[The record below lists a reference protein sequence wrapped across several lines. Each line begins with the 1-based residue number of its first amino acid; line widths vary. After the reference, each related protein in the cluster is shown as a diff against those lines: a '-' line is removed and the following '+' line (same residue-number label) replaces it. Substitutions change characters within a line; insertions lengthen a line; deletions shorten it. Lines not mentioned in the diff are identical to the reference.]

1 MGNKSIQKFFAD
13 QNSVIDLSSL
23 GNAKGAK
30 VSLSGPDMNITTPR
44 GSVIIVNGALY
55 SSIKGNN
62 LAVKF
67 KDKTITGAKILGSVD
82 LKDIQLER
90 IDSSL
95 VDSAQVEKKGNGKR
109 RNKKEEEELKKQLD
123 DAENAKKEADKAKEE
138 AEKAKEAAEK
148 ALNEAFEVQNSSK
161 QIEEMLQNF
170 LADNVAKDN
179 LAQQSDASQQNTQAK
194 ATQASKQND
203 AEKVLPQPINKN
215 TSTGKSNSSKNE
227 ENKLDAESVKE
238 PLKVT
243 LALAAE
249 SNSGSKD
256 DSITNFTKP
265 QFVGSTAPNA
275 TVIIKINGIAVGQAV
290 ADSLGNFTFT
300 APETLTD
307 GTYNLEAEAKTADGS
322 GSAKLV
328 ITIDSVTDKPTFEL
342 SPESSV
348 SGHKGLTPTL
358 TPSIVG
364 TAEENAKVDIYVDN
378 KLVASVD
385 VDKDGNWSYEFKDNE
400 LSEGENSIKVVA
412 VDKAGNKNETTD
424 SIITDTIAPEKPT
437 IELDDSSDSGIKNDN
452 ITNSTLPTFI
462 GVAEPGSTVSIYLG
476 LKHLGEVI
484 VAKDGTWS
492 YTLTTPLKDGE
503 YNITATAT
511 DIAGHTSATANLPFT
526 IDTRISYFSA
536 EIETTND
543 SGIVGDNV
551 TNNTRPT
558 FTGKT
563 EPNAIISVIN
573 SETGE
578 EVIFKANDKGEWTF
592 NFTSDSVEGI
602 NNLTFTV
609 EDVAGNKKDFS
620 FSYVIDTIA
629 PVPPT
634 VSLEDY
640 VVLPN
645 GIILSG
651 NDLPA
656 LVGTAEPKS
665 TILLMR
671 DGKLYDSIEVDSNG
685 TWNYQFSNKFLQ
697 GAYDIEIIS
706 QDAAGNK
713 SSTVK
718 YSFTIQTE
726 VVPPKAELDASDDSG
741 AKGDWI
747 TNKHNAL
754 TLLGTADRFA
764 TVNILIDGKTIGVTT
779 ADADGNWN
787 FDISRNL
794 SDNVYKITVE
804 SIDPLGRTSSVDY
817 QLTIDSFTPIPTVML
832 HDSADSGVKGDM
844 ITKINTPLFTGMA
857 EANAKV
863 SIYVDGVLSGEAIAG
878 DDGVWNF
885 QFTTALSDGSHDV
898 TVKVEDIAGNTASS
912 SAYNFQIVTQTQKP
926 TIELVNDTGV
936 DNTDHIINEKNPAL
950 TGTAAPYSTVKL
962 YIDGA
967 LIAEVRTNKDGRW
980 EYTLKADQGLVDGDH
995 RITASVEDIAGN
1007 IAHSDPF
1014 LISVDTAISIPIVS
1028 LSPDSDSGIS
1038 DDNLTNIVKP
1048 TLHLKDIDPDIISV
1062 QVWDAMSDTQIGVA
1076 TQQPDG
1082 SWAYTFTSDLT
1093 EGLHQVY
1100 VKVED
1105 IAGNKANSAI
1115 FDFTIDTTV
1124 STPVISLLSKDDT
1137 GVTGDNLTNINKPGF
1152 AISGV
1157 DADAHRVVVQVMHN
1171 GVSEEIELSHLN
1183 GSWLFIPGNT
1193 WADGSYTLTVKVE
1206 DKAGNTNYSAP
1217 LTVVIDTQ
1225 IAIDGVELVNDS
1237 GVKGDNMTND
1247 DRPHFRVTVPTDVN
1261 EVRLS
1266 IDGGNSWVQATPGVA
1281 GSWEYIWPTDLAD
1294 GQYTL
1299 TVEATDKAGNTVTK
1313 TIDFA
1318 VDTTL
1323 SVPVIV
1329 LDSADDTGIQGDNMT
1344 NSTQPTFALQHIDD
1358 DAVRVTVS
1366 VEHGG
1371 VTTTFDATKGT
1382 GGWTFTPPTSW
1393 ADGDYTL
1400 SVSVEDKAGN
1410 TSHSASLT
1418 VTVDTQIAINNIE
1431 LVNDSGIPDD
1441 NLTNN
1446 VRPHFQVTVPTDVNV
1461 VRLSIDGGKTWFNA
1475 TQSATPGVW
1484 DYIWPD
1490 DVADGGYTLTVEA
1503 TDEAGNKATQTLD
1516 FTIDTTLS
1524 VPTLSL
1530 DSADDSGIA
1539 GDNITNVKTPGFT
1552 LNNIDTDVS
1561 RVIVEVMHNG
1571 IKQEVPLVQT
1581 GGQWRFAPTSD
1592 WADGDYILTV
1602 KVEDR
1607 AGNVKQSAPLTVTVD
1622 THIAID
1628 RIELV
1633 NDSGIPG
1640 DNLTNEARPHFQV
1653 TVPAD
1658 VNGVRLSIDGGKT
1671 WFDATQSATSGVWD
1685 YTWLTNVANGPHTLM
1700 VEASDKA
1707 GNKTTQKLDFTID
1720 TILSEPTIT
1729 LDSADDSA
1737 AGDNITNVKMPG
1749 FTLGNI
1755 DADVTKV
1762 VVTVAHDGKNQQI
1775 ELIKNGGVWRFTPGA
1790 AWTDGDYTLTVKV
1803 EDKAGNT
1810 NYSAPLTVTID
1821 TQTSIDRIELLNDTG
1836 IVGDNLTNEARP
1848 QFHITVPTDV
1858 NSVQLSLDGGINWV
1872 NATLTSDGVWEYI
1885 WPTDLVENTYTLTVK
1900 ATDVAGNT
1908 ATETLNFI
1916 IDTTLSTPTITLDSA
1931 DDSGTANDNKTN
1943 VKTPGFIIGG
1953 IDSDVTQVVVQV
1965 MRDGHSEEVEL
1976 TQTNGQWRF
1985 VPGSAWTD
1993 GDYTLTVTVK
2003 DEAGNIRHSAP
2014 LTVTIDTQITID
2026 HIELVNDSGI
2036 PDDNLTNN
2044 VRPHFQVTVPTDVN
2058 VVRLSIDGGKTWFNA
2073 TQSATPGV
2081 WDYTWLADVGEGKH
2095 TLTVEAT
2102 DKAGNKTTQQLD
2114 FIIDTLLSEPTIV
2127 LDNTDD
2133 SGTKGDHL
2141 TNVNKPTFLLGNIDA
2156 DARYV
2161 TVEVQH
2167 GGTKEVLTATK
2178 DATGNWSVTPT
2189 GTWADGDYTLT
2200 VRVEDEAGNEKHSA
2214 SLTVTVDT
2222 QITIDVIELV
2232 NDNGIP
2238 GDNMTNDAHP
2248 QFRVTVPGDVNEV
2261 SLSIDGGVTWVKA
2274 TQSATP
2280 GVWNYTWPGTVPD
2293 GDYTLNVKATDNAGN
2308 TVTETLHFTIDTTL
2322 STPVI
2327 VLDSADDSGVH
2338 GDNMTNH
2345 TQPTFALQ
2353 HIDDDAVRVTVSV
2366 EHGGVT
2372 TTFDATKDAGGWTFT
2387 PTGAWADGDYTL
2399 SVSVEDKAGN
2409 TSHSAS
2415 LTVTVDTQ
2423 IAINNIEL
2431 VNDSGIPDDNLTN
2444 NVRPHFQV
2452 TVPTDVNV
2460 VRLSIDGG
2468 KTWFNATQSATP
2480 GVWDYIWPDDVA
2492 DGGYTLTVEA
2502 TDEAGNKATQ
2512 TLDFTIDTTL
2522 SVPTLSLD
2530 SADDSGIAGDN
2541 ITNVKTPGFT
2551 LNNIDT
2557 DVSRV
2562 IVEVMH
2568 NGIKQEV
2575 PLVQTGGQWRF
2586 APTSDWADGDYI
2598 LTVKVEDRAGNVK
2611 QSAPLTVTVD
2621 THIAIDR
2628 IELVNDS
2635 GIPGDN
2641 LTNEARP
2648 HFQVTVPA
2656 DVNGVRLSI
2665 DGGKTW
2671 FDATQSATS
2680 GVWDYTWLTNVANG
2694 PHTLMVEASDKAGN
2708 KTTQKLDFTIDTILS
2723 EPTIT
2728 LDSADDS
2735 AAGDN
2740 ITNVKMPGF
2749 TLGNIDADVTK
2760 VVVTVAHDGKN
2771 QQIELIKNGGVWRFT
2786 PGAAWTDGDYTLTVK
2801 VEDKAGNT
2809 NYSAPLTVTIDTQT
2823 SIDRIELLND
2833 TGIVGDN
2840 LTNEARPQ
2848 FHITVPTD
2856 VNSVQLSL
2864 DGGINWVNATLT
2876 SDGVWEYI
2884 WPTDL
2889 VENTYTLTVK
2899 ATDVAGNTATE
2910 TLNFIIDTTLSTP
2923 TITLDSADDSGTAND
2938 NKTNVKTP
2946 GFIIGGIDSDVTQV
2960 VVQVMRDG
2968 HSEEVELTQTNGQ
2981 WRFVPG
2987 SAWTDG
2993 DYTLTVTVKDEAGNI
3008 RHSAPLTVTID
3019 TQITIDHIELVNDS
3033 GIPDDNLTNNVRPHF
3048 QVTVPTDVNVVRLSI
3063 DGGKTW
3069 FNATQSATPGVWDY
3083 TWLADVGEGKH
3094 TLTVEATDK
3103 AGNKTTQQLD
3113 FIIDTLLSEPTIVL
3127 DNTDDSGTKGD
3138 NLTNVNKPTFL
3149 LGNIDA
3155 DARYVTVEVQH
3166 GGTKEVLTAT
3176 KGATGIWSVTP
3187 TGTWA
3192 DGDYTLTVRV
3202 EDDAGNVKYS
3212 APLTVT
3218 VDTQITIDVIELVND
3233 NGIPGD
3239 NLTNDVRPHFRVTVP
3254 GDVNE
3259 VRLSI
3264 DGGNTWVRATQG
3276 TAGIW
3281 DYTWPK
3287 DVTDGLHTLTVE
3299 ATDKAGNKTTQTL
3312 DFTIDT
3318 RLSTPT
3324 IAMDSRDDTGAIGDH
3339 ITSVKRPGFTIGN
3352 IDADAHSVILRIT
3365 QGGNSQE
3372 VTLTQVGGQWRFTPD
3387 ADWADGSYT
3396 LTVEVTDNA
3405 GNVRQ
3410 STPLVVTVD
3419 TQTSITDITLVNDH
3433 GVPDDNLT
3441 NSTRPQFEI
3450 TVPADVNSVQLS
3462 IDGGANWVSAT
3473 QGIEGVWGYTWPT
3486 DMGDG
3491 KHTLT
3496 VMVTDRAGNTATQT
3510 LEFFIDTRLSTP
3522 TIALDSTDDTGT
3534 PGDDMTN
3541 RTRPTFILQNID
3553 SDVINVTVSV
3563 THNGTTTSFT
3573 ATQGAGGWS
3582 FTPPAPWG
3590 DGDYTLTVT
3599 VEDRAGN
3606 TRPSTPLTVTVDTQ
3620 IAIDRIELVNDSGVP
3635 GDNVTKH
3642 VRPQFQIS
3650 VPDDVEKVLL
3660 SIDGGTTWVTAIK
3673 SSTAGIWDYT
3683 WPTDMPEGQHTLTV
3697 EVTDGAGNKMT
3708 ETLNFTI
3715 DITLLTPTIELAPDQ
3730 DTGQNKNDNLTSV
3743 TQPVFVLGS
3752 IDKDVRHVELSI
3764 EHNGTFKT
3772 VVLTESADGWRYR
3785 PDSALADGSYTF
3797 TVTVTDVAGNQQ
3809 TSAPLKVTI
3818 DGTLTTPVI
3827 ELAAGED
3834 SGTVGDRLTNH
3845 DRPVFDIHQVD
3856 SDVTRVM
3863 VKVTYNGKTHEE
3875 AAVFTNGQW
3884 RFTPSASWADGSYQL
3899 AVVVEDLA
3907 GNVKESAP
3915 FEVRID
3921 TTTTI
3926 NNIVLLNDTGVQ
3938 NDQLTN
3944 VAKPSFRIDVPGDV
3958 VQVRV
3963 TLDGGAN
3970 WNVIRKNADG
3980 QWIFDSPNTLVD
3992 GTYTLRVEATDE
4004 AGNIANKDLVFN
4016 IDTNIQVPTIA
4027 LDAGQDTGA
4036 NTADNITNISRP
4048 TFTIGNVDPDVIK
4061 VVVTI
4066 DGHDY
4071 NATKVGAG
4079 WQFTPGNAIPD
4090 GSYNITVTVEDKAGN
4105 TATSKPLPVV
4115 IDTTA
4120 EIESVTLVTDSGDSD
4135 VDNIT
4140 KVDKPQFSIVTA
4152 DDITHV
4158 RVKID
4163 NAANW
4168 IELTKGGDGRWI
4180 FNVGSALPDGQHTLL
4195 VDVTD
4200 IAGNVAQETLQFTID
4215 TTLREPTIVLDPT
4228 HDTGDDT
4235 NDNLTRINKPVFIIG
4250 NVDNDVSHIVVH
4262 IDGRDYTI
4270 ENTGGN
4276 LTFTPD
4282 QPLSDGQHTIS
4293 VTVTDIAGNTKT
4305 SAELRIEIDTQ
4316 VQIDSVTLTT
4326 DSGVNDHDNVTNAT
4340 RPSFEIATPD
4350 DVTSVLVSFDGV
4362 NWTPISKNAAGQW
4375 EFTAGSALPD
4385 GHYTLHVQAT
4395 DRAGNTANSTL
4406 GFTVDTQIDGLSV
4419 VMLDD
4424 AGKDSTDGITNITS
4438 PRFEISARE
4447 PLQSVTVILN
4457 GKSSTLTQGAGN
4469 KWLFTP
4475 DTPLVDGTY
4484 KIEIVAEDIAGNKIS
4499 KEVSFTIDT
4508 IVSDPSI
4515 DLLDADDTGES
4526 AVDNITSVTTPRFVI
4541 GNVPADIDTVVI
4553 RINGVSYSVTA
4564 NGNNLWEF
4572 QVPVALNDG
4581 VYEAVVVFRDIAGN
4595 TSETK
4600 LPFTIDTTTSV
4611 SVRMEPA
4618 SDTGNSNSDNLTNKQ
4633 NPKFEG
4639 TAEPNA
4645 KLVITIVDDK
4655 SGREVLKQTITVG
4668 ADGNWSVTPNI
4679 LPDGM
4684 YTINV
4689 VATDVAGNTAQT
4701 QERFT
4706 IDTVTID
4713 PTIRLSDPSIDDQ
4726 HEATSLRPEFKGFAE
4741 AFSTIMIQWDGKVV
4755 GSANANA
4762 NGEWSWTP
4770 PSVLAPGSYVVSIVA
4785 KDKAGN
4791 ESSQVDFPVVIP
4803 VIDVTPPTIKLS
4815 EESDSG
4821 ALGDFTTNNKTPT
4834 LIGSTLPNTIVSI
4847 YVDGVKVG
4855 EATADTAGR
4864 YTFQLSEMKDGHY
4877 VVQVGIVNPRDN
4889 SELRSTAVDVTIDT
4903 EVAELVWNIS
4913 GMHEGGYINT
4923 VTPEIG
4929 GTSEPNSKITIFV
4942 NGVEKAIA
4950 YTTGAGHWGVV
4961 LPALGNDG
4969 NYELTFKVE
4978 DVAGNIREFGPQNV
4992 ILDTVIS
4999 PLTVVLR
5006 EADDSGKVGD
5016 WITNKSHVT
5025 IDGTA
5030 EAGSTLTIRN
5040 PQGVVIATLVVGN
5053 DGRWSAE
5060 LDLREGSN
5068 AFVVVSEDKA
5078 GNSQQKE
5085 ILIEHDTQIEISD
5098 ISLSRDT
5105 NSGDKYDLITNNK
5118 SPVLVAMT
5126 DPGATVQVYINGV
5139 LQGTVEA
5146 SSSGNISYTMPA
5158 NSADGEYQVQFVATD
5173 TAGNRVESAITTV
5186 TIDSQI
5192 AVFDIDEDSLPA
5204 LSNNRAL
5211 SVSGVGEA
5219 GSQVSIFVD
5228 GKLVNVVMVEADGT
5242 WRAPILLQDDGTFNI
5257 HFSITDVA
5265 GNTEVSKDYSVDV
5278 DSSTDFPTLNLEDAS
5293 NSGSLDDLITNH
5305 NKPVLVGTAEAGA
5318 TIHIYVDEK
5327 IVANV
5332 LVLEDG
5338 TWSYQFDNALKDGEY
5353 SIRVVAEDPAGN
5365 TAESPR
5371 LLVTIDTSTFID
5383 NPAMVAGS
5391 DNGIFSND
5399 SITSQTRP
5407 TFSIFGEM
5415 NQSVQIFIDGVLVD
5429 TITVTDRN
5437 QVYRPESPL
5446 GDGSHSIYYV
5456 ITDKAGNTATSKTL
5470 NFTIDTFNTTPVA
5483 IDSIGGQTL
5492 AEMTGSD
5499 GKIYITDTTRN
5510 LLFSGS
5516 AEPNSKIEIIINGLN
5531 VGEVWVNEKGHWQM
5545 PVNPLYFTEGQLD
5558 ITVKSTDRAGNVNQE
5573 KYSIWVDTHIKVFT
5587 SELDDN
5593 KSSSKTEWWSNSD
5606 LITMRGTGEIG
5617 ATVSLIV
5624 AGVTLATAV
5633 VAATGRWELSTDKL
5647 PEGTYDI
5654 SLVIE
5659 DSAGNRWEDVR
5670 EIFIDRTPPNAPVVT
5685 YSDIVNDLI
5694 IMQGTAEAKSQLI
5707 ITDSEGN
5714 TYTLTVPDNGKWSMA
5729 IPYPS
5734 EGKFTITS
5742 VDAIGNRSDDVP
5754 LDIMKEVPVISLSP
5768 DSDSGTVGDNITRDK
5783 QPTFI
5788 IGNLESDVVV
5798 VQVDINGTV
5807 YNAEKNADGVWFFT
5821 PGTPLADGSY
5831 TISVIASDAAGNQKN
5846 SLPITV
5852 TIDSTLTVPE
5862 IALAAGEDNG
5872 ASDSDNVTNHTQPKF
5887 TLQHI
5892 DADVTGVTVN
5902 VTHNGV
5908 TDIYQATQGA
5918 DGWTF
5923 TPPAAWN
5930 DGNYTLS
5937 VTVVDRAGNS
5947 QQSASLAVTVDSTV
5961 TVTADSQHDDASDDA
5976 TATAVTPPESET
5988 VNAESATHLRTEPSA
6003 AEESVVKVTAY
6014 SITLLNADSGD
6025 EIDRSISQTPSF
6037 EISVPENIVN
6047 VSIMFE
6053 GEEFTLPITNQKAI
6067 FEVPLSLEDGEYTM
6081 DVKFIDKDNDFL
6093 IKEKTF
6099 SVDHSSA
6106 DIVNAMNVRGKT
6118 EDDINDSPS
6127 TSSVGHNN
6135 NGAIDVFAVNEV
6147 TLPVDN
6153 QEEHA

>member
-1028 LSPDSDSGIS
+1028 LSPDSDSGIA

-1062 QVWDAMSDTQIGVA
+1062 QVWDAASDTQIGVA

-1105 IAGNKANSAI
+1105 IAGNKANSAV

-1382 GGWTFTPPTSW
+1382 GGWSFTPTGAW

-1475 TQSATPGVW
+1475 TQSATPGAW

-1503 TDEAGNKATQTLD
+1503 TDKAGNKTTQELD

-1633 NDSGIPG
+1633 NDSGIPD

-1700 VEASDKA
+1700 VEATDKA

-1790 AWTDGDYTLTVKV
+1790 AWTDGNYTLTVKV

-2014 LTVTIDTQITID
+2014 LTVTIDTQI
-2026 HIELVNDSGI
+2026 
-2036 PDDNLTNN
+2036 
-2044 VRPHFQVTVPTDVN
+2044 
-2058 VVRLSIDGGKTWFNA
+2058 A
-2073 TQSATPGV
+2073 
-2081 WDYTWLADVGEGKH
+2081 
-2095 TLTVEAT
+2095 
-2102 DKAGNKTTQQLD
+2102 
-2114 FIIDTLLSEPTIV
+2114 
-2127 LDNTDD
+2127 
-2133 SGTKGDHL
+2133 
-2141 TNVNKPTFLLGNIDA
+2141 
-2156 DARYV
+2156 
-2161 TVEVQH
+2161 
-2167 GGTKEVLTATK
+2167 
-2178 DATGNWSVTPT
+2178 
-2189 GTWADGDYTLT
+2189 
-2200 VRVEDEAGNEKHSA
+2200 
-2214 SLTVTVDT
+2214 
-2222 QITIDVIELV
+2222 
-2232 NDNGIP
+2232 
-2238 GDNMTNDAHP
+2238 
-2248 QFRVTVPGDVNEV
+2248 
-2261 SLSIDGGVTWVKA
+2261 
-2274 TQSATP
+2274 
-2280 GVWNYTWPGTVPD
+2280 
-2293 GDYTLNVKATDNAGN
+2293 
-2308 TVTETLHFTIDTTL
+2308 
-2322 STPVI
+2322 
-2327 VLDSADDSGVH
+2327 
-2338 GDNMTNH
+2338 
-2345 TQPTFALQ
+2345 
-2353 HIDDDAVRVTVSV
+2353 
-2366 EHGGVT
+2366 
-2372 TTFDATKDAGGWTFT
+2372 
-2387 PTGAWADGDYTL
+2387 
-2399 SVSVEDKAGN
+2399 
-2409 TSHSAS
+2409 
-2415 LTVTVDTQ
+2415 
-2423 IAINNIEL
+2423 
-2431 VNDSGIPDDNLTN
+2431 
-2444 NVRPHFQV
+2444 
-2452 TVPTDVNV
+2452 
-2460 VRLSIDGG
+2460 
-2468 KTWFNATQSATP
+2468 
-2480 GVWDYIWPDDVA
+2480 
-2492 DGGYTLTVEA
+2492 
-2502 TDEAGNKATQ
+2502 
-2512 TLDFTIDTTL
+2512 
-2522 SVPTLSLD
+2522 
-2530 SADDSGIAGDN
+2530 
-2541 ITNVKTPGFT
+2541 
-2551 LNNIDT
+2551 
-2557 DVSRV
+2557 
-2562 IVEVMH
+2562 
-2568 NGIKQEV
+2568 
-2575 PLVQTGGQWRF
+2575 
-2586 APTSDWADGDYI
+2586 
-2598 LTVKVEDRAGNVK
+2598 
-2611 QSAPLTVTVD
+2611 
-2621 THIAIDR
+2621 
-2628 IELVNDS
+2628 
-2635 GIPGDN
+2635 
-2641 LTNEARP
+2641 
-2648 HFQVTVPA
+2648 
-2656 DVNGVRLSI
+2656 
-2665 DGGKTW
+2665 
-2671 FDATQSATS
+2671 
-2680 GVWDYTWLTNVANG
+2680 
-2694 PHTLMVEASDKAGN
+2694 
-2708 KTTQKLDFTIDTILS
+2708 
-2723 EPTIT
+2723 
-2728 LDSADDS
+2728 
-2735 AAGDN
+2735 
-2740 ITNVKMPGF
+2740 
-2749 TLGNIDADVTK
+2749 
-2760 VVVTVAHDGKN
+2760 
-2771 QQIELIKNGGVWRFT
+2771 
-2786 PGAAWTDGDYTLTVK
+2786 
-2801 VEDKAGNT
+2801 
-2809 NYSAPLTVTIDTQT
+2809 
-2823 SIDRIELLND
+2823 
-2833 TGIVGDN
+2833 
-2840 LTNEARPQ
+2840 
-2848 FHITVPTD
+2848 
-2856 VNSVQLSL
+2856 
-2864 DGGINWVNATLT
+2864 
-2876 SDGVWEYI
+2876 
-2884 WPTDL
+2884 
-2889 VENTYTLTVK
+2889 
-2899 ATDVAGNTATE
+2899 
-2910 TLNFIIDTTLSTP
+2910 
-2923 TITLDSADDSGTAND
+2923 
-2938 NKTNVKTP
+2938 
-2946 GFIIGGIDSDVTQV
+2946 
-2960 VVQVMRDG
+2960 
-2968 HSEEVELTQTNGQ
+2968 
-2981 WRFVPG
+2981 
-2987 SAWTDG
+2987 
-2993 DYTLTVTVKDEAGNI
+2993 
-3008 RHSAPLTVTID
+3008 
-3019 TQITIDHIELVNDS
+3019 IDHIELVNDS

-3176 KGATGIWSVTP
+3176 KDATGNWSVTPTGTWADGDYTLTVRVEDEAGNEKHSASLTVTVDTQITIDAIELVNDNGIPGDNMTNDAHPQFRVTVPGDVNEVSLSIDGGVTWVKATQSATPGVWNYTWPGTVPDGDYTLNVKATDNAGNTVTETLHFTIDTTLSVPVIVLNSADDTGVQGDNMTNSTQPTFALQHIDDDAVRVTVSVEHGGVTTTFDATKGVGGWSFTPTGAWADGDYTLSVSVEDKAGNTSHSASLTVTVDTQIAINNIELVNDSGIPDDNLTNNVRPHFQVKVPTDVNEVRLSIDGGKTWFNATQSATPGVWDYTWLADVGEGKHTLTVEATDKAGNQTTQKLDFIIDTMLSEPTIVLDSTDDSGTKGDNLTNANKPTFILGNIDADARYVTVEVQYGGTKEVLTATKGATGIWSVTP

-3192 DGDYTLTVRV
+3192 DGDYMLTVRV

-3324 IAMDSRDDTGAIGDH
+3324 ITMDSRDDTGAIGDH

-3352 IDADAHSVILRIT
+3352 IDSDAQSVILRIT

-3410 STPLVVTVD
+3410 STPLIVTVD

-3462 IDGGANWVSAT
+3462 IDGGANWVSAA

-3620 IAIDRIELVNDSGVP
+3620 IAIDHIELVNDSGVP

-3715 DITLLTPTIELAPDQ
+3715 DITLMTPTIELAPDQ

-3845 DRPVFDIHQVD
+3845 DRPVFDIRQVD

-4305 SAELRIEIDTQ
+4305 SAELKIEIDTQ

-4447 PLQSVTVILN
+4447 SLQSVTVILN

-4526 AVDNITSVTTPRFVI
+4526 AVDNITSVTKPRFVI

-4553 RINGVSYSVTA
+4553 RINGVSYPVTA

-4834 LIGSTLPNTIVSI
+4834 LVGNTLPNAIVSI

-4969 NYELTFKVE
+4969 NYVLTFKVE

-5030 EAGSTLTIRN
+5030 EAGSTLTIRS

-5078 GNSQQKE
+5078 GNSQQKD

-5407 TFSIFGEM
+5407 TFSISGEM

-5531 VGEVWVNEKGHWQM
+5531 VGEVWVNDKGHWQM

-5573 KYSIWVDTHIKVFT
+5573 KYSIWVDTHIQVFT

-5593 KSSSKTEWWSNSD
+5593 KSSSKTDWWSNSST
-5606 LITMRGTGEIG
+5606 ITMRGMGEIG

-5633 VAATGRWELSTDKL
+5633 VAANGQWELSTDQL
-5647 PEGTYDI
+5647 PEGKYDI
-5654 SLVIE
+5654 TLSIE
-5659 DSAGNRWEDVR
+5659 DNAGNRKEEVH

-5707 ITDSEGN
+5707 ITDSNGN

-5988 VNAESATHLRTEPSA
+5988 VNAESATHLRTVPSA
-6003 AEESVVKVTAY
+6003 AEESVVKETAY

-6106 DIVNAMNVRGKT
+6106 DIVNAMNARGKT

>member
-161 QIEEMLQNF
+161 QMEEMLQEF

-424 SIITDTIAPEKPT
+424 SIITDTIPPEKPT

-1076 TQQPDG
+1076 TQQLDG

-1105 IAGNKANSAI
+1105 IAGNKANSAV

-1171 GVSEEIELSHLN
+1171 GVSEEIELSHHN
-1183 GSWLFIPGNT
+1183 GSWLFTPGNT

-1206 DKAGNTNYSAP
+1206 DKAGNTNYSTP

-1266 IDGGNSWVQATPGVA
+1266 IDGGLSWVQATPGVA

-1318 VDTTL
+1318 VDSTL

-1329 LDSADDTGIQGDNMT
+1329 LNNADDTGIQGDNLT
-1344 NSTQPTFALQHIDD
+1344 NRTQPTFALQQIDD

-1382 GGWTFTPPTSW
+1382 GGWTFTPPALW

-1475 TQSATPGVW
+1475 TQSATPGAW

-1503 TDEAGNKATQTLD
+1503 TDKAGNQTTQELD

-1592 WADGDYILTV
+1592 WGDGDYILTV

-1707 GNKTTQKLDFTID
+1707 GNKTTQKLDFIID

-2014 LTVTIDTQITID
+2014 LTVTIDTQIAID

-2044 VRPHFQVTVPTDVN
+2044 VRPQFQVTVPTDVN

-2081 WDYTWLADVGEGKH
+2081 WDYTWLTDVANGSH

-2102 DKAGNKTTQQLD
+2102 DAAGNKATQNLE
-2114 FIIDTLLSEPTIV
+2114 FNIDTLLSEPTIA
-2127 LDNTDD
+2127 LDSTDD
-2133 SGTKGDHL
+2133 SGTKGDNL
-2141 TNVNKPTFLLGNIDA
+2141 TSVNKPTFILGNIDA

-2178 DATGNWSVTPT
+2178 GATGIWSVTPT
-2189 GTWADGDYTLT
+2189 GMWADGSHTLT
-2200 VRVEDEAGNEKHSA
+2200 VRVEDEAGNVKYSVP
-2214 SLTVTVDT
+2214 LTITVDT
-2222 QITIDVIELV
+2222 QITIDDIELV
-2232 NDNGIP
+2232 NDSGTK
-2238 GDNMTNDAHP
+2238 GDNLTNDANPH
-2248 QFRVTVPGDVNEV
+2248 FRITVPGDVNEV

-2274 TQSATP
+2274 MQSSTS
-2280 GVWNYTWPGTVPD
+2280 GVWNYTWPKTLAD
-2293 GDYTLNVKATDNAGN
+2293 DDYTLTVKATDNAGN
-2308 TVTETLHFTIDTTL
+2308 TVTRTLDFTIDTTL

-2327 VLDSADDSGVH
+2327 VLDSADDTGVQ
-2338 GDNMTNH
+2338 GDNMTNR
-2345 TQPTFALQ
+2345 TQPTFNLQ

-2372 TTFDATKDAGGWTFT
+2372 TTFDVTKDAGGWTFT
-2387 PTGAWADGDYTL
+2387 PPTSWGAGDYTL

-2444 NVRPHFQV
+2444 NVRPQFQV
-2452 TVPTDVNV
+2452 KVPTDVN
-2460 VRLSIDGG
+2460 
-2468 KTWFNATQSATP
+2468 
-2480 GVWDYIWPDDVA
+2480 
-2492 DGGYTLTVEA
+2492 E
-2502 TDEAGNKATQ
+2502 
-2512 TLDFTIDTTL
+2512 
-2522 SVPTLSLD
+2522 
-2530 SADDSGIAGDN
+2530 
-2541 ITNVKTPGFT
+2541 
-2551 LNNIDT
+2551 
-2557 DVSRV
+2557 
-2562 IVEVMH
+2562 
-2568 NGIKQEV
+2568 
-2575 PLVQTGGQWRF
+2575 
-2586 APTSDWADGDYI
+2586 
-2598 LTVKVEDRAGNVK
+2598 
-2611 QSAPLTVTVD
+2611 
-2621 THIAIDR
+2621 
-2628 IELVNDS
+2628 
-2635 GIPGDN
+2635 
-2641 LTNEARP
+2641 
-2648 HFQVTVPA
+2648 
-2656 DVNGVRLSI
+2656 
-2665 DGGKTW
+2665 
-2671 FDATQSATS
+2671 
-2680 GVWDYTWLTNVANG
+2680 
-2694 PHTLMVEASDKAGN
+2694 
-2708 KTTQKLDFTIDTILS
+2708 
-2723 EPTIT
+2723 
-2728 LDSADDS
+2728 
-2735 AAGDN
+2735 
-2740 ITNVKMPGF
+2740 
-2749 TLGNIDADVTK
+2749 
-2760 VVVTVAHDGKN
+2760 
-2771 QQIELIKNGGVWRFT
+2771 
-2786 PGAAWTDGDYTLTVK
+2786 
-2801 VEDKAGNT
+2801 
-2809 NYSAPLTVTIDTQT
+2809 
-2823 SIDRIELLND
+2823 
-2833 TGIVGDN
+2833 
-2840 LTNEARPQ
+2840 
-2848 FHITVPTD
+2848 
-2856 VNSVQLSL
+2856 
-2864 DGGINWVNATLT
+2864 
-2876 SDGVWEYI
+2876 
-2884 WPTDL
+2884 
-2889 VENTYTLTVK
+2889 
-2899 ATDVAGNTATE
+2899 
-2910 TLNFIIDTTLSTP
+2910 
-2923 TITLDSADDSGTAND
+2923 
-2938 NKTNVKTP
+2938 
-2946 GFIIGGIDSDVTQV
+2946 
-2960 VVQVMRDG
+2960 
-2968 HSEEVELTQTNGQ
+2968 
-2981 WRFVPG
+2981 
-2987 SAWTDG
+2987 
-2993 DYTLTVTVKDEAGNI
+2993 
-3008 RHSAPLTVTID
+3008 
-3019 TQITIDHIELVNDS
+3019 
-3033 GIPDDNLTNNVRPHF
+3033 
-3048 QVTVPTDVNVVRLSI
+3048 VRLSI

-3103 AGNKTTQQLD
+3103 AGNQTTQKLD
-3113 FIIDTLLSEPTIVL
+3113 FIIDTLLSEPTIAL
-3127 DNTDDSGTKGD
+3127 DSTDDSGTKGD
-3138 NLTNVNKPTFL
+3138 NLTSVNKPTFI

-3187 TGTWA
+3187 TGMWA
-3192 DGDYTLTVRV
+3192 DGSHTLTVRV

-3218 VDTQITIDVIELVND
+3218 VDTHIAIDDIELVND

-3299 ATDKAGNKTTQTL
+3299 ATDKAGNQTTQTL

-3352 IDADAHSVILRIT
+3352 IDSDAHSVILRIT

-3372 VTLTQVGGQWRFTPD
+3372 VTLTQAGGQWRFTPD

-3396 LTVEVTDNA
+3396 LTVEVQDNA

-3410 STPLVVTVD
+3410 STPLIVTVD

-3462 IDGGANWVSAT
+3462 IDGGANWVSAA

-3818 DGTLTTPVI
+3818 DGSLTTPVI

-3834 SGTVGDRLTNH
+3834 SGTVGDRLTKH
-3845 DRPVFDIHQVD
+3845 DRPVFDIRQVD

-3915 FEVRID
+3915 LEVRID

-3958 VQVRV
+3958 IQVRV

-3980 QWIFDSPNTLVD
+3980 QWIFDTPNALVD
-3992 GTYTLRVEATDE
+3992 GTYTLRVEATDQ

-4180 FNVGSALPDGQHTLL
+4180 FNVVSALPDGQHTLL

-4305 SAELRIEIDTQ
+4305 SAELKIEIDTQ

-4362 NWTPISKNAAGQW
+4362 NWTPVSKNAAGQW
-4375 EFTAGSALPD
+4375 QFTAGSALSD

-4508 IVSDPSI
+4508 VVSDPRI

-4526 AVDNITSVTTPRFVI
+4526 AVDNITSVTKPRFVI

-4553 RINGVSYSVTA
+4553 RINGVSYPVTA

-4618 SDTGNSNSDNLTNKQ
+4618 SDTGSSNSDNLTNKQ

-4655 SGREVLKQTITVG
+4655 SGREVLKHTITVG

-4726 HEATSLRPEFKGFAE
+4726 YEATSLRPEFKGLAE

-4834 LIGSTLPNTIVSI
+4834 LVGNTLPNAIVSI

-5078 GNSQQKE
+5078 GNSQQKD

-5242 WRAPILLQDDGTFNI
+5242 WRAPILLQDDGKFNI

-5293 NSGSLDDLITNH
+5293 NSGSLDDLITSH

-5383 NPAMVAGS
+5383 NPVMMAGS

-5407 TFSIFGEM
+5407 AFSIFGEM

-5531 VGEVWVNEKGHWQM
+5531 VGEVWVNDKGHWQM

-5573 KYSIWVDTHIKVFT
+5573 KYSIWVDTHIQVFT

-5593 KSSSKTEWWSNSD
+5593 KSSSKTDWWSNSST
-5606 LITMRGTGEIG
+5606 ITMRGMGEIG

-5633 VAATGRWELSTDKL
+5633 VAANGQWELSTDQL
-5647 PEGTYDI
+5647 PEGKYDI
-5654 SLVIE
+5654 TLSIE
-5659 DSAGNRWEDVR
+5659 DNAGNRKEEVH

-5707 ITDSEGN
+5707 ITDSNGN

-5872 ASDSDNVTNHTQPKF
+5872 ASDSDNVTNHNHTQPKF

-5930 DGNYTLS
+5930 DGTYTLS

-5947 QQSASLAVTVDSTV
+5947 LQSASLEVTVDSTV
-5961 TVTADSQHDDASDDA
+5961 TVTADSQHDDAIDDA

-5988 VNAESATHLRTEPSA
+5988 VNAESATHLRTVPSA
-6003 AEESVVKVTAY
+6003 AEESVVKETAY

-6047 VSIMFE
+6047 VSVMFE

-6081 DVKFIDKDNDFL
+6081 DVKFIDKDDDFL

-6106 DIVNAMNVRGKT
+6106 DIVNAMNARGKT

>member
-1028 LSPDSDSGIS
+1028 LSPDSDSGIA

-1062 QVWDAMSDTQIGVA
+1062 QVWDAASDTQIGVA

-1105 IAGNKANSAI
+1105 IAGNKANSAV

-1382 GGWTFTPPTSW
+1382 GGWSFTPTGAW

-1475 TQSATPGVW
+1475 TQSATPGAW

-1503 TDEAGNKATQTLD
+1503 TDKAGNKTTQELD

-1633 NDSGIPG
+1633 NDSGIPD

-1700 VEASDKA
+1700 VEATDKA

-1790 AWTDGDYTLTVKV
+1790 AWTDGNYTLTVKV

-2014 LTVTIDTQITID
+2014 LTVTIDTQI
-2026 HIELVNDSGI
+2026 
-2036 PDDNLTNN
+2036 
-2044 VRPHFQVTVPTDVN
+2044 
-2058 VVRLSIDGGKTWFNA
+2058 A
-2073 TQSATPGV
+2073 
-2081 WDYTWLADVGEGKH
+2081 
-2095 TLTVEAT
+2095 
-2102 DKAGNKTTQQLD
+2102 
-2114 FIIDTLLSEPTIV
+2114 
-2127 LDNTDD
+2127 
-2133 SGTKGDHL
+2133 
-2141 TNVNKPTFLLGNIDA
+2141 
-2156 DARYV
+2156 
-2161 TVEVQH
+2161 
-2167 GGTKEVLTATK
+2167 
-2178 DATGNWSVTPT
+2178 
-2189 GTWADGDYTLT
+2189 
-2200 VRVEDEAGNEKHSA
+2200 
-2214 SLTVTVDT
+2214 
-2222 QITIDVIELV
+2222 
-2232 NDNGIP
+2232 
-2238 GDNMTNDAHP
+2238 
-2248 QFRVTVPGDVNEV
+2248 
-2261 SLSIDGGVTWVKA
+2261 
-2274 TQSATP
+2274 
-2280 GVWNYTWPGTVPD
+2280 
-2293 GDYTLNVKATDNAGN
+2293 
-2308 TVTETLHFTIDTTL
+2308 
-2322 STPVI
+2322 
-2327 VLDSADDSGVH
+2327 
-2338 GDNMTNH
+2338 
-2345 TQPTFALQ
+2345 
-2353 HIDDDAVRVTVSV
+2353 
-2366 EHGGVT
+2366 
-2372 TTFDATKDAGGWTFT
+2372 
-2387 PTGAWADGDYTL
+2387 
-2399 SVSVEDKAGN
+2399 
-2409 TSHSAS
+2409 
-2415 LTVTVDTQ
+2415 
-2423 IAINNIEL
+2423 
-2431 VNDSGIPDDNLTN
+2431 
-2444 NVRPHFQV
+2444 
-2452 TVPTDVNV
+2452 
-2460 VRLSIDGG
+2460 
-2468 KTWFNATQSATP
+2468 
-2480 GVWDYIWPDDVA
+2480 
-2492 DGGYTLTVEA
+2492 
-2502 TDEAGNKATQ
+2502 
-2512 TLDFTIDTTL
+2512 
-2522 SVPTLSLD
+2522 
-2530 SADDSGIAGDN
+2530 
-2541 ITNVKTPGFT
+2541 
-2551 LNNIDT
+2551 
-2557 DVSRV
+2557 
-2562 IVEVMH
+2562 
-2568 NGIKQEV
+2568 
-2575 PLVQTGGQWRF
+2575 
-2586 APTSDWADGDYI
+2586 
-2598 LTVKVEDRAGNVK
+2598 
-2611 QSAPLTVTVD
+2611 
-2621 THIAIDR
+2621 
-2628 IELVNDS
+2628 
-2635 GIPGDN
+2635 
-2641 LTNEARP
+2641 
-2648 HFQVTVPA
+2648 
-2656 DVNGVRLSI
+2656 
-2665 DGGKTW
+2665 
-2671 FDATQSATS
+2671 
-2680 GVWDYTWLTNVANG
+2680 
-2694 PHTLMVEASDKAGN
+2694 
-2708 KTTQKLDFTIDTILS
+2708 
-2723 EPTIT
+2723 
-2728 LDSADDS
+2728 
-2735 AAGDN
+2735 
-2740 ITNVKMPGF
+2740 
-2749 TLGNIDADVTK
+2749 
-2760 VVVTVAHDGKN
+2760 
-2771 QQIELIKNGGVWRFT
+2771 
-2786 PGAAWTDGDYTLTVK
+2786 
-2801 VEDKAGNT
+2801 
-2809 NYSAPLTVTIDTQT
+2809 
-2823 SIDRIELLND
+2823 
-2833 TGIVGDN
+2833 
-2840 LTNEARPQ
+2840 
-2848 FHITVPTD
+2848 
-2856 VNSVQLSL
+2856 
-2864 DGGINWVNATLT
+2864 
-2876 SDGVWEYI
+2876 
-2884 WPTDL
+2884 
-2889 VENTYTLTVK
+2889 
-2899 ATDVAGNTATE
+2899 
-2910 TLNFIIDTTLSTP
+2910 
-2923 TITLDSADDSGTAND
+2923 
-2938 NKTNVKTP
+2938 
-2946 GFIIGGIDSDVTQV
+2946 
-2960 VVQVMRDG
+2960 
-2968 HSEEVELTQTNGQ
+2968 
-2981 WRFVPG
+2981 
-2987 SAWTDG
+2987 
-2993 DYTLTVTVKDEAGNI
+2993 
-3008 RHSAPLTVTID
+3008 
-3019 TQITIDHIELVNDS
+3019 IDHIELVNDS

-3176 KGATGIWSVTP
+3176 KDATGNWSVTPTGTWADGDYTLTVRVEDEAGNEKHSASLTVTVDTQITIDAIELVNDNGIPGDNMTNDAHPQFRVTVPGDVNEVSLSIDGGVTWVKATQCATPGVWNYTWPGTVPDGDYTLNVKATDNAGNTVTETLHFTIDTTLSVPVIVLNSADDTGVQGDNMTNSTQPTFALQHIDDDAVRVTVSVEHGGVTTTFDATKGVGGWSFTPTGAWADGDYTLSVSVEDKAGNTSHSASLTVTVDTQIAINNIELVNDSGIPDDNLTNNVRPHFQVKVPTDVNEVRLSIDGGKTWFNATQSATPGVWDYTWLADVGEGKHTLTVEATDKAGNQTTQKLDFIIDTMLSEPTIVLDSTDDSGTKGDNLTNANKPTFILGNIDADARYVTVEVQYGGTKEVLTATKGATGIWSVTP

-3192 DGDYTLTVRV
+3192 DGDYMLTVRV

-3324 IAMDSRDDTGAIGDH
+3324 ITMDSRDDTGAIGDH

-3352 IDADAHSVILRIT
+3352 IDSDAQSVILRIT

-3410 STPLVVTVD
+3410 STPLIVTVD

-3462 IDGGANWVSAT
+3462 IDGGANWVSAA

-3620 IAIDRIELVNDSGVP
+3620 IAIDHIELVNDSGVP

-3715 DITLLTPTIELAPDQ
+3715 DITLMTPTIELAPDQ

-3845 DRPVFDIHQVD
+3845 DRPVFDIRQVD

-4305 SAELRIEIDTQ
+4305 SAELKIEIDTQ

-4526 AVDNITSVTTPRFVI
+4526 AVDNITSVTKPRFVI

-4553 RINGVSYSVTA
+4553 RINGVSYPVTA

-4834 LIGSTLPNTIVSI
+4834 LVGNTLPNAIVSI

-4969 NYELTFKVE
+4969 NYVLTFKVE

-5030 EAGSTLTIRN
+5030 EAGSTLTIRS

-5078 GNSQQKE
+5078 GNSQQKD

-5407 TFSIFGEM
+5407 TFSISGEM

-5531 VGEVWVNEKGHWQM
+5531 VGEVWVNDKGHWQM

-5573 KYSIWVDTHIKVFT
+5573 KYSIWVDTHIQVFT

-5593 KSSSKTEWWSNSD
+5593 KSSSKTDWWSNSST
-5606 LITMRGTGEIG
+5606 ITMRGMGEIG

-5633 VAATGRWELSTDKL
+5633 VAANGQWELSTDQL
-5647 PEGTYDI
+5647 PEGKYDI
-5654 SLVIE
+5654 TLSIE
-5659 DSAGNRWEDVR
+5659 DNAGNRKEEVH

-5707 ITDSEGN
+5707 ITDSNGN

-5988 VNAESATHLRTEPSA
+5988 VNAESATHLRTVPSA
-6003 AEESVVKVTAY
+6003 AEESVVKETAY

-6106 DIVNAMNVRGKT
+6106 DIVNAMNARGKT

>member
-424 SIITDTIAPEKPT
+424 SIITDTIPPEKPT

-592 NFTSDSVEGI
+592 NSTSDSVEGI

-1028 LSPDSDSGIS
+1028 LSPDSDSGIA

-1062 QVWDAMSDTQIGVA
+1062 QVWDAASDTQIGVA

-1105 IAGNKANSAI
+1105 IAGNKANSAV

-1382 GGWTFTPPTSW
+1382 GGWSFTPTGAW

-1475 TQSATPGVW
+1475 TQSATPGAW

-1503 TDEAGNKATQTLD
+1503 TDKAGNKTTQELD

-1633 NDSGIPG
+1633 NDSGIPD

-1700 VEASDKA
+1700 VEATDKA

-1790 AWTDGDYTLTVKV
+1790 AWTDGNYTLTVKV

-2014 LTVTIDTQITID
+2014 LTVTIDTQI
-2026 HIELVNDSGI
+2026 
-2036 PDDNLTNN
+2036 
-2044 VRPHFQVTVPTDVN
+2044 
-2058 VVRLSIDGGKTWFNA
+2058 A
-2073 TQSATPGV
+2073 
-2081 WDYTWLADVGEGKH
+2081 
-2095 TLTVEAT
+2095 
-2102 DKAGNKTTQQLD
+2102 
-2114 FIIDTLLSEPTIV
+2114 
-2127 LDNTDD
+2127 
-2133 SGTKGDHL
+2133 
-2141 TNVNKPTFLLGNIDA
+2141 
-2156 DARYV
+2156 
-2161 TVEVQH
+2161 
-2167 GGTKEVLTATK
+2167 
-2178 DATGNWSVTPT
+2178 
-2189 GTWADGDYTLT
+2189 
-2200 VRVEDEAGNEKHSA
+2200 
-2214 SLTVTVDT
+2214 
-2222 QITIDVIELV
+2222 
-2232 NDNGIP
+2232 
-2238 GDNMTNDAHP
+2238 
-2248 QFRVTVPGDVNEV
+2248 
-2261 SLSIDGGVTWVKA
+2261 
-2274 TQSATP
+2274 
-2280 GVWNYTWPGTVPD
+2280 
-2293 GDYTLNVKATDNAGN
+2293 
-2308 TVTETLHFTIDTTL
+2308 
-2322 STPVI
+2322 
-2327 VLDSADDSGVH
+2327 
-2338 GDNMTNH
+2338 
-2345 TQPTFALQ
+2345 
-2353 HIDDDAVRVTVSV
+2353 
-2366 EHGGVT
+2366 
-2372 TTFDATKDAGGWTFT
+2372 
-2387 PTGAWADGDYTL
+2387 
-2399 SVSVEDKAGN
+2399 
-2409 TSHSAS
+2409 
-2415 LTVTVDTQ
+2415 
-2423 IAINNIEL
+2423 
-2431 VNDSGIPDDNLTN
+2431 
-2444 NVRPHFQV
+2444 
-2452 TVPTDVNV
+2452 
-2460 VRLSIDGG
+2460 
-2468 KTWFNATQSATP
+2468 
-2480 GVWDYIWPDDVA
+2480 
-2492 DGGYTLTVEA
+2492 
-2502 TDEAGNKATQ
+2502 
-2512 TLDFTIDTTL
+2512 
-2522 SVPTLSLD
+2522 
-2530 SADDSGIAGDN
+2530 
-2541 ITNVKTPGFT
+2541 
-2551 LNNIDT
+2551 
-2557 DVSRV
+2557 
-2562 IVEVMH
+2562 
-2568 NGIKQEV
+2568 
-2575 PLVQTGGQWRF
+2575 
-2586 APTSDWADGDYI
+2586 
-2598 LTVKVEDRAGNVK
+2598 
-2611 QSAPLTVTVD
+2611 
-2621 THIAIDR
+2621 
-2628 IELVNDS
+2628 
-2635 GIPGDN
+2635 
-2641 LTNEARP
+2641 
-2648 HFQVTVPA
+2648 
-2656 DVNGVRLSI
+2656 
-2665 DGGKTW
+2665 
-2671 FDATQSATS
+2671 
-2680 GVWDYTWLTNVANG
+2680 
-2694 PHTLMVEASDKAGN
+2694 
-2708 KTTQKLDFTIDTILS
+2708 
-2723 EPTIT
+2723 
-2728 LDSADDS
+2728 
-2735 AAGDN
+2735 
-2740 ITNVKMPGF
+2740 
-2749 TLGNIDADVTK
+2749 
-2760 VVVTVAHDGKN
+2760 
-2771 QQIELIKNGGVWRFT
+2771 
-2786 PGAAWTDGDYTLTVK
+2786 
-2801 VEDKAGNT
+2801 
-2809 NYSAPLTVTIDTQT
+2809 
-2823 SIDRIELLND
+2823 
-2833 TGIVGDN
+2833 
-2840 LTNEARPQ
+2840 
-2848 FHITVPTD
+2848 
-2856 VNSVQLSL
+2856 
-2864 DGGINWVNATLT
+2864 
-2876 SDGVWEYI
+2876 
-2884 WPTDL
+2884 
-2889 VENTYTLTVK
+2889 
-2899 ATDVAGNTATE
+2899 
-2910 TLNFIIDTTLSTP
+2910 
-2923 TITLDSADDSGTAND
+2923 
-2938 NKTNVKTP
+2938 
-2946 GFIIGGIDSDVTQV
+2946 
-2960 VVQVMRDG
+2960 
-2968 HSEEVELTQTNGQ
+2968 
-2981 WRFVPG
+2981 
-2987 SAWTDG
+2987 
-2993 DYTLTVTVKDEAGNI
+2993 
-3008 RHSAPLTVTID
+3008 
-3019 TQITIDHIELVNDS
+3019 IDHIELVNDS

-3176 KGATGIWSVTP
+3176 KDATGNWSVTPTGTWADGDYTLTVRVEDEAGNEKHSASLTVTVDTQITIDAIELVNDNGIPGDNMTNDAHPQFRVTVPGDVNEVSLSIDGGVTWVKATQSATPGVWNYTWPGTVPDGDYTLNVKATDNAGNTVTETLHFTIDTTLSVPVIVLNSADDTGVQGDNMTNSTQPTFALQHIDDDAVRVTVSVEHGGVTTTFDATKGVGGWSFTPTGAWADGDYTLSVSVEDKAGNTSHSASLTVTVDTQIAINNIELVNDSGIPDDNLTNNVRPHFQVKVPTDVNEVRLSIDGGKTWFNATQSATPGVWDYTWLADVGEGKHTLTVEATDKAGNQTTQKLDFIIDTMLSEPTIVLDSTDDSGTKGDNLTNANKPTFILGNIDADARYVTVEVQYGGTKEVLTATKGATGIWSVTP

-3192 DGDYTLTVRV
+3192 DGDYMLTVRV

-3324 IAMDSRDDTGAIGDH
+3324 ITMDSRDDTGAIGDH

-3352 IDADAHSVILRIT
+3352 IDSDAQSVILRIT

-3410 STPLVVTVD
+3410 STPLIVTVD

-3462 IDGGANWVSAT
+3462 IDGGANWVSAA

-3620 IAIDRIELVNDSGVP
+3620 IAIDHIELVNDSGVP

-3715 DITLLTPTIELAPDQ
+3715 DITLMTPTIELAPDQ

-3845 DRPVFDIHQVD
+3845 DRPVFDIRQVD

-4305 SAELRIEIDTQ
+4305 SAELKIEIDTQ

-4526 AVDNITSVTTPRFVI
+4526 AVDNITSVTKPRFVI

-4553 RINGVSYSVTA
+4553 RINGVSYPVTA

-4834 LIGSTLPNTIVSI
+4834 LVGNTLPNAIVSI

-4969 NYELTFKVE
+4969 NYVLTFKVE

-5030 EAGSTLTIRN
+5030 EAGSTLTIRS

-5078 GNSQQKE
+5078 GNSQQKD

-5407 TFSIFGEM
+5407 TFSISGEM

-5573 KYSIWVDTHIKVFT
+5573 KYSIWVDTHIQVFT

-5593 KSSSKTEWWSNSD
+5593 KSSSKTDWWSNSST
-5606 LITMRGTGEIG
+5606 ITMRGMGEIG

-5633 VAATGRWELSTDKL
+5633 VAANGQWELSTDQL
-5647 PEGTYDI
+5647 PEGKYDI
-5654 SLVIE
+5654 TLSIE
-5659 DSAGNRWEDVR
+5659 DNAGNRKEEVH

-5707 ITDSEGN
+5707 ITDSNGN

-5930 DGNYTLS
+5930 DGTYTLS

-5988 VNAESATHLRTEPSA
+5988 VNAESATHLRTVPSA
-6003 AEESVVKVTAY
+6003 AEESVVKETAY

-6047 VSIMFE
+6047 VSVMFE

-6081 DVKFIDKDNDFL
+6081 DVKFIDKDDDFL

-6106 DIVNAMNVRGKT
+6106 DIVNAMNARGKT

>member
-424 SIITDTIAPEKPT
+424 NIITDTIAPEKPT

-511 DIAGHTSATANLPFT
+511 DIAGHTSATASLPFT

-1028 LSPDSDSGIS
+1028 LSPDSDSGIA

-1062 QVWDAMSDTQIGVA
+1062 QVWDAASDTQIGVA

-1105 IAGNKANSAI
+1105 IAGNKANSAV

-1382 GGWTFTPPTSW
+1382 GGWSFTPTGAW

-1475 TQSATPGVW
+1475 TQSATPGAW

-1503 TDEAGNKATQTLD
+1503 TDKAGNKTTQELD

-1633 NDSGIPG
+1633 NDSGIPD

-1700 VEASDKA
+1700 VEATDKA

-1790 AWTDGDYTLTVKV
+1790 AWTDGNYTLTVKV

-2014 LTVTIDTQITID
+2014 LTVTIDTQI
-2026 HIELVNDSGI
+2026 
-2036 PDDNLTNN
+2036 
-2044 VRPHFQVTVPTDVN
+2044 
-2058 VVRLSIDGGKTWFNA
+2058 A
-2073 TQSATPGV
+2073 
-2081 WDYTWLADVGEGKH
+2081 
-2095 TLTVEAT
+2095 
-2102 DKAGNKTTQQLD
+2102 
-2114 FIIDTLLSEPTIV
+2114 
-2127 LDNTDD
+2127 
-2133 SGTKGDHL
+2133 
-2141 TNVNKPTFLLGNIDA
+2141 
-2156 DARYV
+2156 
-2161 TVEVQH
+2161 
-2167 GGTKEVLTATK
+2167 
-2178 DATGNWSVTPT
+2178 
-2189 GTWADGDYTLT
+2189 
-2200 VRVEDEAGNEKHSA
+2200 
-2214 SLTVTVDT
+2214 
-2222 QITIDVIELV
+2222 
-2232 NDNGIP
+2232 
-2238 GDNMTNDAHP
+2238 
-2248 QFRVTVPGDVNEV
+2248 
-2261 SLSIDGGVTWVKA
+2261 
-2274 TQSATP
+2274 
-2280 GVWNYTWPGTVPD
+2280 
-2293 GDYTLNVKATDNAGN
+2293 
-2308 TVTETLHFTIDTTL
+2308 
-2322 STPVI
+2322 
-2327 VLDSADDSGVH
+2327 
-2338 GDNMTNH
+2338 
-2345 TQPTFALQ
+2345 
-2353 HIDDDAVRVTVSV
+2353 
-2366 EHGGVT
+2366 
-2372 TTFDATKDAGGWTFT
+2372 
-2387 PTGAWADGDYTL
+2387 
-2399 SVSVEDKAGN
+2399 
-2409 TSHSAS
+2409 
-2415 LTVTVDTQ
+2415 
-2423 IAINNIEL
+2423 
-2431 VNDSGIPDDNLTN
+2431 
-2444 NVRPHFQV
+2444 
-2452 TVPTDVNV
+2452 
-2460 VRLSIDGG
+2460 
-2468 KTWFNATQSATP
+2468 
-2480 GVWDYIWPDDVA
+2480 
-2492 DGGYTLTVEA
+2492 
-2502 TDEAGNKATQ
+2502 
-2512 TLDFTIDTTL
+2512 
-2522 SVPTLSLD
+2522 
-2530 SADDSGIAGDN
+2530 
-2541 ITNVKTPGFT
+2541 
-2551 LNNIDT
+2551 
-2557 DVSRV
+2557 
-2562 IVEVMH
+2562 
-2568 NGIKQEV
+2568 
-2575 PLVQTGGQWRF
+2575 
-2586 APTSDWADGDYI
+2586 
-2598 LTVKVEDRAGNVK
+2598 
-2611 QSAPLTVTVD
+2611 
-2621 THIAIDR
+2621 
-2628 IELVNDS
+2628 
-2635 GIPGDN
+2635 
-2641 LTNEARP
+2641 
-2648 HFQVTVPA
+2648 
-2656 DVNGVRLSI
+2656 
-2665 DGGKTW
+2665 
-2671 FDATQSATS
+2671 
-2680 GVWDYTWLTNVANG
+2680 
-2694 PHTLMVEASDKAGN
+2694 
-2708 KTTQKLDFTIDTILS
+2708 
-2723 EPTIT
+2723 
-2728 LDSADDS
+2728 
-2735 AAGDN
+2735 
-2740 ITNVKMPGF
+2740 
-2749 TLGNIDADVTK
+2749 
-2760 VVVTVAHDGKN
+2760 
-2771 QQIELIKNGGVWRFT
+2771 
-2786 PGAAWTDGDYTLTVK
+2786 
-2801 VEDKAGNT
+2801 
-2809 NYSAPLTVTIDTQT
+2809 
-2823 SIDRIELLND
+2823 
-2833 TGIVGDN
+2833 
-2840 LTNEARPQ
+2840 
-2848 FHITVPTD
+2848 
-2856 VNSVQLSL
+2856 
-2864 DGGINWVNATLT
+2864 
-2876 SDGVWEYI
+2876 
-2884 WPTDL
+2884 
-2889 VENTYTLTVK
+2889 
-2899 ATDVAGNTATE
+2899 
-2910 TLNFIIDTTLSTP
+2910 
-2923 TITLDSADDSGTAND
+2923 
-2938 NKTNVKTP
+2938 
-2946 GFIIGGIDSDVTQV
+2946 
-2960 VVQVMRDG
+2960 
-2968 HSEEVELTQTNGQ
+2968 
-2981 WRFVPG
+2981 
-2987 SAWTDG
+2987 
-2993 DYTLTVTVKDEAGNI
+2993 
-3008 RHSAPLTVTID
+3008 
-3019 TQITIDHIELVNDS
+3019 IDHIELVNDS

-3176 KGATGIWSVTP
+3176 KDATGNWSVTPTGTWADGDYTLTVRVEDEAGNEKHSASLTVTVDTQITIDAIELVNDNGIPGDNMTNDAHPQFRVTVPGDVNEVSLSIDGGVTWVKATQSATPGVWNYTWPGTVPDGDYTLNVKATDNAGNTVTETLHFTIDTTLSVPVIVLNSADDTGVQGDNMTNSTQPTFALQHIDDDAVRVTVSVEHGGVTTTFDATKGVGGWSFTPTGAWADGDYTLSVSVEDKAGNTSHSASLTVTVDTQIAINNIELVNDSGIPDDNLTNNVRPHFQVKVPTDVNEVRLSIDGGKTWFNATQSATPGVWDYTWLADVGEGKHTLTVEATDKAGNQTTQKLDFIIDTLLSEPTIVLDSTDDSGTKGDNLTNANKPTFILGNIDADARYVTVEVQYGGTKEVLTATKGATGIWSVTP

-3192 DGDYTLTVRV
+3192 DGDYMLTVRV

-3324 IAMDSRDDTGAIGDH
+3324 ITMDSRDDTGAIGDH

-3352 IDADAHSVILRIT
+3352 IDSDAQSVILRIT

-3410 STPLVVTVD
+3410 STPLIVTVD

-3462 IDGGANWVSAT
+3462 IDGGANWVSAA

-3620 IAIDRIELVNDSGVP
+3620 IAIDHIELVNDSGVP

-3715 DITLLTPTIELAPDQ
+3715 DITLMTPTIELAPDQ

-3845 DRPVFDIHQVD
+3845 DRPVFDIRQVD

-4305 SAELRIEIDTQ
+4305 SAELKIEIDTQ

-4526 AVDNITSVTTPRFVI
+4526 AVDNITSVTKPRFVI

-4553 RINGVSYSVTA
+4553 RINGVSYPVTA

-4834 LIGSTLPNTIVSI
+4834 LVGNTLPNAIVSI

-4969 NYELTFKVE
+4969 NYVLTFKVE

-5030 EAGSTLTIRN
+5030 EAGSTLTIRS

-5078 GNSQQKE
+5078 GNSQQKD

-5407 TFSIFGEM
+5407 TFSISGEM

-5531 VGEVWVNEKGHWQM
+5531 VGEVWVNDKGHWQM

-5573 KYSIWVDTHIKVFT
+5573 KYSIWVDTHIQVFT

-5593 KSSSKTEWWSNSD
+5593 KSSSKTDWWSNSST
-5606 LITMRGTGEIG
+5606 ITMRGMGEIG

-5633 VAATGRWELSTDKL
+5633 VAANGQWELSTDQL
-5647 PEGTYDI
+5647 PEGKYDI
-5654 SLVIE
+5654 TLSIE
-5659 DSAGNRWEDVR
+5659 DNAGNRKEEVH

-5707 ITDSEGN
+5707 ITDSNGN

-5930 DGNYTLS
+5930 DGTYTLS

-5961 TVTADSQHDDASDDA
+5961 TVTADSQHNDASDDA

-5988 VNAESATHLRTEPSA
+5988 VNAESATHLRTVPSV
-6003 AEESVVKVTAY
+6003 AEESVVKETAY

-6106 DIVNAMNVRGKT
+6106 DIVNAMNARGKT

>member
-1028 LSPDSDSGIS
+1028 LSPDSDSGIA

-1062 QVWDAMSDTQIGVA
+1062 QVWDAASDTQIGVA

-1105 IAGNKANSAI
+1105 IAGNKANSAV

-1382 GGWTFTPPTSW
+1382 GGWSFTPTGAW

-1475 TQSATPGVW
+1475 TQSATPGAW

-1503 TDEAGNKATQTLD
+1503 TDKAGNKTTQELD

-1633 NDSGIPG
+1633 NDSGIPD

-1700 VEASDKA
+1700 VEATDKA

-1790 AWTDGDYTLTVKV
+1790 AWTDGNYTLTVKV

-2014 LTVTIDTQITID
+2014 LTVTIDTQI
-2026 HIELVNDSGI
+2026 
-2036 PDDNLTNN
+2036 
-2044 VRPHFQVTVPTDVN
+2044 
-2058 VVRLSIDGGKTWFNA
+2058 A
-2073 TQSATPGV
+2073 
-2081 WDYTWLADVGEGKH
+2081 
-2095 TLTVEAT
+2095 
-2102 DKAGNKTTQQLD
+2102 
-2114 FIIDTLLSEPTIV
+2114 
-2127 LDNTDD
+2127 
-2133 SGTKGDHL
+2133 
-2141 TNVNKPTFLLGNIDA
+2141 
-2156 DARYV
+2156 
-2161 TVEVQH
+2161 
-2167 GGTKEVLTATK
+2167 
-2178 DATGNWSVTPT
+2178 
-2189 GTWADGDYTLT
+2189 
-2200 VRVEDEAGNEKHSA
+2200 
-2214 SLTVTVDT
+2214 
-2222 QITIDVIELV
+2222 
-2232 NDNGIP
+2232 
-2238 GDNMTNDAHP
+2238 
-2248 QFRVTVPGDVNEV
+2248 
-2261 SLSIDGGVTWVKA
+2261 
-2274 TQSATP
+2274 
-2280 GVWNYTWPGTVPD
+2280 
-2293 GDYTLNVKATDNAGN
+2293 
-2308 TVTETLHFTIDTTL
+2308 
-2322 STPVI
+2322 
-2327 VLDSADDSGVH
+2327 
-2338 GDNMTNH
+2338 
-2345 TQPTFALQ
+2345 
-2353 HIDDDAVRVTVSV
+2353 
-2366 EHGGVT
+2366 
-2372 TTFDATKDAGGWTFT
+2372 
-2387 PTGAWADGDYTL
+2387 
-2399 SVSVEDKAGN
+2399 
-2409 TSHSAS
+2409 
-2415 LTVTVDTQ
+2415 
-2423 IAINNIEL
+2423 
-2431 VNDSGIPDDNLTN
+2431 
-2444 NVRPHFQV
+2444 
-2452 TVPTDVNV
+2452 
-2460 VRLSIDGG
+2460 
-2468 KTWFNATQSATP
+2468 
-2480 GVWDYIWPDDVA
+2480 
-2492 DGGYTLTVEA
+2492 
-2502 TDEAGNKATQ
+2502 
-2512 TLDFTIDTTL
+2512 
-2522 SVPTLSLD
+2522 
-2530 SADDSGIAGDN
+2530 
-2541 ITNVKTPGFT
+2541 
-2551 LNNIDT
+2551 
-2557 DVSRV
+2557 
-2562 IVEVMH
+2562 
-2568 NGIKQEV
+2568 
-2575 PLVQTGGQWRF
+2575 
-2586 APTSDWADGDYI
+2586 
-2598 LTVKVEDRAGNVK
+2598 
-2611 QSAPLTVTVD
+2611 
-2621 THIAIDR
+2621 
-2628 IELVNDS
+2628 
-2635 GIPGDN
+2635 
-2641 LTNEARP
+2641 
-2648 HFQVTVPA
+2648 
-2656 DVNGVRLSI
+2656 
-2665 DGGKTW
+2665 
-2671 FDATQSATS
+2671 
-2680 GVWDYTWLTNVANG
+2680 
-2694 PHTLMVEASDKAGN
+2694 
-2708 KTTQKLDFTIDTILS
+2708 
-2723 EPTIT
+2723 
-2728 LDSADDS
+2728 
-2735 AAGDN
+2735 
-2740 ITNVKMPGF
+2740 
-2749 TLGNIDADVTK
+2749 
-2760 VVVTVAHDGKN
+2760 
-2771 QQIELIKNGGVWRFT
+2771 
-2786 PGAAWTDGDYTLTVK
+2786 
-2801 VEDKAGNT
+2801 
-2809 NYSAPLTVTIDTQT
+2809 
-2823 SIDRIELLND
+2823 
-2833 TGIVGDN
+2833 
-2840 LTNEARPQ
+2840 
-2848 FHITVPTD
+2848 
-2856 VNSVQLSL
+2856 
-2864 DGGINWVNATLT
+2864 
-2876 SDGVWEYI
+2876 
-2884 WPTDL
+2884 
-2889 VENTYTLTVK
+2889 
-2899 ATDVAGNTATE
+2899 
-2910 TLNFIIDTTLSTP
+2910 
-2923 TITLDSADDSGTAND
+2923 
-2938 NKTNVKTP
+2938 
-2946 GFIIGGIDSDVTQV
+2946 
-2960 VVQVMRDG
+2960 
-2968 HSEEVELTQTNGQ
+2968 
-2981 WRFVPG
+2981 
-2987 SAWTDG
+2987 
-2993 DYTLTVTVKDEAGNI
+2993 
-3008 RHSAPLTVTID
+3008 
-3019 TQITIDHIELVNDS
+3019 IDHIELVNDS

-3176 KGATGIWSVTP
+3176 KDATGNWSVTPTGTWADGDYTLTVRVEDEAGNEKHSASLTVTVDTQITIDAIELVNDNGIPGDNMTNDAHPQFRVTVPGDVNEVSLSIDGGVTWVKATQSATPGVWNYTWPGTVPDGDYTLNVKATDNAGNTVTETLHFTIDTTLSVPVIVLNSADDTGVQGDNMTNSTQPTFALQHIDDDAVRVTVSVEHGGVTTTFDATKGVGGWSFTPTGAWADGDYTLSVSVEDKAGNTSHSASLTVTVDTQIAINNIELVNDSGIPDDNLTNNVRPHFQVKVPTDVNEVRLSIDGGKTWFNATQSATPGVWDYTWLADVGEGKHTLTVEATDKAGNQTTQKLDFIIDTMLSEPTIVLDSTDDSGTKGDNLTNANKPTFILGNIDADARYVTVEVQYGGTKEVLTATKGATGIWSVTP

-3192 DGDYTLTVRV
+3192 DGDYMLTVRV

-3324 IAMDSRDDTGAIGDH
+3324 ITMDSRDDTGAIGDH

-3352 IDADAHSVILRIT
+3352 IDSDAQSVILRIT

-3387 ADWADGSYT
+3387 ADWVDGSYT

-3410 STPLVVTVD
+3410 STPLIVTVD

-3462 IDGGANWVSAT
+3462 IDGGANWVSAA

-3620 IAIDRIELVNDSGVP
+3620 IAIDHIELVNDSGVP

-3715 DITLLTPTIELAPDQ
+3715 DITLMTPTIELAPDQ

-3845 DRPVFDIHQVD
+3845 DRPVFDIRQVD

-4305 SAELRIEIDTQ
+4305 SAELKIEIDTQ

-4526 AVDNITSVTTPRFVI
+4526 AVDNITSVTKPRFVI

-4553 RINGVSYSVTA
+4553 RINGVSYPVTA

-4834 LIGSTLPNTIVSI
+4834 LVGNTLPNAIVSI

-4969 NYELTFKVE
+4969 NYVLTFKVE

-5030 EAGSTLTIRN
+5030 EAGSTLTIRS

-5078 GNSQQKE
+5078 GNSQQKD

-5407 TFSIFGEM
+5407 TFSISGEM

-5531 VGEVWVNEKGHWQM
+5531 VGEVWVNDKGHWQM

-5573 KYSIWVDTHIKVFT
+5573 KYSIWVDTHIQVFT

-5593 KSSSKTEWWSNSD
+5593 KSSSKTDWWSNSST
-5606 LITMRGTGEIG
+5606 ITMRGMGEIG

-5633 VAATGRWELSTDKL
+5633 VAANGQWELSTDQL
-5647 PEGTYDI
+5647 PEGKYDI
-5654 SLVIE
+5654 TLSIE
-5659 DSAGNRWEDVR
+5659 DNAGNRKEEVH

-5707 ITDSEGN
+5707 ITDSNGN

-5988 VNAESATHLRTEPSA
+5988 VNAESATHLRTVPSA
-6003 AEESVVKVTAY
+6003 AEESVVKETAY

-6106 DIVNAMNVRGKT
+6106 DIVNAMNARGKT

>member
-609 EDVAGNKKDFS
+609 EDVAGNEKDFS

-2127 LDNTDD
+2127 LDSTDD

-2423 IAINNIEL
+2423 IAINN
-2431 VNDSGIPDDNLTN
+2431 
-2444 NVRPHFQV
+2444 
-2452 TVPTDVNV
+2452 
-2460 VRLSIDGG
+2460 
-2468 KTWFNATQSATP
+2468 
-2480 GVWDYIWPDDVA
+2480 
-2492 DGGYTLTVEA
+2492 
-2502 TDEAGNKATQ
+2502 
-2512 TLDFTIDTTL
+2512 
-2522 SVPTLSLD
+2522 
-2530 SADDSGIAGDN
+2530 
-2541 ITNVKTPGFT
+2541 
-2551 LNNIDT
+2551 
-2557 DVSRV
+2557 
-2562 IVEVMH
+2562 
-2568 NGIKQEV
+2568 
-2575 PLVQTGGQWRF
+2575 
-2586 APTSDWADGDYI
+2586 
-2598 LTVKVEDRAGNVK
+2598 
-2611 QSAPLTVTVD
+2611 
-2621 THIAIDR
+2621 
-2628 IELVNDS
+2628 
-2635 GIPGDN
+2635 
-2641 LTNEARP
+2641 
-2648 HFQVTVPA
+2648 
-2656 DVNGVRLSI
+2656 
-2665 DGGKTW
+2665 
-2671 FDATQSATS
+2671 
-2680 GVWDYTWLTNVANG
+2680 
-2694 PHTLMVEASDKAGN
+2694 
-2708 KTTQKLDFTIDTILS
+2708 
-2723 EPTIT
+2723 
-2728 LDSADDS
+2728 
-2735 AAGDN
+2735 
-2740 ITNVKMPGF
+2740 
-2749 TLGNIDADVTK
+2749 
-2760 VVVTVAHDGKN
+2760 
-2771 QQIELIKNGGVWRFT
+2771 
-2786 PGAAWTDGDYTLTVK
+2786 
-2801 VEDKAGNT
+2801 
-2809 NYSAPLTVTIDTQT
+2809 
-2823 SIDRIELLND
+2823 
-2833 TGIVGDN
+2833 
-2840 LTNEARPQ
+2840 
-2848 FHITVPTD
+2848 
-2856 VNSVQLSL
+2856 
-2864 DGGINWVNATLT
+2864 
-2876 SDGVWEYI
+2876 
-2884 WPTDL
+2884 
-2889 VENTYTLTVK
+2889 
-2899 ATDVAGNTATE
+2899 
-2910 TLNFIIDTTLSTP
+2910 
-2923 TITLDSADDSGTAND
+2923 
-2938 NKTNVKTP
+2938 
-2946 GFIIGGIDSDVTQV
+2946 
-2960 VVQVMRDG
+2960 
-2968 HSEEVELTQTNGQ
+2968 
-2981 WRFVPG
+2981 
-2987 SAWTDG
+2987 
-2993 DYTLTVTVKDEAGNI
+2993 
-3008 RHSAPLTVTID
+3008 
-3019 TQITIDHIELVNDS
+3019 IELVNDS

-4553 RINGVSYSVTA
+4553 RINGVSYPVTA

>member
-1028 LSPDSDSGIS
+1028 LSPDSDSGIA

-1062 QVWDAMSDTQIGVA
+1062 QVWDAASDTQIGVA

-1105 IAGNKANSAI
+1105 IAGNKANSAV

-1382 GGWTFTPPTSW
+1382 GGWSFTPTGAW

-1475 TQSATPGVW
+1475 TQSATPGAW

-1503 TDEAGNKATQTLD
+1503 TDKAGNKTTQELD

-1633 NDSGIPG
+1633 NDSGIPD

-1700 VEASDKA
+1700 VEATDKA

-1790 AWTDGDYTLTVKV
+1790 AWTDGNYTLTVKV

-2014 LTVTIDTQITID
+2014 LTVTIDTQI
-2026 HIELVNDSGI
+2026 
-2036 PDDNLTNN
+2036 
-2044 VRPHFQVTVPTDVN
+2044 
-2058 VVRLSIDGGKTWFNA
+2058 A
-2073 TQSATPGV
+2073 
-2081 WDYTWLADVGEGKH
+2081 
-2095 TLTVEAT
+2095 
-2102 DKAGNKTTQQLD
+2102 
-2114 FIIDTLLSEPTIV
+2114 
-2127 LDNTDD
+2127 
-2133 SGTKGDHL
+2133 
-2141 TNVNKPTFLLGNIDA
+2141 
-2156 DARYV
+2156 
-2161 TVEVQH
+2161 
-2167 GGTKEVLTATK
+2167 
-2178 DATGNWSVTPT
+2178 
-2189 GTWADGDYTLT
+2189 
-2200 VRVEDEAGNEKHSA
+2200 
-2214 SLTVTVDT
+2214 
-2222 QITIDVIELV
+2222 
-2232 NDNGIP
+2232 
-2238 GDNMTNDAHP
+2238 
-2248 QFRVTVPGDVNEV
+2248 
-2261 SLSIDGGVTWVKA
+2261 
-2274 TQSATP
+2274 
-2280 GVWNYTWPGTVPD
+2280 
-2293 GDYTLNVKATDNAGN
+2293 
-2308 TVTETLHFTIDTTL
+2308 
-2322 STPVI
+2322 
-2327 VLDSADDSGVH
+2327 
-2338 GDNMTNH
+2338 
-2345 TQPTFALQ
+2345 
-2353 HIDDDAVRVTVSV
+2353 
-2366 EHGGVT
+2366 
-2372 TTFDATKDAGGWTFT
+2372 
-2387 PTGAWADGDYTL
+2387 
-2399 SVSVEDKAGN
+2399 
-2409 TSHSAS
+2409 
-2415 LTVTVDTQ
+2415 
-2423 IAINNIEL
+2423 
-2431 VNDSGIPDDNLTN
+2431 
-2444 NVRPHFQV
+2444 
-2452 TVPTDVNV
+2452 
-2460 VRLSIDGG
+2460 
-2468 KTWFNATQSATP
+2468 
-2480 GVWDYIWPDDVA
+2480 
-2492 DGGYTLTVEA
+2492 
-2502 TDEAGNKATQ
+2502 
-2512 TLDFTIDTTL
+2512 
-2522 SVPTLSLD
+2522 
-2530 SADDSGIAGDN
+2530 
-2541 ITNVKTPGFT
+2541 
-2551 LNNIDT
+2551 
-2557 DVSRV
+2557 
-2562 IVEVMH
+2562 
-2568 NGIKQEV
+2568 
-2575 PLVQTGGQWRF
+2575 
-2586 APTSDWADGDYI
+2586 
-2598 LTVKVEDRAGNVK
+2598 
-2611 QSAPLTVTVD
+2611 
-2621 THIAIDR
+2621 
-2628 IELVNDS
+2628 
-2635 GIPGDN
+2635 
-2641 LTNEARP
+2641 
-2648 HFQVTVPA
+2648 
-2656 DVNGVRLSI
+2656 
-2665 DGGKTW
+2665 
-2671 FDATQSATS
+2671 
-2680 GVWDYTWLTNVANG
+2680 
-2694 PHTLMVEASDKAGN
+2694 
-2708 KTTQKLDFTIDTILS
+2708 
-2723 EPTIT
+2723 
-2728 LDSADDS
+2728 
-2735 AAGDN
+2735 
-2740 ITNVKMPGF
+2740 
-2749 TLGNIDADVTK
+2749 
-2760 VVVTVAHDGKN
+2760 
-2771 QQIELIKNGGVWRFT
+2771 
-2786 PGAAWTDGDYTLTVK
+2786 
-2801 VEDKAGNT
+2801 
-2809 NYSAPLTVTIDTQT
+2809 
-2823 SIDRIELLND
+2823 
-2833 TGIVGDN
+2833 
-2840 LTNEARPQ
+2840 
-2848 FHITVPTD
+2848 
-2856 VNSVQLSL
+2856 
-2864 DGGINWVNATLT
+2864 
-2876 SDGVWEYI
+2876 
-2884 WPTDL
+2884 
-2889 VENTYTLTVK
+2889 
-2899 ATDVAGNTATE
+2899 
-2910 TLNFIIDTTLSTP
+2910 
-2923 TITLDSADDSGTAND
+2923 
-2938 NKTNVKTP
+2938 
-2946 GFIIGGIDSDVTQV
+2946 
-2960 VVQVMRDG
+2960 
-2968 HSEEVELTQTNGQ
+2968 
-2981 WRFVPG
+2981 
-2987 SAWTDG
+2987 
-2993 DYTLTVTVKDEAGNI
+2993 
-3008 RHSAPLTVTID
+3008 
-3019 TQITIDHIELVNDS
+3019 IDHIELVNDS

-3176 KGATGIWSVTP
+3176 KDATGNWSVTPTGTWADGDYTLTVRVEDEAGNEKHSASLTVTVDTQITIDAIELVNDNGIPGDNMTNDAHPQFRVTVPGDVNEVSLSIDGGVTWVKATQSATPGVWNYTWPGTVPDGDYTLNVKATDNAGNTVTETLHFTIDTTLSVPVIVLNSADDTGVQGDNMTNSTQPTFALQHIDDDAVRVTVSVEHGGVTTTFDATKGVGGWSFTPTGAWADGDYTLSVSVEDKAGNTSHSASLTVTVDTQIAINNIELVNDSGIPDDNLTNNVRPHFQVKVPTDVNEVRLSIDGGKTWFNATQSATPGVWDYTWLADVGEGKHTLTVEATDKAGNQTTQKLDFIIDTMLSEPTIVLDSTDDSGTKGDNLTNANKPTFILGNIDADARYVTVEVQYGGTKEVLTATKGATGIWSVTP

-3192 DGDYTLTVRV
+3192 DGDYMLTVRV

-3324 IAMDSRDDTGAIGDH
+3324 ITMDSRDDTGAIGDH

-3352 IDADAHSVILRIT
+3352 IDSDAQSVILRIT

-3410 STPLVVTVD
+3410 STPLIVTVD

-3462 IDGGANWVSAT
+3462 IDGGANWVSAA

-3620 IAIDRIELVNDSGVP
+3620 IAIDNIELVNDSGVP

-3715 DITLLTPTIELAPDQ
+3715 DITLMTPTIELAPDQ

-3845 DRPVFDIHQVD
+3845 DRPVFDIRQVD

-4305 SAELRIEIDTQ
+4305 SAELKIEIDTQ

-4526 AVDNITSVTTPRFVI
+4526 AVDNITSVTKPRFVI

-4553 RINGVSYSVTA
+4553 RINGVSYPVTA

-4834 LIGSTLPNTIVSI
+4834 LVGNTLPNAIVSI

-4969 NYELTFKVE
+4969 NYVLTFKVE

-5030 EAGSTLTIRN
+5030 EAGSTLTIRS

-5078 GNSQQKE
+5078 GNSQQKD

-5407 TFSIFGEM
+5407 TFSISGEM

-5531 VGEVWVNEKGHWQM
+5531 VGEVWVNDKGHWQM

-5573 KYSIWVDTHIKVFT
+5573 KYSIWVDTHIQVFT

-5593 KSSSKTEWWSNSD
+5593 KSSSKTDWWSNSST
-5606 LITMRGTGEIG
+5606 ITMRGMGEIG

-5633 VAATGRWELSTDKL
+5633 VAANGQWELSTDQL
-5647 PEGTYDI
+5647 PEGKYDI
-5654 SLVIE
+5654 TLSIE
-5659 DSAGNRWEDVR
+5659 DNAGNRKEEVH

-5707 ITDSEGN
+5707 ITDSNGN

-5988 VNAESATHLRTEPSA
+5988 VNAESATHLRTVPSA
-6003 AEESVVKVTAY
+6003 AEESVVKETAY

-6106 DIVNAMNVRGKT
+6106 DIVNAMNARGKT

>member
-300 APETLTD
+300 APEILTD

-424 SIITDTIAPEKPT
+424 SIITDTIPPEKPT

-592 NFTSDSVEGI
+592 NFTSDSVEGV

-620 FSYVIDTIA
+620 FSYVIDTVA

-634 VSLEDY
+634 VSLEDF

-665 TILLMR
+665 IILLMR

-1028 LSPDSDSGIS
+1028 LSPDSDSGVS

-1062 QVWDAMSDTQIGVA
+1062 QVWDAASDTQIGVA

-1105 IAGNKANSAI
+1105 IAGNKANSAV

-1382 GGWTFTPPTSW
+1382 GGWSFTPTGAW

-1431 LVNDSGIPDD
+1431 LVNDSGIPND

-1475 TQSATPGVW
+1475 TQSATPGAW

-1503 TDEAGNKATQTLD
+1503 TDKAGNKTTQELD

-1700 VEASDKA
+1700 VEATDKA

-2014 LTVTIDTQITID
+2014 LTVTIDTQI
-2026 HIELVNDSGI
+2026 
-2036 PDDNLTNN
+2036 
-2044 VRPHFQVTVPTDVN
+2044 
-2058 VVRLSIDGGKTWFNA
+2058 A
-2073 TQSATPGV
+2073 
-2081 WDYTWLADVGEGKH
+2081 
-2095 TLTVEAT
+2095 
-2102 DKAGNKTTQQLD
+2102 
-2114 FIIDTLLSEPTIV
+2114 
-2127 LDNTDD
+2127 
-2133 SGTKGDHL
+2133 
-2141 TNVNKPTFLLGNIDA
+2141 
-2156 DARYV
+2156 
-2161 TVEVQH
+2161 
-2167 GGTKEVLTATK
+2167 
-2178 DATGNWSVTPT
+2178 
-2189 GTWADGDYTLT
+2189 
-2200 VRVEDEAGNEKHSA
+2200 
-2214 SLTVTVDT
+2214 
-2222 QITIDVIELV
+2222 
-2232 NDNGIP
+2232 
-2238 GDNMTNDAHP
+2238 
-2248 QFRVTVPGDVNEV
+2248 
-2261 SLSIDGGVTWVKA
+2261 
-2274 TQSATP
+2274 
-2280 GVWNYTWPGTVPD
+2280 
-2293 GDYTLNVKATDNAGN
+2293 
-2308 TVTETLHFTIDTTL
+2308 
-2322 STPVI
+2322 
-2327 VLDSADDSGVH
+2327 
-2338 GDNMTNH
+2338 
-2345 TQPTFALQ
+2345 
-2353 HIDDDAVRVTVSV
+2353 
-2366 EHGGVT
+2366 
-2372 TTFDATKDAGGWTFT
+2372 
-2387 PTGAWADGDYTL
+2387 
-2399 SVSVEDKAGN
+2399 
-2409 TSHSAS
+2409 
-2415 LTVTVDTQ
+2415 
-2423 IAINNIEL
+2423 
-2431 VNDSGIPDDNLTN
+2431 
-2444 NVRPHFQV
+2444 
-2452 TVPTDVNV
+2452 
-2460 VRLSIDGG
+2460 
-2468 KTWFNATQSATP
+2468 
-2480 GVWDYIWPDDVA
+2480 
-2492 DGGYTLTVEA
+2492 
-2502 TDEAGNKATQ
+2502 
-2512 TLDFTIDTTL
+2512 
-2522 SVPTLSLD
+2522 
-2530 SADDSGIAGDN
+2530 
-2541 ITNVKTPGFT
+2541 
-2551 LNNIDT
+2551 
-2557 DVSRV
+2557 
-2562 IVEVMH
+2562 
-2568 NGIKQEV
+2568 
-2575 PLVQTGGQWRF
+2575 
-2586 APTSDWADGDYI
+2586 
-2598 LTVKVEDRAGNVK
+2598 
-2611 QSAPLTVTVD
+2611 
-2621 THIAIDR
+2621 
-2628 IELVNDS
+2628 
-2635 GIPGDN
+2635 
-2641 LTNEARP
+2641 
-2648 HFQVTVPA
+2648 
-2656 DVNGVRLSI
+2656 
-2665 DGGKTW
+2665 
-2671 FDATQSATS
+2671 
-2680 GVWDYTWLTNVANG
+2680 
-2694 PHTLMVEASDKAGN
+2694 
-2708 KTTQKLDFTIDTILS
+2708 
-2723 EPTIT
+2723 
-2728 LDSADDS
+2728 
-2735 AAGDN
+2735 
-2740 ITNVKMPGF
+2740 
-2749 TLGNIDADVTK
+2749 
-2760 VVVTVAHDGKN
+2760 
-2771 QQIELIKNGGVWRFT
+2771 
-2786 PGAAWTDGDYTLTVK
+2786 
-2801 VEDKAGNT
+2801 
-2809 NYSAPLTVTIDTQT
+2809 
-2823 SIDRIELLND
+2823 
-2833 TGIVGDN
+2833 
-2840 LTNEARPQ
+2840 
-2848 FHITVPTD
+2848 
-2856 VNSVQLSL
+2856 
-2864 DGGINWVNATLT
+2864 
-2876 SDGVWEYI
+2876 
-2884 WPTDL
+2884 
-2889 VENTYTLTVK
+2889 
-2899 ATDVAGNTATE
+2899 
-2910 TLNFIIDTTLSTP
+2910 
-2923 TITLDSADDSGTAND
+2923 
-2938 NKTNVKTP
+2938 
-2946 GFIIGGIDSDVTQV
+2946 
-2960 VVQVMRDG
+2960 
-2968 HSEEVELTQTNGQ
+2968 
-2981 WRFVPG
+2981 
-2987 SAWTDG
+2987 
-2993 DYTLTVTVKDEAGNI
+2993 
-3008 RHSAPLTVTID
+3008 
-3019 TQITIDHIELVNDS
+3019 IDHIELVNDS

-3176 KGATGIWSVTP
+3176 KDATGNWSVTPTGTWADGDYTLTVRVEDEAGNEKHSASLTVTVDTQITIDAIELVNDNGIPGDNMTNDAHPQFRVTVPGDVNEVSLSIDGGVTWVKATQSATPGVWNYTWPGTVPDGDYTLNVKATDNAGNTVTETLHFTIDTTLSVPVIVLNSADDTGVQGDNMTNRTQPTFALQHIDDDAVRVTVSVEHGGVTTTFDATKGTGGWSFTPTGAWADGDYTLSVSVEDKAGNTSHSASLTVTVDTQIAINNIELVNDSGIPDDNLTNNVRPHFQVTVPTDVNVVRLSIDGGKTWFNATQSATPGVWDYTWLADVGEGKHTLTVEATDKAGNQTTQKLDFIIDTMLSEPTIVLDSTDDSGTKGDNLTNANKPTFILGNIDADARYVTVEVQYGGTKEVLTATKGATGIWSVTP

-3192 DGDYTLTVRV
+3192 DGDYMLTVRV

-3324 IAMDSRDDTGAIGDH
+3324 ITMDSRDDTGAIGDH

-3352 IDADAHSVILRIT
+3352 IDSDAQSVILRIT

-3410 STPLVVTVD
+3410 STPLIVTVD

-3462 IDGGANWVSAT
+3462 IDGGANWVSAA

-3620 IAIDRIELVNDSGVP
+3620 IAIDHIELVNDSGVP

-3715 DITLLTPTIELAPDQ
+3715 DITLMTPTIELAPDQ

-3845 DRPVFDIHQVD
+3845 DRPVFDIRQVD

-4305 SAELRIEIDTQ
+4305 SAELKIEIDTQ

-4526 AVDNITSVTTPRFVI
+4526 AVDNITSVTKPRFVI

-4553 RINGVSYSVTA
+4553 RINGVSYPVTA

-4618 SDTGNSNSDNLTNKQ
+4618 SDTGSSNSDNLTNKQ

-4726 HEATSLRPEFKGFAE
+4726 YEATSLRPEFKGLAE

-4834 LIGSTLPNTIVSI
+4834 LIGNTLPNAIVSI

-5040 PQGVVIATLVVGN
+5040 PQGGVIATLVVGN

-5242 WRAPILLQDDGTFNI
+5242 WRAPILLQDDGKFNI

-5293 NSGSLDDLITNH
+5293 NSGSLDDLITSH

-5383 NPAMVAGS
+5383 NPVMIAGS

-5407 TFSIFGEM
+5407 AFSIFGEM

-5470 NFTIDTFNTTPVA
+5470 NFTIDTLNTTPVA

-5531 VGEVWVNEKGHWQM
+5531 VGEVWVNDKGHWQM

-5573 KYSIWVDTHIKVFT
+5573 KYSIWVDTHIQVFT

-5593 KSSSKTEWWSNSD
+5593 KSSSKTDWWSNSST
-5606 LITMRGTGEIG
+5606 ITMRGMGEIG

-5633 VAATGRWELSTDKL
+5633 VAANGQWELSTDQL
-5647 PEGTYDI
+5647 PEGKYDI
-5654 SLVIE
+5654 TLSIE
-5659 DSAGNRWEDVR
+5659 DNAGNRKEEVH

-5707 ITDSEGN
+5707 ITDSNGN

-5754 LDIMKEVPVISLSP
+5754 LDIMKETPVISLSP
-5768 DSDSGTVGDNITRDK
+5768 DSDSGTAGDNITRDN

-5872 ASDSDNVTNHTQPKF
+5872 ASDSDNVTNHNHTQPKF

-5908 TDIYQATQGA
+5908 TDTYQATQGA

-5961 TVTADSQHDDASDDA
+5961 TVTADSQHNDASDDA
-5976 TATAVTPPESET
+5976 TAIAVTPPESET
-5988 VNAESATHLRTEPSA
+5988 VNAESATHLRTVPSV
-6003 AEESVVKVTAY
+6003 AEESVVKETAY

-6047 VSIMFE
+6047 VSVMFE
-6053 GEEFTLPITNQKAI
+6053 GEEFTLPIINQKAI

-6081 DVKFIDKDNDFL
+6081 DVKYLDKDDDFL

-6106 DIVNAMNVRGKT
+6106 DIVNAMNARGKT

>member
-1 MGNKSIQKFFAD
+1 M
-13 QNSVIDLSSL
+13 
-23 GNAKGAK
+23 
-30 VSLSGPDMNITTPR
+30 
-44 GSVIIVNGALY
+44 
-55 SSIKGNN
+55 
-62 LAVKF
+62 
-67 KDKTITGAKILGSVD
+67 
-82 LKDIQLER
+82 
-90 IDSSL
+90 
-95 VDSAQVEKKGNGKR
+95 
-109 RNKKEEEELKKQLD
+109 
-123 DAENAKKEADKAKEE
+123 
-138 AEKAKEAAEK
+138 
-148 ALNEAFEVQNSSK
+148 
-161 QIEEMLQNF
+161 
-170 LADNVAKDN
+170 
-179 LAQQSDASQQNTQAK
+179 
-194 ATQASKQND
+194 
-203 AEKVLPQPINKN
+203 
-215 TSTGKSNSSKNE
+215 
-227 ENKLDAESVKE
+227 
-238 PLKVT
+238 
-243 LALAAE
+243 
-249 SNSGSKD
+249 
-256 DSITNFTKP
+256 
-265 QFVGSTAPNA
+265 
-275 TVIIKINGIAVGQAV
+275 
-290 ADSLGNFTFT
+290 
-300 APETLTD
+300 
-307 GTYNLEAEAKTADGS
+307 
-322 GSAKLV
+322 
-328 ITIDSVTDKPTFEL
+328 
-342 SPESSV
+342 
-348 SGHKGLTPTL
+348 

-817 QLTIDSFTPIPTVML
+817 QHTIDSFTPIPTVML

-2127 LDNTDD
+2127 LDSTDD

-2423 IAINNIEL
+2423 IAINN
-2431 VNDSGIPDDNLTN
+2431 
-2444 NVRPHFQV
+2444 
-2452 TVPTDVNV
+2452 
-2460 VRLSIDGG
+2460 
-2468 KTWFNATQSATP
+2468 
-2480 GVWDYIWPDDVA
+2480 
-2492 DGGYTLTVEA
+2492 
-2502 TDEAGNKATQ
+2502 
-2512 TLDFTIDTTL
+2512 
-2522 SVPTLSLD
+2522 
-2530 SADDSGIAGDN
+2530 
-2541 ITNVKTPGFT
+2541 
-2551 LNNIDT
+2551 
-2557 DVSRV
+2557 
-2562 IVEVMH
+2562 
-2568 NGIKQEV
+2568 
-2575 PLVQTGGQWRF
+2575 
-2586 APTSDWADGDYI
+2586 
-2598 LTVKVEDRAGNVK
+2598 
-2611 QSAPLTVTVD
+2611 
-2621 THIAIDR
+2621 
-2628 IELVNDS
+2628 
-2635 GIPGDN
+2635 
-2641 LTNEARP
+2641 
-2648 HFQVTVPA
+2648 
-2656 DVNGVRLSI
+2656 
-2665 DGGKTW
+2665 
-2671 FDATQSATS
+2671 
-2680 GVWDYTWLTNVANG
+2680 
-2694 PHTLMVEASDKAGN
+2694 
-2708 KTTQKLDFTIDTILS
+2708 
-2723 EPTIT
+2723 
-2728 LDSADDS
+2728 
-2735 AAGDN
+2735 
-2740 ITNVKMPGF
+2740 
-2749 TLGNIDADVTK
+2749 
-2760 VVVTVAHDGKN
+2760 
-2771 QQIELIKNGGVWRFT
+2771 
-2786 PGAAWTDGDYTLTVK
+2786 
-2801 VEDKAGNT
+2801 
-2809 NYSAPLTVTIDTQT
+2809 
-2823 SIDRIELLND
+2823 
-2833 TGIVGDN
+2833 
-2840 LTNEARPQ
+2840 
-2848 FHITVPTD
+2848 
-2856 VNSVQLSL
+2856 
-2864 DGGINWVNATLT
+2864 
-2876 SDGVWEYI
+2876 
-2884 WPTDL
+2884 
-2889 VENTYTLTVK
+2889 
-2899 ATDVAGNTATE
+2899 
-2910 TLNFIIDTTLSTP
+2910 
-2923 TITLDSADDSGTAND
+2923 
-2938 NKTNVKTP
+2938 
-2946 GFIIGGIDSDVTQV
+2946 
-2960 VVQVMRDG
+2960 
-2968 HSEEVELTQTNGQ
+2968 
-2981 WRFVPG
+2981 
-2987 SAWTDG
+2987 
-2993 DYTLTVTVKDEAGNI
+2993 
-3008 RHSAPLTVTID
+3008 
-3019 TQITIDHIELVNDS
+3019 IELVNDS

-4438 PRFEISARE
+4438 PRF
-4447 PLQSVTVILN
+4447 
-4457 GKSSTLTQGAGN
+4457 
-4469 KWLFTP
+4469 
-4475 DTPLVDGTY
+4475 
-4484 KIEIVAEDIAGNKIS
+4484 
-4499 KEVSFTIDT
+4499 
-4508 IVSDPSI
+4508 
-4515 DLLDADDTGES
+4515 
-4526 AVDNITSVTTPRFVI
+4526 
-4541 GNVPADIDTVVI
+4541 
-4553 RINGVSYSVTA
+4553 
-4564 NGNNLWEF
+4564 
-4572 QVPVALNDG
+4572 
-4581 VYEAVVVFRDIAGN
+4581 
-4595 TSETK
+4595 
-4600 LPFTIDTTTSV
+4600 
-4611 SVRMEPA
+4611 
-4618 SDTGNSNSDNLTNKQ
+4618 
-4633 NPKFEG
+4633 
-4639 TAEPNA
+4639 
-4645 KLVITIVDDK
+4645 
-4655 SGREVLKQTITVG
+4655 
-4668 ADGNWSVTPNI
+4668 
-4679 LPDGM
+4679 
-4684 YTINV
+4684 
-4689 VATDVAGNTAQT
+4689 
-4701 QERFT
+4701 
-4706 IDTVTID
+4706 
-4713 PTIRLSDPSIDDQ
+4713 
-4726 HEATSLRPEFKGFAE
+4726 
-4741 AFSTIMIQWDGKVV
+4741 
-4755 GSANANA
+4755 
-4762 NGEWSWTP
+4762 
-4770 PSVLAPGSYVVSIVA
+4770 
-4785 KDKAGN
+4785 
-4791 ESSQVDFPVVIP
+4791 
-4803 VIDVTPPTIKLS
+4803 
-4815 EESDSG
+4815 
-4821 ALGDFTTNNKTPT
+4821 
-4834 LIGSTLPNTIVSI
+4834 
-4847 YVDGVKVG
+4847 
-4855 EATADTAGR
+4855 
-4864 YTFQLSEMKDGHY
+4864 
-4877 VVQVGIVNPRDN
+4877 
-4889 SELRSTAVDVTIDT
+4889 
-4903 EVAELVWNIS
+4903 
-4913 GMHEGGYINT
+4913 
-4923 VTPEIG
+4923 
-4929 GTSEPNSKITIFV
+4929 
-4942 NGVEKAIA
+4942 
-4950 YTTGAGHWGVV
+4950 
-4961 LPALGNDG
+4961 
-4969 NYELTFKVE
+4969 
-4978 DVAGNIREFGPQNV
+4978 
-4992 ILDTVIS
+4992 
-4999 PLTVVLR
+4999 
-5006 EADDSGKVGD
+5006 
-5016 WITNKSHVT
+5016 
-5025 IDGTA
+5025 
-5030 EAGSTLTIRN
+5030 
-5040 PQGVVIATLVVGN
+5040 
-5053 DGRWSAE
+5053 
-5060 LDLREGSN
+5060 
-5068 AFVVVSEDKA
+5068 
-5078 GNSQQKE
+5078 
-5085 ILIEHDTQIEISD
+5085 
-5098 ISLSRDT
+5098 
-5105 NSGDKYDLITNNK
+5105 
-5118 SPVLVAMT
+5118 
-5126 DPGATVQVYINGV
+5126 
-5139 LQGTVEA
+5139 
-5146 SSSGNISYTMPA
+5146 
-5158 NSADGEYQVQFVATD
+5158 
-5173 TAGNRVESAITTV
+5173 
-5186 TIDSQI
+5186 
-5192 AVFDIDEDSLPA
+5192 
-5204 LSNNRAL
+5204 
-5211 SVSGVGEA
+5211 
-5219 GSQVSIFVD
+5219 
-5228 GKLVNVVMVEADGT
+5228 
-5242 WRAPILLQDDGTFNI
+5242 
-5257 HFSITDVA
+5257 
-5265 GNTEVSKDYSVDV
+5265 
-5278 DSSTDFPTLNLEDAS
+5278 
-5293 NSGSLDDLITNH
+5293 
-5305 NKPVLVGTAEAGA
+5305 
-5318 TIHIYVDEK
+5318 
-5327 IVANV
+5327 
-5332 LVLEDG
+5332 
-5338 TWSYQFDNALKDGEY
+5338 
-5353 SIRVVAEDPAGN
+5353 
-5365 TAESPR
+5365 
-5371 LLVTIDTSTFID
+5371 
-5383 NPAMVAGS
+5383 
-5391 DNGIFSND
+5391 
-5399 SITSQTRP
+5399 
-5407 TFSIFGEM
+5407 
-5415 NQSVQIFIDGVLVD
+5415 
-5429 TITVTDRN
+5429 
-5437 QVYRPESPL
+5437 
-5446 GDGSHSIYYV
+5446 
-5456 ITDKAGNTATSKTL
+5456 
-5470 NFTIDTFNTTPVA
+5470 
-5483 IDSIGGQTL
+5483 
-5492 AEMTGSD
+5492 
-5499 GKIYITDTTRN
+5499 
-5510 LLFSGS
+5510 
-5516 AEPNSKIEIIINGLN
+5516 
-5531 VGEVWVNEKGHWQM
+5531 
-5545 PVNPLYFTEGQLD
+5545 
-5558 ITVKSTDRAGNVNQE
+5558 
-5573 KYSIWVDTHIKVFT
+5573 
-5587 SELDDN
+5587 
-5593 KSSSKTEWWSNSD
+5593 
-5606 LITMRGTGEIG
+5606 
-5617 ATVSLIV
+5617 
-5624 AGVTLATAV
+5624 
-5633 VAATGRWELSTDKL
+5633 
-5647 PEGTYDI
+5647 
-5654 SLVIE
+5654 
-5659 DSAGNRWEDVR
+5659 
-5670 EIFIDRTPPNAPVVT
+5670 
-5685 YSDIVNDLI
+5685 
-5694 IMQGTAEAKSQLI
+5694 
-5707 ITDSEGN
+5707 
-5714 TYTLTVPDNGKWSMA
+5714 
-5729 IPYPS
+5729 
-5734 EGKFTITS
+5734 
-5742 VDAIGNRSDDVP
+5742 
-5754 LDIMKEVPVISLSP
+5754 
-5768 DSDSGTVGDNITRDK
+5768 
-5783 QPTFI
+5783 
-5788 IGNLESDVVV
+5788 
-5798 VQVDINGTV
+5798 
-5807 YNAEKNADGVWFFT
+5807 
-5821 PGTPLADGSY
+5821 
-5831 TISVIASDAAGNQKN
+5831 
-5846 SLPITV
+5846 
-5852 TIDSTLTVPE
+5852 
-5862 IALAAGEDNG
+5862 
-5872 ASDSDNVTNHTQPKF
+5872 
-5887 TLQHI
+5887 
-5892 DADVTGVTVN
+5892 
-5902 VTHNGV
+5902 
-5908 TDIYQATQGA
+5908 
-5918 DGWTF
+5918 
-5923 TPPAAWN
+5923 
-5930 DGNYTLS
+5930 
-5937 VTVVDRAGNS
+5937 
-5947 QQSASLAVTVDSTV
+5947 
-5961 TVTADSQHDDASDDA
+5961 
-5976 TATAVTPPESET
+5976 
-5988 VNAESATHLRTEPSA
+5988 
-6003 AEESVVKVTAY
+6003 
-6014 SITLLNADSGD
+6014 
-6025 EIDRSISQTPSF
+6025 
-6037 EISVPENIVN
+6037 
-6047 VSIMFE
+6047 
-6053 GEEFTLPITNQKAI
+6053 
-6067 FEVPLSLEDGEYTM
+6067 
-6081 DVKFIDKDNDFL
+6081 
-6093 IKEKTF
+6093 
-6099 SVDHSSA
+6099 
-6106 DIVNAMNVRGKT
+6106 
-6118 EDDINDSPS
+6118 
-6127 TSSVGHNN
+6127 
-6135 NGAIDVFAVNEV
+6135 
-6147 TLPVDN
+6147 
-6153 QEEHA
+6153 

>member
-424 SIITDTIAPEKPT
+424 SIITDTIPPEKPT

-634 VSLEDY
+634 VSLEDF

-1105 IAGNKANSAI
+1105 IAGNKANSAV

-1183 GSWLFIPGNT
+1183 GSWLFTPGNT
-1193 WADGSYTLTVKVE
+1193 WTDGSYTLTVKVE
-1206 DKAGNTNYSAP
+1206 DKAGNTNYSTP

-1382 GGWTFTPPTSW
+1382 GGWSFTPTGAW

-1431 LVNDSGIPDD
+1431 LVNDSGIPND

-1475 TQSATPGVW
+1475 TQSATPGAW

-1503 TDEAGNKATQTLD
+1503 TDKAGNKTTQELD

-1633 NDSGIPG
+1633 NDSGIPD

-1943 VKTPGFIIGG
+1943 IKTPGFIIGG

-2014 LTVTIDTQITID
+2014 LTVTIDTQIAID

-2036 PDDNLTNN
+2036 PNDNLTNEA
-2044 VRPHFQVTVPTDVN
+2044 RPHFQVTVPTDVN

-2127 LDNTDD
+2127 LDSTDD
-2133 SGTKGDHL
+2133 SGTKGDNL

-2327 VLDSADDSGVH
+2327 VLDSADDTGIQ
-2338 GDNMTNH
+2338 GDNMTNS
-2345 TQPTFALQ
+2345 TQPTFNLQ

-2372 TTFDATKDAGGWTFT
+2372 TTFDATKGTGGWTFT
-2387 PTGAWADGDYTL
+2387 PPTSWGAGDYTL

-2452 TVPTDVNV
+2452 KVPTDVN
-2460 VRLSIDGG
+2460 
-2468 KTWFNATQSATP
+2468 
-2480 GVWDYIWPDDVA
+2480 
-2492 DGGYTLTVEA
+2492 E
-2502 TDEAGNKATQ
+2502 
-2512 TLDFTIDTTL
+2512 
-2522 SVPTLSLD
+2522 
-2530 SADDSGIAGDN
+2530 
-2541 ITNVKTPGFT
+2541 
-2551 LNNIDT
+2551 
-2557 DVSRV
+2557 
-2562 IVEVMH
+2562 
-2568 NGIKQEV
+2568 
-2575 PLVQTGGQWRF
+2575 
-2586 APTSDWADGDYI
+2586 
-2598 LTVKVEDRAGNVK
+2598 
-2611 QSAPLTVTVD
+2611 
-2621 THIAIDR
+2621 
-2628 IELVNDS
+2628 
-2635 GIPGDN
+2635 
-2641 LTNEARP
+2641 
-2648 HFQVTVPA
+2648 
-2656 DVNGVRLSI
+2656 
-2665 DGGKTW
+2665 
-2671 FDATQSATS
+2671 
-2680 GVWDYTWLTNVANG
+2680 
-2694 PHTLMVEASDKAGN
+2694 
-2708 KTTQKLDFTIDTILS
+2708 
-2723 EPTIT
+2723 
-2728 LDSADDS
+2728 
-2735 AAGDN
+2735 
-2740 ITNVKMPGF
+2740 
-2749 TLGNIDADVTK
+2749 
-2760 VVVTVAHDGKN
+2760 
-2771 QQIELIKNGGVWRFT
+2771 
-2786 PGAAWTDGDYTLTVK
+2786 
-2801 VEDKAGNT
+2801 
-2809 NYSAPLTVTIDTQT
+2809 
-2823 SIDRIELLND
+2823 
-2833 TGIVGDN
+2833 
-2840 LTNEARPQ
+2840 
-2848 FHITVPTD
+2848 
-2856 VNSVQLSL
+2856 
-2864 DGGINWVNATLT
+2864 
-2876 SDGVWEYI
+2876 
-2884 WPTDL
+2884 
-2889 VENTYTLTVK
+2889 
-2899 ATDVAGNTATE
+2899 
-2910 TLNFIIDTTLSTP
+2910 
-2923 TITLDSADDSGTAND
+2923 
-2938 NKTNVKTP
+2938 
-2946 GFIIGGIDSDVTQV
+2946 
-2960 VVQVMRDG
+2960 
-2968 HSEEVELTQTNGQ
+2968 
-2981 WRFVPG
+2981 
-2987 SAWTDG
+2987 
-2993 DYTLTVTVKDEAGNI
+2993 
-3008 RHSAPLTVTID
+3008 
-3019 TQITIDHIELVNDS
+3019 
-3033 GIPDDNLTNNVRPHF
+3033 
-3048 QVTVPTDVNVVRLSI
+3048 VRLSI

-3103 AGNKTTQQLD
+3103 AGNQTTQKLD

-3127 DNTDDSGTKGD
+3127 DSTDDSGTKGD
-3138 NLTNVNKPTFL
+3138 NLTNANKPTFL

-3202 EDDAGNVKYS
+3202 EDEAGNVKYS

-3276 TAGIW
+3276 TAGTW

-3352 IDADAHSVILRIT
+3352 IDSDAQSVILRIT

-3410 STPLVVTVD
+3410 STPLIVTVD

-3462 IDGGANWVSAT
+3462 IDGGANWVSAA

-3491 KHTLT
+3491 KHILT

-3620 IAIDRIELVNDSGVP
+3620 IAIDHIELVNDSGVP

-3683 WPTDMPEGQHTLTV
+3683 WPTDMPEGQHTLIV

-3708 ETLNFTI
+3708 GTLDFTI

-3845 DRPVFDIHQVD
+3845 DRPVFDIRQVD

-4180 FNVGSALPDGQHTLL
+4180 FNVGSALPDGKHTLL

-4305 SAELRIEIDTQ
+4305 SAELQIEIDTQ

-4484 KIEIVAEDIAGNKIS
+4484 KIEVVAEDIAGNKIS

-4526 AVDNITSVTTPRFVI
+4526 AVDNITSVTKPRFVI

-4553 RINGVSYSVTA
+4553 RINGVSYPVTA

-4655 SGREVLKQTITVG
+4655 SGREVLKHTITVG

-4969 NYELTFKVE
+4969 NYVLTFKVE

-5078 GNSQQKE
+5078 GNSQQKD

-5293 NSGSLDDLITNH
+5293 NSGSLDDLITSH

-5531 VGEVWVNEKGHWQM
+5531 VGEVWANDKGHWQM

-5558 ITVKSTDRAGNVNQE
+5558 INVKSTDRAGNVNQE
-5573 KYSIWVDTHIKVFT
+5573 KYSIWVDTHIQVFT

-5593 KSSSKTEWWSNSD
+5593 KSSSKTDWWSNSST
-5606 LITMRGTGEIG
+5606 ITMRGMGEIG

-5633 VAATGRWELSTDKL
+5633 VAANGKWELSTDQL
-5647 PEGTYDI
+5647 PEGKYDI
-5654 SLVIE
+5654 TLSIE
-5659 DSAGNRWEDVR
+5659 DNAGNRKEEVH

-5707 ITDSEGN
+5707 ITDSNGN

-5908 TDIYQATQGA
+5908 TDTYQATQGA

-5930 DGNYTLS
+5930 DGTYTLS

-5947 QQSASLAVTVDSTV
+5947 QQSALLEVTVDSTL
-5961 TVTADSQHDDASDDA
+5961 TV
-5976 TATAVTPPESET
+5976 P
-5988 VNAESATHLRTEPSA
+5988 
-6003 AEESVVKVTAY
+6003 
-6014 SITLLNADSGD
+6014 
-6025 EIDRSISQTPSF
+6025 
-6037 EISVPENIVN
+6037 
-6047 VSIMFE
+6047 
-6053 GEEFTLPITNQKAI
+6053 
-6067 FEVPLSLEDGEYTM
+6067 
-6081 DVKFIDKDNDFL
+6081 
-6093 IKEKTF
+6093 
-6099 SVDHSSA
+6099 
-6106 DIVNAMNVRGKT
+6106 
-6118 EDDINDSPS
+6118 
-6127 TSSVGHNN
+6127 
-6135 NGAIDVFAVNEV
+6135 
-6147 TLPVDN
+6147 
-6153 QEEHA
+6153 

>member
-424 SIITDTIAPEKPT
+424 SIITDTIPPEKPT

-536 EIETTND
+536 EIETTDD

-578 EVIFKANDKGEWTF
+578 EVIFKANDQGEWTF
-592 NFTSDSVEGI
+592 NFTSDSVEGV

-620 FSYVIDTIA
+620 FSYVIDTVA

-634 VSLEDY
+634 VSLEDF

-1028 LSPDSDSGIS
+1028 LSPDSDSGIA

-1062 QVWDAMSDTQIGVA
+1062 QVWDAVSDTQIGVA

-1105 IAGNKANSAI
+1105 IAGNKANSAV

-1382 GGWTFTPPTSW
+1382 GGWSFTPTGAW

-1431 LVNDSGIPDD
+1431 LVNDSGIPND

-1475 TQSATPGVW
+1475 TQSATPGAW

-1503 TDEAGNKATQTLD
+1503 TDKAGNKTTQELD

-1571 IKQEVPLVQT
+1571 IKQEVPLVQA

-1633 NDSGIPG
+1633 NDSGIPD

-2127 LDNTDD
+2127 LDSTDD
-2133 SGTKGDHL
+2133 SGTKGDNL

-2327 VLDSADDSGVH
+2327 VLDSADDTGIQ
-2338 GDNMTNH
+2338 GDNMTNR
-2345 TQPTFALQ
+2345 TQPTFNLQ

-2387 PTGAWADGDYTL
+2387 PPTSWGAGEYTL

-2452 TVPTDVNV
+2452 KVPTDVN
-2460 VRLSIDGG
+2460 
-2468 KTWFNATQSATP
+2468 
-2480 GVWDYIWPDDVA
+2480 
-2492 DGGYTLTVEA
+2492 E
-2502 TDEAGNKATQ
+2502 
-2512 TLDFTIDTTL
+2512 
-2522 SVPTLSLD
+2522 
-2530 SADDSGIAGDN
+2530 
-2541 ITNVKTPGFT
+2541 
-2551 LNNIDT
+2551 
-2557 DVSRV
+2557 
-2562 IVEVMH
+2562 
-2568 NGIKQEV
+2568 
-2575 PLVQTGGQWRF
+2575 
-2586 APTSDWADGDYI
+2586 
-2598 LTVKVEDRAGNVK
+2598 
-2611 QSAPLTVTVD
+2611 
-2621 THIAIDR
+2621 
-2628 IELVNDS
+2628 
-2635 GIPGDN
+2635 
-2641 LTNEARP
+2641 
-2648 HFQVTVPA
+2648 
-2656 DVNGVRLSI
+2656 
-2665 DGGKTW
+2665 
-2671 FDATQSATS
+2671 
-2680 GVWDYTWLTNVANG
+2680 
-2694 PHTLMVEASDKAGN
+2694 
-2708 KTTQKLDFTIDTILS
+2708 
-2723 EPTIT
+2723 
-2728 LDSADDS
+2728 
-2735 AAGDN
+2735 
-2740 ITNVKMPGF
+2740 
-2749 TLGNIDADVTK
+2749 
-2760 VVVTVAHDGKN
+2760 
-2771 QQIELIKNGGVWRFT
+2771 
-2786 PGAAWTDGDYTLTVK
+2786 
-2801 VEDKAGNT
+2801 
-2809 NYSAPLTVTIDTQT
+2809 
-2823 SIDRIELLND
+2823 
-2833 TGIVGDN
+2833 
-2840 LTNEARPQ
+2840 
-2848 FHITVPTD
+2848 
-2856 VNSVQLSL
+2856 
-2864 DGGINWVNATLT
+2864 
-2876 SDGVWEYI
+2876 
-2884 WPTDL
+2884 
-2889 VENTYTLTVK
+2889 
-2899 ATDVAGNTATE
+2899 
-2910 TLNFIIDTTLSTP
+2910 
-2923 TITLDSADDSGTAND
+2923 
-2938 NKTNVKTP
+2938 
-2946 GFIIGGIDSDVTQV
+2946 
-2960 VVQVMRDG
+2960 
-2968 HSEEVELTQTNGQ
+2968 
-2981 WRFVPG
+2981 
-2987 SAWTDG
+2987 
-2993 DYTLTVTVKDEAGNI
+2993 
-3008 RHSAPLTVTID
+3008 
-3019 TQITIDHIELVNDS
+3019 
-3033 GIPDDNLTNNVRPHF
+3033 
-3048 QVTVPTDVNVVRLSI
+3048 VRLSI

-3103 AGNKTTQQLD
+3103 AGNQTTQKLD

-3127 DNTDDSGTKGD
+3127 DSTDDSGTKGD
-3138 NLTNVNKPTFL
+3138 NLTNANKPTFI

-3187 TGTWA
+3187 TSTWA

-3276 TAGIW
+3276 TAGTW

-3410 STPLVVTVD
+3410 STPLIVTVD

-3462 IDGGANWVSAT
+3462 IDGGANWVSAA

-3620 IAIDRIELVNDSGVP
+3620 IAIDHIELVNDSGVP

-3683 WPTDMPEGQHTLTV
+3683 WPTDMPEGQHTLIV

-3708 ETLNFTI
+3708 GTLDFTI

-3845 DRPVFDIHQVD
+3845 DRPVFDIRQVD

-4553 RINGVSYSVTA
+4553 RINGVSYPVTA

-4889 SELRSTAVDVTIDT
+4889 SELRSTAVDLTIDT

-4969 NYELTFKVE
+4969 NYVLTFKVE

-5293 NSGSLDDLITNH
+5293 NSGSLDDLITSH

-5383 NPAMVAGS
+5383 NPVMMAGS

-5407 TFSIFGEM
+5407 AFSIYGEM

-5531 VGEVWVNEKGHWQM
+5531 VGEVWANDKGHWQM

-5558 ITVKSTDRAGNVNQE
+5558 INVKSTDRAGNVNQE
-5573 KYSIWVDTHIKVFT
+5573 KYSIWVDTHIQVFT

-5593 KSSSKTEWWSNSD
+5593 KSSSKTDWWSNSST
-5606 LITMRGTGEIG
+5606 ITMRGMGEIG

-5633 VAATGRWELSTDKL
+5633 VAANGKWELSTDQL
-5647 PEGTYDI
+5647 PEGKYDI
-5654 SLVIE
+5654 TLSIE
-5659 DSAGNRWEDVR
+5659 DNAGNRKEEVH

-5707 ITDSEGN
+5707 ITDSNGN

-5902 VTHNGV
+5902 VTYNGV
-5908 TDIYQATQGA
+5908 TDTYQATQGA

-5930 DGNYTLS
+5930 DGTYTLSVTVVDRAGNSQQSALLEVTVDSTLTVPEIALAAGEDNGASDSDNVTNHTQPKFTLQHIDADVTGATVNVTHNGVTDTYQATQGADDWTFTPPAAWSDGNYTLS

-5947 QQSASLAVTVDSTV
+5947 QQSASLEVTVDSTLTVPEIALAAGEDNGASDSDNVTNHTQPKFTLQHIDADVTGVTVNVTHNGVTDTYQATQGADDWTFTPPAALNDGTYTLSVTVVDRAGNSQQSASLEVTVDSTV
-5961 TVTADSQHDDASDDA
+5961 TVTADSQHNDASDDA

-5988 VNAESATHLRTEPSA
+5988 VNAESATHLRTVPSV
-6003 AEESVVKVTAY
+6003 AEESVVKETAY

-6047 VSIMFE
+6047 VSVMFE

-6081 DVKFIDKDNDFL
+6081 DVKFIDKDDDFL

-6106 DIVNAMNVRGKT
+6106 DIVNAMNARGKT

>member
-161 QIEEMLQNF
+161 QMEEMLQEF

-424 SIITDTIAPEKPT
+424 SIITDTIPPEKPT

-536 EIETTND
+536 EIETTDD

-578 EVIFKANDKGEWTF
+578 EVVFKANDQGEWTF

-779 ADADGNWN
+779 VDADGNWN

-962 YIDGA
+962 YVDGA

-1028 LSPDSDSGIS
+1028 LSPDSDSGIA

-1062 QVWDAMSDTQIGVA
+1062 QVWDAASDTQIGVA

-1105 IAGNKANSAI
+1105 IAGNKANSAV

-1183 GSWLFIPGNT
+1183 GSWLFTPGNT

-1382 GGWTFTPPTSW
+1382 GGWSFTPTGAW

-1431 LVNDSGIPDD
+1431 LVNDSGIPND

-1446 VRPHFQVTVPTDVNV
+1446 VRPQFQVTVPTDVNV

-1475 TQSATPGVW
+1475 TQGATPGAW

-1503 TDEAGNKATQTLD
+1503 TDKAGNQTTQELD

-1592 WADGDYILTV
+1592 WGDGDYILTV

-1707 GNKTTQKLDFTID
+1707 GNKTTQKLDFIID
-1720 TILSEPTIT
+1720 TMLSEPTIT

-1908 ATETLNFI
+1908 ATETLNFT

-1943 VKTPGFIIGG
+1943 VKTPGFVIGG

-2014 LTVTIDTQITID
+2014 LKVTVDTQIGID
-2026 HIELVNDSGI
+2026 NIELVNDSGI
-2036 PDDNLTNN
+2036 PNDNLTNN
-2044 VRPHFQVTVPTDVN
+2044 VRPQFQVTVPTDVN

-2081 WDYTWLADVGEGKH
+2081 WDYTWLTDVANGSH

-2102 DKAGNKTTQQLD
+2102 DAAGNKATQNLE
-2114 FIIDTLLSEPTIV
+2114 FNIDTLLSEPTIA
-2127 LDNTDD
+2127 LDSTDD
-2133 SGTKGDHL
+2133 SGTKGDNL
-2141 TNVNKPTFLLGNIDA
+2141 TNVNKPTFILGNIDA

-2178 DATGNWSVTPT
+2178 GATGIWSVTPT
-2189 GTWADGDYTLT
+2189 GMWADGSHTLT
-2200 VRVEDEAGNEKHSA
+2200 VRVEDEAGNVKYSVP
-2214 SLTVTVDT
+2214 LTITVDT
-2222 QITIDVIELV
+2222 QITIDDIELV
-2232 NDNGIP
+2232 NDSGTK
-2238 GDNMTNDAHP
+2238 GDNLTNDANPH
-2248 QFRVTVPGDVNEV
+2248 FRITVPGDVNEV

-2274 TQSATP
+2274 MQSSTS
-2280 GVWNYTWPGTVPD
+2280 GVWNYTWPKTLAD
-2293 GDYTLNVKATDNAGN
+2293 DDYTLTVKATDNAGN
-2308 TVTETLHFTIDTTL
+2308 TVTRTLDFTIDTTL

-2327 VLDSADDSGVH
+2327 VLDSADDTGIQ
-2338 GDNMTNH
+2338 GDNMTNR
-2345 TQPTFALQ
+2345 TQPTFNLQ

-2372 TTFDATKDAGGWTFT
+2372 TTFDVTKDAGGWSFT
-2387 PTGAWADGDYTL
+2387 PPTSWGAGDYTL

-2444 NVRPHFQV
+2444 NVRPQFQV
-2452 TVPTDVNV
+2452 KVPTDVN
-2460 VRLSIDGG
+2460 
-2468 KTWFNATQSATP
+2468 
-2480 GVWDYIWPDDVA
+2480 
-2492 DGGYTLTVEA
+2492 E
-2502 TDEAGNKATQ
+2502 
-2512 TLDFTIDTTL
+2512 
-2522 SVPTLSLD
+2522 
-2530 SADDSGIAGDN
+2530 
-2541 ITNVKTPGFT
+2541 
-2551 LNNIDT
+2551 
-2557 DVSRV
+2557 
-2562 IVEVMH
+2562 
-2568 NGIKQEV
+2568 
-2575 PLVQTGGQWRF
+2575 
-2586 APTSDWADGDYI
+2586 
-2598 LTVKVEDRAGNVK
+2598 
-2611 QSAPLTVTVD
+2611 
-2621 THIAIDR
+2621 
-2628 IELVNDS
+2628 
-2635 GIPGDN
+2635 
-2641 LTNEARP
+2641 
-2648 HFQVTVPA
+2648 
-2656 DVNGVRLSI
+2656 
-2665 DGGKTW
+2665 
-2671 FDATQSATS
+2671 
-2680 GVWDYTWLTNVANG
+2680 
-2694 PHTLMVEASDKAGN
+2694 
-2708 KTTQKLDFTIDTILS
+2708 
-2723 EPTIT
+2723 
-2728 LDSADDS
+2728 
-2735 AAGDN
+2735 
-2740 ITNVKMPGF
+2740 
-2749 TLGNIDADVTK
+2749 
-2760 VVVTVAHDGKN
+2760 
-2771 QQIELIKNGGVWRFT
+2771 
-2786 PGAAWTDGDYTLTVK
+2786 
-2801 VEDKAGNT
+2801 
-2809 NYSAPLTVTIDTQT
+2809 
-2823 SIDRIELLND
+2823 
-2833 TGIVGDN
+2833 
-2840 LTNEARPQ
+2840 
-2848 FHITVPTD
+2848 
-2856 VNSVQLSL
+2856 
-2864 DGGINWVNATLT
+2864 
-2876 SDGVWEYI
+2876 
-2884 WPTDL
+2884 
-2889 VENTYTLTVK
+2889 
-2899 ATDVAGNTATE
+2899 
-2910 TLNFIIDTTLSTP
+2910 
-2923 TITLDSADDSGTAND
+2923 
-2938 NKTNVKTP
+2938 
-2946 GFIIGGIDSDVTQV
+2946 
-2960 VVQVMRDG
+2960 
-2968 HSEEVELTQTNGQ
+2968 
-2981 WRFVPG
+2981 
-2987 SAWTDG
+2987 
-2993 DYTLTVTVKDEAGNI
+2993 
-3008 RHSAPLTVTID
+3008 
-3019 TQITIDHIELVNDS
+3019 
-3033 GIPDDNLTNNVRPHF
+3033 
-3048 QVTVPTDVNVVRLSI
+3048 VRLSI

-3103 AGNKTTQQLD
+3103 AGNQTTQKLD
-3113 FIIDTLLSEPTIVL
+3113 FIIDTLLSEPTIAL
-3127 DNTDDSGTKGD
+3127 DSTDDSGTKGD
-3138 NLTNVNKPTFL
+3138 NLTSVNKPTFI

-3187 TGTWA
+3187 TGMWA
-3192 DGDYTLTVRV
+3192 DGSHTLTVRV

-3218 VDTQITIDVIELVND
+3218 VDTHIAIDDIELVND

-3299 ATDKAGNKTTQTL
+3299 ATDKAGNQTTQTL

-3396 LTVEVTDNA
+3396 LTVEVQDNA

-3410 STPLVVTVD
+3410 STPLIVTVD

-3462 IDGGANWVSAT
+3462 IDGGANWVSAA

-3818 DGTLTTPVI
+3818 DGSLTTPVI

-3834 SGTVGDRLTNH
+3834 SGTVGDRLTKH
-3845 DRPVFDIHQVD
+3845 DRPVFDIRQVD

-3915 FEVRID
+3915 LEVRID

-3958 VQVRV
+3958 IQVRV

-3980 QWIFDSPNTLVD
+3980 QWIFDTPNTLVD
-3992 GTYTLRVEATDE
+3992 GTYTLRVEATDQ

-4305 SAELRIEIDTQ
+4305 SAELKIEIDTQ

-4362 NWTPISKNAAGQW
+4362 NWTPVSKNAAGQW
-4375 EFTAGSALPD
+4375 QFTAGSALSD

-4508 IVSDPSI
+4508 VVSDPRI

-4526 AVDNITSVTTPRFVI
+4526 AVDNITSVTKPRFVI

-4553 RINGVSYSVTA
+4553 RINGVSYPVTA

-4618 SDTGNSNSDNLTNKQ
+4618 SDTGSSNSDNLTNKQ

-4655 SGREVLKQTITVG
+4655 SGREVLKHTITVG

-4726 HEATSLRPEFKGFAE
+4726 YEATSLRPEFKGLAE

-4834 LIGSTLPNTIVSI
+4834 LVGNTLPNAIVSI

-4950 YTTGAGHWGVV
+4950 YTTGTGHWGVV

-5078 GNSQQKE
+5078 GNSQQKD

-5242 WRAPILLQDDGTFNI
+5242 WRAPILLQDDGKFNI

-5293 NSGSLDDLITNH
+5293 NSGSLDDLITSH

-5383 NPAMVAGS
+5383 NPVMMAGS

-5407 TFSIFGEM
+5407 AFSIFGEM

-5531 VGEVWVNEKGHWQM
+5531 VGEVWVNDKGHWQM

-5573 KYSIWVDTHIKVFT
+5573 KYSIWVDTHIQVFT

-5593 KSSSKTEWWSNSD
+5593 KSSSKTDWWSNSST
-5606 LITMRGTGEIG
+5606 ITMRGMGEIG

-5633 VAATGRWELSTDKL
+5633 VAANGQWELSTDQL
-5647 PEGTYDI
+5647 PEGKYDI
-5654 SLVIE
+5654 TLSIE
-5659 DSAGNRWEDVR
+5659 DNAGNRKEEVH

-5707 ITDSEGN
+5707 ITDSNGN

-5754 LDIMKEVPVISLSP
+5754 LDIMKETPVISLSP

-5872 ASDSDNVTNHTQPKF
+5872 ASDSDNVTNHNHTQPKF

-5930 DGNYTLS
+5930 DGTYTLS

-5947 QQSASLAVTVDSTV
+5947 LQSASLEVTVDSTV

-5988 VNAESATHLRTEPSA
+5988 VNAESATHLRTVPSA
-6003 AEESVVKVTAY
+6003 AEESVVKETAY

-6047 VSIMFE
+6047 VSVMFE

-6081 DVKFIDKDNDFL
+6081 DVKFIDKDDDFL

-6106 DIVNAMNVRGKT
+6106 DIVNAMNARGKT

>member
-424 SIITDTIAPEKPT
+424 SIITDTIPPEKPT

-634 VSLEDY
+634 VSLEDF

-1028 LSPDSDSGIS
+1028 LSPDSDSGIA

-1105 IAGNKANSAI
+1105 IAGNKANSAV

-1183 GSWLFIPGNT
+1183 GSWLFTPGNT

-1206 DKAGNTNYSAP
+1206 DKAGNTSYSAP

-1329 LDSADDTGIQGDNMT
+1329 LNSADDTGVQGDNMT

-1382 GGWTFTPPTSW
+1382 GGWTFTP
-1393 ADGDYTL
+1393 
-1400 SVSVEDKAGN
+1400 
-1410 TSHSASLT
+1410 
-1418 VTVDTQIAINNIE
+1418 
-1431 LVNDSGIPDD
+1431 
-1441 NLTNN
+1441 
-1446 VRPHFQVTVPTDVNV
+1446 
-1461 VRLSIDGGKTWFNA
+1461 TW
-1475 TQSATPGVW
+1475 
-1484 DYIWPD
+1484 
-1490 DVADGGYTLTVEA
+1490 
-1503 TDEAGNKATQTLD
+1503 
-1516 FTIDTTLS
+1516 
-1524 VPTLSL
+1524 
-1530 DSADDSGIA
+1530 
-1539 GDNITNVKTPGFT
+1539 
-1552 LNNIDTDVS
+1552 
-1561 RVIVEVMHNG
+1561 
-1571 IKQEVPLVQT
+1571 
-1581 GGQWRFAPTSD
+1581 
-1592 WADGDYILTV
+1592 
-1602 KVEDR
+1602 
-1607 AGNVKQSAPLTVTVD
+1607 
-1622 THIAID
+1622 
-1628 RIELV
+1628 
-1633 NDSGIPG
+1633 
-1640 DNLTNEARPHFQV
+1640 
-1653 TVPAD
+1653 
-1658 VNGVRLSIDGGKT
+1658 
-1671 WFDATQSATSGVWD
+1671 
-1685 YTWLTNVANGPHTLM
+1685 
-1700 VEASDKA
+1700 
-1707 GNKTTQKLDFTID
+1707 
-1720 TILSEPTIT
+1720 
-1729 LDSADDSA
+1729 
-1737 AGDNITNVKMPG
+1737 
-1749 FTLGNI
+1749 
-1755 DADVTKV
+1755 
-1762 VVTVAHDGKNQQI
+1762 
-1775 ELIKNGGVWRFTPGA
+1775 
-1790 AWTDGDYTLTVKV
+1790 
-1803 EDKAGNT
+1803 
-1810 NYSAPLTVTID
+1810 
-1821 TQTSIDRIELLNDTG
+1821 
-1836 IVGDNLTNEARP
+1836 
-1848 QFHITVPTDV
+1848 
-1858 NSVQLSLDGGINWV
+1858 
-1872 NATLTSDGVWEYI
+1872 
-1885 WPTDLVENTYTLTVK
+1885 
-1900 ATDVAGNT
+1900 
-1908 ATETLNFI
+1908 
-1916 IDTTLSTPTITLDSA
+1916 
-1931 DDSGTANDNKTN
+1931 
-1943 VKTPGFIIGG
+1943 
-1953 IDSDVTQVVVQV
+1953 
-1965 MRDGHSEEVEL
+1965 
-1976 TQTNGQWRF
+1976 
-1985 VPGSAWTD
+1985 
-1993 GDYTLTVTVK
+1993 
-2003 DEAGNIRHSAP
+2003 
-2014 LTVTIDTQITID
+2014 
-2026 HIELVNDSGI
+2026 
-2036 PDDNLTNN
+2036 
-2044 VRPHFQVTVPTDVN
+2044 
-2058 VVRLSIDGGKTWFNA
+2058 
-2073 TQSATPGV
+2073 
-2081 WDYTWLADVGEGKH
+2081 
-2095 TLTVEAT
+2095 
-2102 DKAGNKTTQQLD
+2102 
-2114 FIIDTLLSEPTIV
+2114 
-2127 LDNTDD
+2127 
-2133 SGTKGDHL
+2133 
-2141 TNVNKPTFLLGNIDA
+2141 
-2156 DARYV
+2156 
-2161 TVEVQH
+2161 
-2167 GGTKEVLTATK
+2167 
-2178 DATGNWSVTPT
+2178 
-2189 GTWADGDYTLT
+2189 
-2200 VRVEDEAGNEKHSA
+2200 
-2214 SLTVTVDT
+2214 
-2222 QITIDVIELV
+2222 
-2232 NDNGIP
+2232 
-2238 GDNMTNDAHP
+2238 
-2248 QFRVTVPGDVNEV
+2248 
-2261 SLSIDGGVTWVKA
+2261 
-2274 TQSATP
+2274 
-2280 GVWNYTWPGTVPD
+2280 
-2293 GDYTLNVKATDNAGN
+2293 
-2308 TVTETLHFTIDTTL
+2308 
-2322 STPVI
+2322 
-2327 VLDSADDSGVH
+2327 
-2338 GDNMTNH
+2338 
-2345 TQPTFALQ
+2345 
-2353 HIDDDAVRVTVSV
+2353 
-2366 EHGGVT
+2366 
-2372 TTFDATKDAGGWTFT
+2372 
-2387 PTGAWADGDYTL
+2387 AWADGDYTL

-2452 TVPTDVNV
+2452 KVPTDVN
-2460 VRLSIDGG
+2460 
-2468 KTWFNATQSATP
+2468 
-2480 GVWDYIWPDDVA
+2480 
-2492 DGGYTLTVEA
+2492 E
-2502 TDEAGNKATQ
+2502 
-2512 TLDFTIDTTL
+2512 
-2522 SVPTLSLD
+2522 
-2530 SADDSGIAGDN
+2530 
-2541 ITNVKTPGFT
+2541 
-2551 LNNIDT
+2551 
-2557 DVSRV
+2557 
-2562 IVEVMH
+2562 
-2568 NGIKQEV
+2568 
-2575 PLVQTGGQWRF
+2575 
-2586 APTSDWADGDYI
+2586 
-2598 LTVKVEDRAGNVK
+2598 
-2611 QSAPLTVTVD
+2611 
-2621 THIAIDR
+2621 
-2628 IELVNDS
+2628 
-2635 GIPGDN
+2635 
-2641 LTNEARP
+2641 
-2648 HFQVTVPA
+2648 
-2656 DVNGVRLSI
+2656 
-2665 DGGKTW
+2665 
-2671 FDATQSATS
+2671 
-2680 GVWDYTWLTNVANG
+2680 
-2694 PHTLMVEASDKAGN
+2694 
-2708 KTTQKLDFTIDTILS
+2708 
-2723 EPTIT
+2723 
-2728 LDSADDS
+2728 
-2735 AAGDN
+2735 
-2740 ITNVKMPGF
+2740 
-2749 TLGNIDADVTK
+2749 
-2760 VVVTVAHDGKN
+2760 
-2771 QQIELIKNGGVWRFT
+2771 
-2786 PGAAWTDGDYTLTVK
+2786 
-2801 VEDKAGNT
+2801 
-2809 NYSAPLTVTIDTQT
+2809 
-2823 SIDRIELLND
+2823 
-2833 TGIVGDN
+2833 
-2840 LTNEARPQ
+2840 
-2848 FHITVPTD
+2848 
-2856 VNSVQLSL
+2856 
-2864 DGGINWVNATLT
+2864 
-2876 SDGVWEYI
+2876 
-2884 WPTDL
+2884 
-2889 VENTYTLTVK
+2889 
-2899 ATDVAGNTATE
+2899 
-2910 TLNFIIDTTLSTP
+2910 
-2923 TITLDSADDSGTAND
+2923 
-2938 NKTNVKTP
+2938 
-2946 GFIIGGIDSDVTQV
+2946 
-2960 VVQVMRDG
+2960 
-2968 HSEEVELTQTNGQ
+2968 
-2981 WRFVPG
+2981 
-2987 SAWTDG
+2987 
-2993 DYTLTVTVKDEAGNI
+2993 
-3008 RHSAPLTVTID
+3008 
-3019 TQITIDHIELVNDS
+3019 
-3033 GIPDDNLTNNVRPHF
+3033 
-3048 QVTVPTDVNVVRLSI
+3048 VRLSI

-3103 AGNKTTQQLD
+3103 AGNQTTQKLD
-3113 FIIDTLLSEPTIVL
+3113 FIIDTMLSEPTIVL
-3127 DNTDDSGTKGD
+3127 DSTDDSGTKGD
-3138 NLTNVNKPTFL
+3138 NLTNANKPTFI

-3155 DARYVTVEVQH
+3155 DARYVTVEVQY

-3324 IAMDSRDDTGAIGDH
+3324 ITMDSRDDTGAIGDH

-3352 IDADAHSVILRIT
+3352 IDSDAQSVILRIT

-3410 STPLVVTVD
+3410 STPLIVTVD

-3462 IDGGANWVSAT
+3462 IDGGANWVSAA

-3620 IAIDRIELVNDSGVP
+3620 IAIDHIELVNDSGVP

-3715 DITLLTPTIELAPDQ
+3715 DITLMTPTIELAPDQ

-3845 DRPVFDIHQVD
+3845 DRPVFDIRQVD

-4305 SAELRIEIDTQ
+4305 SAELKIEIDTQ

-4526 AVDNITSVTTPRFVI
+4526 AVDNITSVTKPRFVI

-4553 RINGVSYSVTA
+4553 RINGVSYPVTA

-4834 LIGSTLPNTIVSI
+4834 LVGNTLPNAIVSI

-4969 NYELTFKVE
+4969 NYVLTFKVE

-5030 EAGSTLTIRN
+5030 EAGSTLTIRS

-5078 GNSQQKE
+5078 GNSQQKD

-5338 TWSYQFDNALKDGEY
+5338 TWSYQFDNVLKDGEY

-5407 TFSIFGEM
+5407 TFSISGEM

-5573 KYSIWVDTHIKVFT
+5573 KYSIWVDTHIQVFT

-5593 KSSSKTEWWSNSD
+5593 KSSSKTDWWSNSST
-5606 LITMRGTGEIG
+5606 ITMRGMGEIG

-5633 VAATGRWELSTDKL
+5633 VAANGQWELSTDQL
-5647 PEGTYDI
+5647 PEGKYDI
-5654 SLVIE
+5654 TLSIE
-5659 DSAGNRWEDVR
+5659 DNAGNRKEEVH

-5707 ITDSEGN
+5707 ITDSNGN

-5742 VDAIGNRSDDVP
+5742 VDAIGNRSDDVS

-5872 ASDSDNVTNHTQPKF
+5872 VSDSDNVTNHTQPKF

-5908 TDIYQATQGA
+5908 TDTYQATQGA

-5930 DGNYTLS
+5930 DGTYTLS

-5988 VNAESATHLRTEPSA
+5988 VNAESATHLRTVPSA
-6003 AEESVVKVTAY
+6003 AEESVVKETAY

-6106 DIVNAMNVRGKT
+6106 DIVNAMNARGKT

>member
-243 LALAAE
+243 LALATE

-563 EPNAIISVIN
+563 ELNAIISVIN

-620 FSYVIDTIA
+620 FSYVIDTVA

-634 VSLEDY
+634 VSLEDF

-1028 LSPDSDSGIS
+1028 LSPDSDSGVS

-1062 QVWDAMSDTQIGVA
+1062 QVWDAASDTQIGVA

-1105 IAGNKANSAI
+1105 IAGNKANSAV

-1206 DKAGNTNYSAP
+1206 DKAGNTSYSAP

-1382 GGWTFTPPTSW
+1382 GGWSFTPTGAW

-1431 LVNDSGIPDD
+1431 LVNDSGIPND

-1475 TQSATPGVW
+1475 TQSATPGAW

-1503 TDEAGNKATQTLD
+1503 TDKAGNKTTQELD

-2127 LDNTDD
+2127 LDSTDD
-2133 SGTKGDHL
+2133 SGTKGDNL

-2322 STPVI
+2322 SVPVI
-2327 VLDSADDSGVH
+2327 VLNSADDTGVQ
-2338 GDNMTNH
+2338 GDNMTNS

-2372 TTFDATKDAGGWTFT
+2372 TTFDATKGTGGWSFT

-2452 TVPTDVNV
+2452 KVPMDVN
-2460 VRLSIDGG
+2460 
-2468 KTWFNATQSATP
+2468 
-2480 GVWDYIWPDDVA
+2480 
-2492 DGGYTLTVEA
+2492 E
-2502 TDEAGNKATQ
+2502 
-2512 TLDFTIDTTL
+2512 
-2522 SVPTLSLD
+2522 
-2530 SADDSGIAGDN
+2530 
-2541 ITNVKTPGFT
+2541 
-2551 LNNIDT
+2551 
-2557 DVSRV
+2557 
-2562 IVEVMH
+2562 
-2568 NGIKQEV
+2568 
-2575 PLVQTGGQWRF
+2575 
-2586 APTSDWADGDYI
+2586 
-2598 LTVKVEDRAGNVK
+2598 
-2611 QSAPLTVTVD
+2611 
-2621 THIAIDR
+2621 
-2628 IELVNDS
+2628 
-2635 GIPGDN
+2635 
-2641 LTNEARP
+2641 
-2648 HFQVTVPA
+2648 
-2656 DVNGVRLSI
+2656 
-2665 DGGKTW
+2665 
-2671 FDATQSATS
+2671 
-2680 GVWDYTWLTNVANG
+2680 
-2694 PHTLMVEASDKAGN
+2694 
-2708 KTTQKLDFTIDTILS
+2708 
-2723 EPTIT
+2723 
-2728 LDSADDS
+2728 
-2735 AAGDN
+2735 
-2740 ITNVKMPGF
+2740 
-2749 TLGNIDADVTK
+2749 
-2760 VVVTVAHDGKN
+2760 
-2771 QQIELIKNGGVWRFT
+2771 
-2786 PGAAWTDGDYTLTVK
+2786 
-2801 VEDKAGNT
+2801 
-2809 NYSAPLTVTIDTQT
+2809 
-2823 SIDRIELLND
+2823 
-2833 TGIVGDN
+2833 
-2840 LTNEARPQ
+2840 
-2848 FHITVPTD
+2848 
-2856 VNSVQLSL
+2856 
-2864 DGGINWVNATLT
+2864 
-2876 SDGVWEYI
+2876 
-2884 WPTDL
+2884 
-2889 VENTYTLTVK
+2889 
-2899 ATDVAGNTATE
+2899 
-2910 TLNFIIDTTLSTP
+2910 
-2923 TITLDSADDSGTAND
+2923 
-2938 NKTNVKTP
+2938 
-2946 GFIIGGIDSDVTQV
+2946 
-2960 VVQVMRDG
+2960 
-2968 HSEEVELTQTNGQ
+2968 
-2981 WRFVPG
+2981 
-2987 SAWTDG
+2987 
-2993 DYTLTVTVKDEAGNI
+2993 
-3008 RHSAPLTVTID
+3008 
-3019 TQITIDHIELVNDS
+3019 
-3033 GIPDDNLTNNVRPHF
+3033 
-3048 QVTVPTDVNVVRLSI
+3048 VRLSI

-3103 AGNKTTQQLD
+3103 AGNQTTQKLD

-3127 DNTDDSGTKGD
+3127 DSTDDSGTKGD
-3138 NLTNVNKPTFL
+3138 NLTNANKPTFI

-3155 DARYVTVEVQH
+3155 DARYVTVEVQY

-3324 IAMDSRDDTGAIGDH
+3324 ITMDSRDDTGAIGDH

-3352 IDADAHSVILRIT
+3352 IDSDAQSVILRIT

-3410 STPLVVTVD
+3410 STPLIVTVD

-3462 IDGGANWVSAT
+3462 IDGGANWVSAA

-3620 IAIDRIELVNDSGVP
+3620 IAIDHIELVNDSGVP

-3715 DITLLTPTIELAPDQ
+3715 DITLMTPTIELAPDQ

-3845 DRPVFDIHQVD
+3845 DRPVFDIRQVD

-4526 AVDNITSVTTPRFVI
+4526 AVDNITSVTKPRFVI

-4553 RINGVSYSVTA
+4553 RINGVSYPVTA

-4834 LIGSTLPNTIVSI
+4834 LVGNTLPNAIVSI

-4969 NYELTFKVE
+4969 NYVLTFKVE

-5293 NSGSLDDLITNH
+5293 NSGSLDDLITSH

-5383 NPAMVAGS
+5383 NPVMMAGS

-5407 TFSIFGEM
+5407 AFSIYGEM

-5470 NFTIDTFNTTPVA
+5470 NFTIDTLNTTPVA

-5531 VGEVWVNEKGHWQM
+5531 VGEVWVNDKGHWQM

-5573 KYSIWVDTHIKVFT
+5573 KYSIWVDTHIQVFT

-5593 KSSSKTEWWSNSD
+5593 KSSSKTDWWSNSST
-5606 LITMRGTGEIG
+5606 ITMRGMGEIG

-5633 VAATGRWELSTDKL
+5633 VAANGQWELSTDQL
-5647 PEGTYDI
+5647 PEGKYDI
-5654 SLVIE
+5654 TLSIE
-5659 DSAGNRWEDVR
+5659 DNAGNRKEEVH

-5707 ITDSEGN
+5707 ITDSNGN

-5742 VDAIGNRSDDVP
+5742 VDAIGNRSDDVS

-5872 ASDSDNVTNHTQPKF
+5872 VSDSDNVTNHTQPKF

-5908 TDIYQATQGA
+5908 TDTYQATQGA

-5930 DGNYTLS
+5930 DGTYTLS

-5988 VNAESATHLRTEPSA
+5988 VNAESATHLRTVPSA
-6003 AEESVVKVTAY
+6003 AEESVVKETAY

-6106 DIVNAMNVRGKT
+6106 DIVNAMNARGKT

>member
-30 VSLSGPDMNITTPR
+30 VSLSGPDMNITTPH

-424 SIITDTIAPEKPT
+424 SIITDTIPPEKPT

-536 EIETTND
+536 EIETTDD

-592 NFTSDSVEGI
+592 NFTSDSVEGV

-620 FSYVIDTIA
+620 FSYVIDTVA

-634 VSLEDY
+634 VSLEDF

-962 YIDGA
+962 YVDGA

-1028 LSPDSDSGIS
+1028 LSPDSDSGIA
-1038 DDNLTNIVKP
+1038 DDNLTNIVNP

-1062 QVWDAMSDTQIGVA
+1062 QVWDAASDTQIGVA

-1105 IAGNKANSAI
+1105 IAGNKANSAV

-1183 GSWLFIPGNT
+1183 GSWLFTPGNT

-1206 DKAGNTNYSAP
+1206 DKAGNTSYSAP

-1329 LDSADDTGIQGDNMT
+1329 LNSADDTGVQGDNMT
-1344 NSTQPTFALQHIDD
+1344 NRTQPTFALQHIDD

-1539 GDNITNVKTPGFT
+1539 GDNITSVKTPGFT

-1633 NDSGIPG
+1633 NDSGIPD

-1658 VNGVRLSIDGGKT
+1658 VSGVRLSIDGGKT
-1671 WFDATQSATSGVWD
+1671 WFDATQSAMSGVWD

-1700 VEASDKA
+1700 VEATDKA
-1707 GNKTTQKLDFTID
+1707 GNKTTQKLDFIID
-1720 TILSEPTIT
+1720 TLLSEPTIT

-1836 IVGDNLTNEARP
+1836 IVGDTLTNEARP

-2014 LTVTIDTQITID
+2014 LTVTIDTQIAID

-2036 PDDNLTNN
+2036 PNDNLTNN

-2102 DKAGNKTTQQLD
+2102 DKAGNQTTQQLD

-2133 SGTKGDHL
+2133 SGTKGDNL

-2200 VRVEDEAGNEKHSA
+2200 VRVEDDAGNVKYSA

-2232 NDNGIP
+2232 NDSGTR
-2238 GDNMTNDAHP
+2238 GDNLTNDANPH
-2248 QFRVTVPGDVNEV
+2248 FRITVPGDVNEV

-2274 TQSATP
+2274 MQSATP
-2280 GVWNYTWPGTVPD
+2280 GVWNYTWPKTVAD
-2293 GDYTLNVKATDNAGN
+2293 GDYTLTVKATDNAGN
-2308 TVTETLHFTIDTTL
+2308 TVTRTLDFTIDTTL

-2338 GDNMTNH
+2338 GDNMTNR

-2480 GVWDYIWPDDVA
+2480 GVWDY
-2492 DGGYTLTVEA
+2492 
-2502 TDEAGNKATQ
+2502 
-2512 TLDFTIDTTL
+2512 
-2522 SVPTLSLD
+2522 
-2530 SADDSGIAGDN
+2530 
-2541 ITNVKTPGFT
+2541 
-2551 LNNIDT
+2551 
-2557 DVSRV
+2557 
-2562 IVEVMH
+2562 
-2568 NGIKQEV
+2568 
-2575 PLVQTGGQWRF
+2575 
-2586 APTSDWADGDYI
+2586 
-2598 LTVKVEDRAGNVK
+2598 
-2611 QSAPLTVTVD
+2611 
-2621 THIAIDR
+2621 
-2628 IELVNDS
+2628 
-2635 GIPGDN
+2635 
-2641 LTNEARP
+2641 
-2648 HFQVTVPA
+2648 
-2656 DVNGVRLSI
+2656 
-2665 DGGKTW
+2665 
-2671 FDATQSATS
+2671 
-2680 GVWDYTWLTNVANG
+2680 
-2694 PHTLMVEASDKAGN
+2694 
-2708 KTTQKLDFTIDTILS
+2708 
-2723 EPTIT
+2723 
-2728 LDSADDS
+2728 
-2735 AAGDN
+2735 
-2740 ITNVKMPGF
+2740 
-2749 TLGNIDADVTK
+2749 
-2760 VVVTVAHDGKN
+2760 
-2771 QQIELIKNGGVWRFT
+2771 
-2786 PGAAWTDGDYTLTVK
+2786 
-2801 VEDKAGNT
+2801 
-2809 NYSAPLTVTIDTQT
+2809 
-2823 SIDRIELLND
+2823 
-2833 TGIVGDN
+2833 
-2840 LTNEARPQ
+2840 
-2848 FHITVPTD
+2848 
-2856 VNSVQLSL
+2856 
-2864 DGGINWVNATLT
+2864 
-2876 SDGVWEYI
+2876 
-2884 WPTDL
+2884 
-2889 VENTYTLTVK
+2889 
-2899 ATDVAGNTATE
+2899 
-2910 TLNFIIDTTLSTP
+2910 
-2923 TITLDSADDSGTAND
+2923 
-2938 NKTNVKTP
+2938 
-2946 GFIIGGIDSDVTQV
+2946 
-2960 VVQVMRDG
+2960 
-2968 HSEEVELTQTNGQ
+2968 
-2981 WRFVPG
+2981 
-2987 SAWTDG
+2987 
-2993 DYTLTVTVKDEAGNI
+2993 
-3008 RHSAPLTVTID
+3008 
-3019 TQITIDHIELVNDS
+3019 
-3033 GIPDDNLTNNVRPHF
+3033 
-3048 QVTVPTDVNVVRLSI
+3048 
-3063 DGGKTW
+3063 
-3069 FNATQSATPGVWDY
+3069 

-3103 AGNKTTQQLD
+3103 AGNQTTQQLD

-3620 IAIDRIELVNDSGVP
+3620 IAIDHIELVNDSGVP

-3683 WPTDMPEGQHTLTV
+3683 WPTDMPEGQHTLIV

-3708 ETLNFTI
+3708 GTLDFTI

-3845 DRPVFDIHQVD
+3845 DRPVFDIRQID

-3915 FEVRID
+3915 LEVRID

-4262 IDGRDYTI
+4262 LDGRDYTI
-4270 ENTGGN
+4270 ENKGGN

-4305 SAELRIEIDTQ
+4305 SAELQIEIDTQ

-4447 PLQSVTVILN
+4447 QLQSVTVILN

-4553 RINGVSYSVTA
+4553 RINGVSYPVTA

-4618 SDTGNSNSDNLTNKQ
+4618 SDTGSSNSDNLTNKQ

-4655 SGREVLKQTITVG
+4655 SGREVLKHTITVG

-4726 HEATSLRPEFKGFAE
+4726 YEATSLRPEFKGLAE

-5078 GNSQQKE
+5078 GNSQQKD

-5228 GKLVNVVMVEADGT
+5228 GKLVNVVMVEADGS

-5265 GNTEVSKDYSVDV
+5265 GNTEVSKNYSVDV

-5383 NPAMVAGS
+5383 NPVMMAGS

-5399 SITSQTRP
+5399 SVTSQTRP
-5407 TFSIFGEM
+5407 AFSIFGEM

-5437 QVYRPESPL
+5437 QVYRPASPL

-5470 NFTIDTFNTTPVA
+5470 NFTIDTLNTTPVA

-5531 VGEVWVNEKGHWQM
+5531 VGEVWVNDKGHWQM

-5573 KYSIWVDTHIKVFT
+5573 KYSIWVDTHIQVFT

-5593 KSSSKTEWWSNSD
+5593 KSSSKTDWWSNSST
-5606 LITMRGTGEIG
+5606 ITMRGMGEIG

-5633 VAATGRWELSTDKL
+5633 VAANGQWELSTDQL
-5647 PEGTYDI
+5647 PEGKYDI
-5654 SLVIE
+5654 TLSIE
-5659 DSAGNRWEDVR
+5659 DNAGNRKEEVH

-5707 ITDSEGN
+5707 ITDSNGN

-5872 ASDSDNVTNHTQPKF
+5872 VSDSDNVTNHTQPKF

-5908 TDIYQATQGA
+5908 TDTYQATQGA

-5930 DGNYTLS
+5930 DGTYTLS

-5976 TATAVTPPESET
+5976 TPTAVTPPESET
-5988 VNAESATHLRTEPSA
+5988 VNAESDTHLRTVPSA
-6003 AEESVVKVTAY
+6003 AEESVVKETAY

-6047 VSIMFE
+6047 VSVMFE

-6081 DVKFIDKDNDFL
+6081 DVKFIDKDDDFL

-6106 DIVNAMNVRGKT
+6106 DIVNAMNARGKT

>member
-424 SIITDTIAPEKPT
+424 SIITDTIPPEKPT

-536 EIETTND
+536 EIETTDD

-578 EVIFKANDKGEWTF
+578 EVIFKANDQGEWTF
-592 NFTSDSVEGI
+592 NFTSDSVEGV

-620 FSYVIDTIA
+620 FSYVIDTVA

-634 VSLEDY
+634 VSLEDF

-1062 QVWDAMSDTQIGVA
+1062 QVWDAASDTQIGVA

-1105 IAGNKANSAI
+1105 IAGNKANSAV

-1183 GSWLFIPGNT
+1183 GSWLFTPGNT

-1329 LDSADDTGIQGDNMT
+1329 LNSADDTGVQGDNMT

-1371 VTTTFDATKGT
+1371 VTTTFDATKGV
-1382 GGWTFTPPTSW
+1382 GGWSFTPTGAW

-1431 LVNDSGIPDD
+1431 LVNDSGIPND

-1475 TQSATPGVW
+1475 TQNATPGVW

-1503 TDEAGNKATQTLD
+1503 TDEAGNKTTQTLD

-1561 RVIVEVMHNG
+1561 RVTVEVMHNG

-1707 GNKTTQKLDFTID
+1707 GNKTTQKLDFIID
-1720 TILSEPTIT
+1720 TMLSEPTIT

-2014 LTVTIDTQITID
+2014 LTVTIDTQIAID

-2036 PDDNLTNN
+2036 PDDNLTN
-2044 VRPHFQVTVPTDVN
+2044 
-2058 VVRLSIDGGKTWFNA
+2058 
-2073 TQSATPGV
+2073 
-2081 WDYTWLADVGEGKH
+2081 
-2095 TLTVEAT
+2095 EA
-2102 DKAGNKTTQQLD
+2102 
-2114 FIIDTLLSEPTIV
+2114 
-2127 LDNTDD
+2127 
-2133 SGTKGDHL
+2133 
-2141 TNVNKPTFLLGNIDA
+2141 
-2156 DARYV
+2156 
-2161 TVEVQH
+2161 
-2167 GGTKEVLTATK
+2167 
-2178 DATGNWSVTPT
+2178 
-2189 GTWADGDYTLT
+2189 
-2200 VRVEDEAGNEKHSA
+2200 
-2214 SLTVTVDT
+2214 
-2222 QITIDVIELV
+2222 
-2232 NDNGIP
+2232 
-2238 GDNMTNDAHP
+2238 
-2248 QFRVTVPGDVNEV
+2248 
-2261 SLSIDGGVTWVKA
+2261 
-2274 TQSATP
+2274 
-2280 GVWNYTWPGTVPD
+2280 
-2293 GDYTLNVKATDNAGN
+2293 
-2308 TVTETLHFTIDTTL
+2308 
-2322 STPVI
+2322 
-2327 VLDSADDSGVH
+2327 
-2338 GDNMTNH
+2338 
-2345 TQPTFALQ
+2345 
-2353 HIDDDAVRVTVSV
+2353 
-2366 EHGGVT
+2366 
-2372 TTFDATKDAGGWTFT
+2372 
-2387 PTGAWADGDYTL
+2387 
-2399 SVSVEDKAGN
+2399 
-2409 TSHSAS
+2409 
-2415 LTVTVDTQ
+2415 
-2423 IAINNIEL
+2423 
-2431 VNDSGIPDDNLTN
+2431 
-2444 NVRPHFQV
+2444 
-2452 TVPTDVNV
+2452 
-2460 VRLSIDGG
+2460 
-2468 KTWFNATQSATP
+2468 
-2480 GVWDYIWPDDVA
+2480 
-2492 DGGYTLTVEA
+2492 
-2502 TDEAGNKATQ
+2502 
-2512 TLDFTIDTTL
+2512 
-2522 SVPTLSLD
+2522 
-2530 SADDSGIAGDN
+2530 
-2541 ITNVKTPGFT
+2541 
-2551 LNNIDT
+2551 
-2557 DVSRV
+2557 
-2562 IVEVMH
+2562 
-2568 NGIKQEV
+2568 
-2575 PLVQTGGQWRF
+2575 
-2586 APTSDWADGDYI
+2586 
-2598 LTVKVEDRAGNVK
+2598 
-2611 QSAPLTVTVD
+2611 
-2621 THIAIDR
+2621 
-2628 IELVNDS
+2628 
-2635 GIPGDN
+2635 
-2641 LTNEARP
+2641 
-2648 HFQVTVPA
+2648 
-2656 DVNGVRLSI
+2656 
-2665 DGGKTW
+2665 
-2671 FDATQSATS
+2671 
-2680 GVWDYTWLTNVANG
+2680 
-2694 PHTLMVEASDKAGN
+2694 
-2708 KTTQKLDFTIDTILS
+2708 
-2723 EPTIT
+2723 
-2728 LDSADDS
+2728 
-2735 AAGDN
+2735 
-2740 ITNVKMPGF
+2740 
-2749 TLGNIDADVTK
+2749 
-2760 VVVTVAHDGKN
+2760 
-2771 QQIELIKNGGVWRFT
+2771 
-2786 PGAAWTDGDYTLTVK
+2786 
-2801 VEDKAGNT
+2801 
-2809 NYSAPLTVTIDTQT
+2809 
-2823 SIDRIELLND
+2823 
-2833 TGIVGDN
+2833 
-2840 LTNEARPQ
+2840 
-2848 FHITVPTD
+2848 
-2856 VNSVQLSL
+2856 
-2864 DGGINWVNATLT
+2864 
-2876 SDGVWEYI
+2876 
-2884 WPTDL
+2884 
-2889 VENTYTLTVK
+2889 
-2899 ATDVAGNTATE
+2899 
-2910 TLNFIIDTTLSTP
+2910 
-2923 TITLDSADDSGTAND
+2923 
-2938 NKTNVKTP
+2938 
-2946 GFIIGGIDSDVTQV
+2946 
-2960 VVQVMRDG
+2960 
-2968 HSEEVELTQTNGQ
+2968 
-2981 WRFVPG
+2981 
-2987 SAWTDG
+2987 
-2993 DYTLTVTVKDEAGNI
+2993 
-3008 RHSAPLTVTID
+3008 
-3019 TQITIDHIELVNDS
+3019 
-3033 GIPDDNLTNNVRPHF
+3033 RPHF

-3166 GGTKEVLTAT
+3166 GGTKEVLTATKDATGNWSVTPTGTWADGDYTLTVRVEDEAGNEKHSASLTVTVDTQITIDAIELVNDNGIPGDNMTNDAHPQFRVTVPGDVNEVSLSIDGGVTWVKATQSATPGVWNYTWPGTVPDGDYTLNVKATDNAGNTVTETLHFTIDTTLSTPVIVLDSADDTGIQGDNMTNRTQPTFNLQHIDDDAVRVTVSVEHGGVTTTFDATKGVGGWTFTPPTSWGAGDYTLSVSVEDKAGNTSHSASLTVTVDTQIAINNIELVNDSGIPDDNLTNNVRPHFQVKVPTDVNEVRLSIDGGKTWFNATQSATPGVWDYTWLADVGEGKHTLTVEATDKAGNQTTQKLDFIIDTMLSEPTIVLDSTDDSGTKGDNLTNANKPTFILGNIDADARYVTVEVQYGGTKEVLTAT

-3372 VTLTQVGGQWRFTPD
+3372 VTLTQAGGQWRFTPD

-3396 LTVEVTDNA
+3396 LTVEVQDNA

-3410 STPLVVTVD
+3410 STPLIVTVD

-3462 IDGGANWVSAT
+3462 IDGGANWVSAA

-3620 IAIDRIELVNDSGVP
+3620 IAIDHIELVNDSGVP

-3715 DITLLTPTIELAPDQ
+3715 DITLMTPTIELAPDQ

-3845 DRPVFDIHQVD
+3845 DRPVFDIRQVD

-4553 RINGVSYSVTA
+4553 RINGVSYPVTA

-4889 SELRSTAVDVTIDT
+4889 SELRSTAVDLTIDT

-4969 NYELTFKVE
+4969 NYVLTFKVE

-5293 NSGSLDDLITNH
+5293 NSGSLDDLITSH

-5383 NPAMVAGS
+5383 NPVMMAGS

-5407 TFSIFGEM
+5407 AFSIYGEM

-5531 VGEVWVNEKGHWQM
+5531 VGEVWANDKGHWQM

-5558 ITVKSTDRAGNVNQE
+5558 INVKSTDRAGNVNQE
-5573 KYSIWVDTHIKVFT
+5573 KYSIWVDTHIQVFT

-5593 KSSSKTEWWSNSD
+5593 KSSSKTDWWSNSST
-5606 LITMRGTGEIG
+5606 ITMRGMGEIG

-5633 VAATGRWELSTDKL
+5633 VAANGKWELSTDQL
-5647 PEGTYDI
+5647 PEGKYDI
-5654 SLVIE
+5654 TLSIE
-5659 DSAGNRWEDVR
+5659 DNAGNRKEEVH

-5707 ITDSEGN
+5707 ITDSNGN

-5908 TDIYQATQGA
+5908 TDTYQATQGA

-5930 DGNYTLS
+5930 DGTYTLS

-5961 TVTADSQHDDASDDA
+5961 TVTADSQHNDASDDA

-5988 VNAESATHLRTEPSA
+5988 VNAESATHLRTVPSV
-6003 AEESVVKVTAY
+6003 AEESVVKETAY

-6047 VSIMFE
+6047 VSVMFE

-6081 DVKFIDKDNDFL
+6081 DVKFIDKDDDFL

-6106 DIVNAMNVRGKT
+6106 DIVNAMNARGKT

>member
-161 QIEEMLQNF
+161 QMEEMLQEF

-378 KLVASVD
+378 KLVAGVD
-385 VDKDGNWSYEFKDNE
+385 VDKDGNWSYEFRDNE

-424 SIITDTIAPEKPT
+424 SIITDTIPPEKPT
-437 IELDDSSDSGIKNDN
+437 IELDDNSDSGIKNDN

-536 EIETTND
+536 EIETTDD

-629 PVPPT
+629 PLPPT

-726 VVPPKAELDASDDSG
+726 VVSPKAELDASDDSG

-962 YIDGA
+962 YVDGA

-1028 LSPDSDSGIS
+1028 LSPDSDSGIA

-1105 IAGNKANSAI
+1105 IAGNKANSAV

-1183 GSWLFIPGNT
+1183 GSWLFTPGNT

-1206 DKAGNTNYSAP
+1206 DKAGNTSYSAP

-1329 LDSADDTGIQGDNMT
+1329 LNSADDTGVQGDNMT
-1344 NSTQPTFALQHIDD
+1344 NRTQPTFALQHIDD

-1382 GGWTFTPPTSW
+1382 GGWTFTPTASW
-1393 ADGDYTL
+1393 TDGDYTL

-1431 LVNDSGIPDD
+1431 LVNDSGIPND

-1461 VRLSIDGGKTWFNA
+1461 VRLSIDGGKTWVTA
-1475 TQSATPGVW
+1475 AQKAAGVW
-1484 DYIWPD
+1484 EYIWPD
-1490 DVADGGYTLTVEA
+1490 DVTDGSHTLTVEA

-1539 GDNITNVKTPGFT
+1539 GDNITSVKTPGFT

-1633 NDSGIPG
+1633 NDSGIPD

-1700 VEASDKA
+1700 VEATDKA
-1707 GNKTTQKLDFTID
+1707 GNKTTQKLDFIID
-1720 TILSEPTIT
+1720 TLLSEPTIT

-2014 LTVTIDTQITID
+2014 LTVTIDTQIAID

-2036 PDDNLTNN
+2036 PNDNLTNN

-2102 DKAGNKTTQQLD
+2102 DKAGNKTTQKLD

-2127 LDNTDD
+2127 LDSTDD
-2133 SGTKGDHL
+2133 SGTKGDNL

-2200 VRVEDEAGNEKHSA
+2200 VRVEDDAGNVKYSA

-2232 NDNGIP
+2232 NDSGTR
-2238 GDNMTNDAHP
+2238 GDNLTNDANPH
-2248 QFRVTVPGDVNEV
+2248 FRITVPGDVNEV

-2274 TQSATP
+2274 TQSVTP

-2338 GDNMTNH
+2338 GDNMTNR

-2353 HIDDDAVRVTVSV
+2353 QIDDDAVRVTVSV

-2372 TTFDATKDAGGWTFT
+2372 TTFDATKGTGGWTFT

-2480 GVWDYIWPDDVA
+2480 GVWDY
-2492 DGGYTLTVEA
+2492 
-2502 TDEAGNKATQ
+2502 
-2512 TLDFTIDTTL
+2512 
-2522 SVPTLSLD
+2522 
-2530 SADDSGIAGDN
+2530 
-2541 ITNVKTPGFT
+2541 
-2551 LNNIDT
+2551 
-2557 DVSRV
+2557 
-2562 IVEVMH
+2562 
-2568 NGIKQEV
+2568 
-2575 PLVQTGGQWRF
+2575 
-2586 APTSDWADGDYI
+2586 
-2598 LTVKVEDRAGNVK
+2598 
-2611 QSAPLTVTVD
+2611 
-2621 THIAIDR
+2621 
-2628 IELVNDS
+2628 
-2635 GIPGDN
+2635 
-2641 LTNEARP
+2641 
-2648 HFQVTVPA
+2648 
-2656 DVNGVRLSI
+2656 
-2665 DGGKTW
+2665 
-2671 FDATQSATS
+2671 
-2680 GVWDYTWLTNVANG
+2680 
-2694 PHTLMVEASDKAGN
+2694 
-2708 KTTQKLDFTIDTILS
+2708 
-2723 EPTIT
+2723 
-2728 LDSADDS
+2728 
-2735 AAGDN
+2735 
-2740 ITNVKMPGF
+2740 
-2749 TLGNIDADVTK
+2749 
-2760 VVVTVAHDGKN
+2760 
-2771 QQIELIKNGGVWRFT
+2771 
-2786 PGAAWTDGDYTLTVK
+2786 
-2801 VEDKAGNT
+2801 
-2809 NYSAPLTVTIDTQT
+2809 
-2823 SIDRIELLND
+2823 
-2833 TGIVGDN
+2833 
-2840 LTNEARPQ
+2840 
-2848 FHITVPTD
+2848 
-2856 VNSVQLSL
+2856 
-2864 DGGINWVNATLT
+2864 
-2876 SDGVWEYI
+2876 
-2884 WPTDL
+2884 
-2889 VENTYTLTVK
+2889 
-2899 ATDVAGNTATE
+2899 
-2910 TLNFIIDTTLSTP
+2910 
-2923 TITLDSADDSGTAND
+2923 
-2938 NKTNVKTP
+2938 
-2946 GFIIGGIDSDVTQV
+2946 
-2960 VVQVMRDG
+2960 
-2968 HSEEVELTQTNGQ
+2968 
-2981 WRFVPG
+2981 
-2987 SAWTDG
+2987 
-2993 DYTLTVTVKDEAGNI
+2993 
-3008 RHSAPLTVTID
+3008 
-3019 TQITIDHIELVNDS
+3019 
-3033 GIPDDNLTNNVRPHF
+3033 
-3048 QVTVPTDVNVVRLSI
+3048 
-3063 DGGKTW
+3063 
-3069 FNATQSATPGVWDY
+3069 

-3103 AGNKTTQQLD
+3103 AGNQTTQQLD

-3155 DARYVTVEVQH
+3155 DARYVTVEVLH

-3396 LTVEVTDNA
+3396 LTVEVQDNA

-3410 STPLVVTVD
+3410 STPLIVTVD

-3462 IDGGANWVSAT
+3462 IDGGANWVSAA

-3491 KHTLT
+3491 KHILT

-4071 NATKVGAG
+4071 NAIKVGAG

-4305 SAELRIEIDTQ
+4305 SAELQIEIDTQ

-4375 EFTAGSALPD
+4375 QFTAGSALPD

-4508 IVSDPSI
+4508 VVSDPRI

-4526 AVDNITSVTTPRFVI
+4526 AVDNITSITKPRFVI

-4553 RINGVSYSVTA
+4553 RINGVSYPVTA

-4618 SDTGNSNSDNLTNKQ
+4618 SDTGSSNSDNLTNKQ

-4655 SGREVLKQTITVG
+4655 SGREVLKHTITVG

-4726 HEATSLRPEFKGFAE
+4726 YEATSLRPEFKGLAE

-4834 LIGSTLPNTIVSI
+4834 LVGNTLPNAIVSI

-4950 YTTGAGHWGVV
+4950 YTTGTGHWGVV

-5078 GNSQQKE
+5078 GNSQQKD

-5242 WRAPILLQDDGTFNI
+5242 WRAPILLQDDGKFNI

-5293 NSGSLDDLITNH
+5293 NSGSLDDLITSH

-5383 NPAMVAGS
+5383 NPVMMAGS

-5407 TFSIFGEM
+5407 AFSIFGEM

-5531 VGEVWVNEKGHWQM
+5531 VGEVWVNDKGHWQM

-5573 KYSIWVDTHIKVFT
+5573 KYSIWVDTHIQVFT

-5593 KSSSKTEWWSNSD
+5593 KSSSKTDWWSNSST
-5606 LITMRGTGEIG
+5606 ITMRGMGEIG

-5633 VAATGRWELSTDKL
+5633 VAANGQWELSTDQL
-5647 PEGTYDI
+5647 PEGKYDI
-5654 SLVIE
+5654 TLSIE
-5659 DSAGNRWEDVR
+5659 DNAGNRKEEVH

-5707 ITDSEGN
+5707 ITDSNGN

-5742 VDAIGNRSDDVP
+5742 VDAIGNRSDDVS
-5754 LDIMKEVPVISLSP
+5754 LDIMKETPVISLSP
-5768 DSDSGTVGDNITRDK
+5768 DSDSGTAGDNITRDN

-5872 ASDSDNVTNHTQPKF
+5872 ASDSDNVTNHNHTQPKF

-5908 TDIYQATQGA
+5908 TDTYQATQGA

-5930 DGNYTLS
+5930 DGTYTLS

-5947 QQSASLAVTVDSTV
+5947 LQSASLEVTVDSTV

-5976 TATAVTPPESET
+5976 TPTAVTPPESET
-5988 VNAESATHLRTEPSA
+5988 VNAESATHLRTVASA
-6003 AEESVVKVTAY
+6003 AEESVVKETAY

-6047 VSIMFE
+6047 VSVMFE

-6081 DVKFIDKDNDFL
+6081 DVKFIDKDDDFL

-6106 DIVNAMNVRGKT
+6106 DIVNAMNARGKT

>member
-2127 LDNTDD
+2127 LDSTDD

-2423 IAINNIEL
+2423 IAINN
-2431 VNDSGIPDDNLTN
+2431 
-2444 NVRPHFQV
+2444 
-2452 TVPTDVNV
+2452 
-2460 VRLSIDGG
+2460 
-2468 KTWFNATQSATP
+2468 
-2480 GVWDYIWPDDVA
+2480 
-2492 DGGYTLTVEA
+2492 
-2502 TDEAGNKATQ
+2502 
-2512 TLDFTIDTTL
+2512 
-2522 SVPTLSLD
+2522 
-2530 SADDSGIAGDN
+2530 
-2541 ITNVKTPGFT
+2541 
-2551 LNNIDT
+2551 
-2557 DVSRV
+2557 
-2562 IVEVMH
+2562 
-2568 NGIKQEV
+2568 
-2575 PLVQTGGQWRF
+2575 
-2586 APTSDWADGDYI
+2586 
-2598 LTVKVEDRAGNVK
+2598 
-2611 QSAPLTVTVD
+2611 
-2621 THIAIDR
+2621 
-2628 IELVNDS
+2628 
-2635 GIPGDN
+2635 
-2641 LTNEARP
+2641 
-2648 HFQVTVPA
+2648 
-2656 DVNGVRLSI
+2656 
-2665 DGGKTW
+2665 
-2671 FDATQSATS
+2671 
-2680 GVWDYTWLTNVANG
+2680 
-2694 PHTLMVEASDKAGN
+2694 
-2708 KTTQKLDFTIDTILS
+2708 
-2723 EPTIT
+2723 
-2728 LDSADDS
+2728 
-2735 AAGDN
+2735 
-2740 ITNVKMPGF
+2740 
-2749 TLGNIDADVTK
+2749 
-2760 VVVTVAHDGKN
+2760 
-2771 QQIELIKNGGVWRFT
+2771 
-2786 PGAAWTDGDYTLTVK
+2786 
-2801 VEDKAGNT
+2801 
-2809 NYSAPLTVTIDTQT
+2809 
-2823 SIDRIELLND
+2823 
-2833 TGIVGDN
+2833 
-2840 LTNEARPQ
+2840 
-2848 FHITVPTD
+2848 
-2856 VNSVQLSL
+2856 
-2864 DGGINWVNATLT
+2864 
-2876 SDGVWEYI
+2876 
-2884 WPTDL
+2884 
-2889 VENTYTLTVK
+2889 
-2899 ATDVAGNTATE
+2899 
-2910 TLNFIIDTTLSTP
+2910 
-2923 TITLDSADDSGTAND
+2923 
-2938 NKTNVKTP
+2938 
-2946 GFIIGGIDSDVTQV
+2946 
-2960 VVQVMRDG
+2960 
-2968 HSEEVELTQTNGQ
+2968 
-2981 WRFVPG
+2981 
-2987 SAWTDG
+2987 
-2993 DYTLTVTVKDEAGNI
+2993 
-3008 RHSAPLTVTID
+3008 
-3019 TQITIDHIELVNDS
+3019 IELVNDS

-4270 ENTGGN
+4270 ENTGEN

-4553 RINGVSYSVTA
+4553 RINGVSYPVTA

-6067 FEVPLSLEDGEYTM
+6067 FEVPLSLEDDEYTM

>member
-1 MGNKSIQKFFAD
+1 M
-13 QNSVIDLSSL
+13 DLSSL

-30 VSLSGPDMNITTPR
+30 VSLSGPDMNITTPH

-536 EIETTND
+536 EIETTDD

-592 NFTSDSVEGI
+592 NFTSDSVEGV

-620 FSYVIDTIA
+620 FSYVIDTVA

-634 VSLEDY
+634 VSLEDF

-697 GAYDIEIIS
+697 GSYDIEIIS

-1028 LSPDSDSGIS
+1028 LSPDSDSGIA

-1105 IAGNKANSAI
+1105 IAGNKANSAV

-1183 GSWLFIPGNT
+1183 GSWLFTPGNT

-1206 DKAGNTNYSAP
+1206 DKAGNTSYSAP

-1382 GGWTFTPPTSW
+1382 GGWSFTPTGAW

-1431 LVNDSGIPDD
+1431 LVNDSGIPND

-1475 TQSATPGVW
+1475 TQSATPGAW

-1503 TDEAGNKATQTLD
+1503 TDKAGNKTTQELD

-2127 LDNTDD
+2127 LDSTDD

-2322 STPVI
+2322 SVPVI
-2327 VLDSADDSGVH
+2327 VLNSADDTGVQ
-2338 GDNMTNH
+2338 GDNMTNS

-2372 TTFDATKDAGGWTFT
+2372 TTFDATKGVGGWSFT

-2452 TVPTDVNV
+2452 KVPTDVN
-2460 VRLSIDGG
+2460 
-2468 KTWFNATQSATP
+2468 
-2480 GVWDYIWPDDVA
+2480 
-2492 DGGYTLTVEA
+2492 E
-2502 TDEAGNKATQ
+2502 
-2512 TLDFTIDTTL
+2512 
-2522 SVPTLSLD
+2522 
-2530 SADDSGIAGDN
+2530 
-2541 ITNVKTPGFT
+2541 
-2551 LNNIDT
+2551 
-2557 DVSRV
+2557 
-2562 IVEVMH
+2562 
-2568 NGIKQEV
+2568 
-2575 PLVQTGGQWRF
+2575 
-2586 APTSDWADGDYI
+2586 
-2598 LTVKVEDRAGNVK
+2598 
-2611 QSAPLTVTVD
+2611 
-2621 THIAIDR
+2621 
-2628 IELVNDS
+2628 
-2635 GIPGDN
+2635 
-2641 LTNEARP
+2641 
-2648 HFQVTVPA
+2648 
-2656 DVNGVRLSI
+2656 
-2665 DGGKTW
+2665 
-2671 FDATQSATS
+2671 
-2680 GVWDYTWLTNVANG
+2680 
-2694 PHTLMVEASDKAGN
+2694 
-2708 KTTQKLDFTIDTILS
+2708 
-2723 EPTIT
+2723 
-2728 LDSADDS
+2728 
-2735 AAGDN
+2735 
-2740 ITNVKMPGF
+2740 
-2749 TLGNIDADVTK
+2749 
-2760 VVVTVAHDGKN
+2760 
-2771 QQIELIKNGGVWRFT
+2771 
-2786 PGAAWTDGDYTLTVK
+2786 
-2801 VEDKAGNT
+2801 
-2809 NYSAPLTVTIDTQT
+2809 
-2823 SIDRIELLND
+2823 
-2833 TGIVGDN
+2833 
-2840 LTNEARPQ
+2840 
-2848 FHITVPTD
+2848 
-2856 VNSVQLSL
+2856 
-2864 DGGINWVNATLT
+2864 
-2876 SDGVWEYI
+2876 
-2884 WPTDL
+2884 
-2889 VENTYTLTVK
+2889 
-2899 ATDVAGNTATE
+2899 
-2910 TLNFIIDTTLSTP
+2910 
-2923 TITLDSADDSGTAND
+2923 
-2938 NKTNVKTP
+2938 
-2946 GFIIGGIDSDVTQV
+2946 
-2960 VVQVMRDG
+2960 
-2968 HSEEVELTQTNGQ
+2968 
-2981 WRFVPG
+2981 
-2987 SAWTDG
+2987 
-2993 DYTLTVTVKDEAGNI
+2993 
-3008 RHSAPLTVTID
+3008 
-3019 TQITIDHIELVNDS
+3019 
-3033 GIPDDNLTNNVRPHF
+3033 
-3048 QVTVPTDVNVVRLSI
+3048 VRLSI

-3103 AGNKTTQQLD
+3103 AGNQTTQKLD
-3113 FIIDTLLSEPTIVL
+3113 FIIDTMLSEPTIVL
-3127 DNTDDSGTKGD
+3127 DSTDDSGTKGD
-3138 NLTNVNKPTFL
+3138 NLTNANKPTFI

-3155 DARYVTVEVQH
+3155 DARYVTVEVQY

-3396 LTVEVTDNA
+3396 LTVEVQDNA

-3522 TIALDSTDDTGT
+3522 TIELDSTDDTGT

-3715 DITLLTPTIELAPDQ
+3715 DITLMTPTIELAPDQ

-3845 DRPVFDIHQVD
+3845 DRPVFDIRQVD

-4004 AGNIANKDLVFN
+4004 AGNIANKDLV
-4016 IDTNIQVPTIA
+4016 
-4027 LDAGQDTGA
+4027 
-4036 NTADNITNISRP
+4036 
-4048 TFTIGNVDPDVIK
+4048 
-4061 VVVTI
+4061 
-4066 DGHDY
+4066 
-4071 NATKVGAG
+4071 
-4079 WQFTPGNAIPD
+4079 
-4090 GSYNITVTVEDKAGN
+4090 
-4105 TATSKPLPVV
+4105 
-4115 IDTTA
+4115 
-4120 EIESVTLVTDSGDSD
+4120 
-4135 VDNIT
+4135 
-4140 KVDKPQFSIVTA
+4140 
-4152 DDITHV
+4152 
-4158 RVKID
+4158 
-4163 NAANW
+4163 
-4168 IELTKGGDGRWI
+4168 
-4180 FNVGSALPDGQHTLL
+4180 
-4195 VDVTD
+4195 
-4200 IAGNVAQETLQFTID
+4200 
-4215 TTLREPTIVLDPT
+4215 
-4228 HDTGDDT
+4228 
-4235 NDNLTRINKPVFIIG
+4235 
-4250 NVDNDVSHIVVH
+4250 
-4262 IDGRDYTI
+4262 
-4270 ENTGGN
+4270 
-4276 LTFTPD
+4276 
-4282 QPLSDGQHTIS
+4282 
-4293 VTVTDIAGNTKT
+4293 
-4305 SAELRIEIDTQ
+4305 
-4316 VQIDSVTLTT
+4316 
-4326 DSGVNDHDNVTNAT
+4326 
-4340 RPSFEIATPD
+4340 
-4350 DVTSVLVSFDGV
+4350 
-4362 NWTPISKNAAGQW
+4362 
-4375 EFTAGSALPD
+4375 
-4385 GHYTLHVQAT
+4385 
-4395 DRAGNTANSTL
+4395 
-4406 GFTVDTQIDGLSV
+4406 
-4419 VMLDD
+4419 
-4424 AGKDSTDGITNITS
+4424 
-4438 PRFEISARE
+4438 
-4447 PLQSVTVILN
+4447 
-4457 GKSSTLTQGAGN
+4457 
-4469 KWLFTP
+4469 
-4475 DTPLVDGTY
+4475 
-4484 KIEIVAEDIAGNKIS
+4484 
-4499 KEVSFTIDT
+4499 
-4508 IVSDPSI
+4508 
-4515 DLLDADDTGES
+4515 
-4526 AVDNITSVTTPRFVI
+4526 
-4541 GNVPADIDTVVI
+4541 
-4553 RINGVSYSVTA
+4553 
-4564 NGNNLWEF
+4564 
-4572 QVPVALNDG
+4572 
-4581 VYEAVVVFRDIAGN
+4581 
-4595 TSETK
+4595 
-4600 LPFTIDTTTSV
+4600 
-4611 SVRMEPA
+4611 
-4618 SDTGNSNSDNLTNKQ
+4618 
-4633 NPKFEG
+4633 
-4639 TAEPNA
+4639 
-4645 KLVITIVDDK
+4645 
-4655 SGREVLKQTITVG
+4655 
-4668 ADGNWSVTPNI
+4668 
-4679 LPDGM
+4679 
-4684 YTINV
+4684 
-4689 VATDVAGNTAQT
+4689 
-4701 QERFT
+4701 
-4706 IDTVTID
+4706 
-4713 PTIRLSDPSIDDQ
+4713 
-4726 HEATSLRPEFKGFAE
+4726 
-4741 AFSTIMIQWDGKVV
+4741 
-4755 GSANANA
+4755 
-4762 NGEWSWTP
+4762 
-4770 PSVLAPGSYVVSIVA
+4770 
-4785 KDKAGN
+4785 
-4791 ESSQVDFPVVIP
+4791 
-4803 VIDVTPPTIKLS
+4803 
-4815 EESDSG
+4815 
-4821 ALGDFTTNNKTPT
+4821 
-4834 LIGSTLPNTIVSI
+4834 
-4847 YVDGVKVG
+4847 
-4855 EATADTAGR
+4855 
-4864 YTFQLSEMKDGHY
+4864 
-4877 VVQVGIVNPRDN
+4877 
-4889 SELRSTAVDVTIDT
+4889 
-4903 EVAELVWNIS
+4903 
-4913 GMHEGGYINT
+4913 
-4923 VTPEIG
+4923 
-4929 GTSEPNSKITIFV
+4929 
-4942 NGVEKAIA
+4942 
-4950 YTTGAGHWGVV
+4950 
-4961 LPALGNDG
+4961 
-4969 NYELTFKVE
+4969 
-4978 DVAGNIREFGPQNV
+4978 
-4992 ILDTVIS
+4992 
-4999 PLTVVLR
+4999 
-5006 EADDSGKVGD
+5006 
-5016 WITNKSHVT
+5016 
-5025 IDGTA
+5025 
-5030 EAGSTLTIRN
+5030 
-5040 PQGVVIATLVVGN
+5040 
-5053 DGRWSAE
+5053 
-5060 LDLREGSN
+5060 
-5068 AFVVVSEDKA
+5068 
-5078 GNSQQKE
+5078 
-5085 ILIEHDTQIEISD
+5085 
-5098 ISLSRDT
+5098 
-5105 NSGDKYDLITNNK
+5105 
-5118 SPVLVAMT
+5118 
-5126 DPGATVQVYINGV
+5126 
-5139 LQGTVEA
+5139 
-5146 SSSGNISYTMPA
+5146 
-5158 NSADGEYQVQFVATD
+5158 
-5173 TAGNRVESAITTV
+5173 
-5186 TIDSQI
+5186 
-5192 AVFDIDEDSLPA
+5192 
-5204 LSNNRAL
+5204 
-5211 SVSGVGEA
+5211 
-5219 GSQVSIFVD
+5219 
-5228 GKLVNVVMVEADGT
+5228 
-5242 WRAPILLQDDGTFNI
+5242 
-5257 HFSITDVA
+5257 
-5265 GNTEVSKDYSVDV
+5265 
-5278 DSSTDFPTLNLEDAS
+5278 
-5293 NSGSLDDLITNH
+5293 
-5305 NKPVLVGTAEAGA
+5305 
-5318 TIHIYVDEK
+5318 
-5327 IVANV
+5327 
-5332 LVLEDG
+5332 
-5338 TWSYQFDNALKDGEY
+5338 
-5353 SIRVVAEDPAGN
+5353 
-5365 TAESPR
+5365 
-5371 LLVTIDTSTFID
+5371 
-5383 NPAMVAGS
+5383 
-5391 DNGIFSND
+5391 
-5399 SITSQTRP
+5399 
-5407 TFSIFGEM
+5407 
-5415 NQSVQIFIDGVLVD
+5415 
-5429 TITVTDRN
+5429 
-5437 QVYRPESPL
+5437 
-5446 GDGSHSIYYV
+5446 
-5456 ITDKAGNTATSKTL
+5456 
-5470 NFTIDTFNTTPVA
+5470 
-5483 IDSIGGQTL
+5483 
-5492 AEMTGSD
+5492 
-5499 GKIYITDTTRN
+5499 
-5510 LLFSGS
+5510 
-5516 AEPNSKIEIIINGLN
+5516 
-5531 VGEVWVNEKGHWQM
+5531 
-5545 PVNPLYFTEGQLD
+5545 
-5558 ITVKSTDRAGNVNQE
+5558 
-5573 KYSIWVDTHIKVFT
+5573 
-5587 SELDDN
+5587 
-5593 KSSSKTEWWSNSD
+5593 
-5606 LITMRGTGEIG
+5606 
-5617 ATVSLIV
+5617 
-5624 AGVTLATAV
+5624 
-5633 VAATGRWELSTDKL
+5633 
-5647 PEGTYDI
+5647 
-5654 SLVIE
+5654 
-5659 DSAGNRWEDVR
+5659 
-5670 EIFIDRTPPNAPVVT
+5670 
-5685 YSDIVNDLI
+5685 
-5694 IMQGTAEAKSQLI
+5694 
-5707 ITDSEGN
+5707 
-5714 TYTLTVPDNGKWSMA
+5714 
-5729 IPYPS
+5729 
-5734 EGKFTITS
+5734 
-5742 VDAIGNRSDDVP
+5742 
-5754 LDIMKEVPVISLSP
+5754 
-5768 DSDSGTVGDNITRDK
+5768 
-5783 QPTFI
+5783 
-5788 IGNLESDVVV
+5788 
-5798 VQVDINGTV
+5798 
-5807 YNAEKNADGVWFFT
+5807 
-5821 PGTPLADGSY
+5821 
-5831 TISVIASDAAGNQKN
+5831 
-5846 SLPITV
+5846 
-5852 TIDSTLTVPE
+5852 
-5862 IALAAGEDNG
+5862 
-5872 ASDSDNVTNHTQPKF
+5872 
-5887 TLQHI
+5887 
-5892 DADVTGVTVN
+5892 
-5902 VTHNGV
+5902 
-5908 TDIYQATQGA
+5908 
-5918 DGWTF
+5918 
-5923 TPPAAWN
+5923 
-5930 DGNYTLS
+5930 
-5937 VTVVDRAGNS
+5937 
-5947 QQSASLAVTVDSTV
+5947 
-5961 TVTADSQHDDASDDA
+5961 
-5976 TATAVTPPESET
+5976 
-5988 VNAESATHLRTEPSA
+5988 
-6003 AEESVVKVTAY
+6003 
-6014 SITLLNADSGD
+6014 
-6025 EIDRSISQTPSF
+6025 
-6037 EISVPENIVN
+6037 
-6047 VSIMFE
+6047 
-6053 GEEFTLPITNQKAI
+6053 
-6067 FEVPLSLEDGEYTM
+6067 
-6081 DVKFIDKDNDFL
+6081 
-6093 IKEKTF
+6093 
-6099 SVDHSSA
+6099 
-6106 DIVNAMNVRGKT
+6106 
-6118 EDDINDSPS
+6118 
-6127 TSSVGHNN
+6127 
-6135 NGAIDVFAVNEV
+6135 
-6147 TLPVDN
+6147 
-6153 QEEHA
+6153 

>member
-536 EIETTND
+536 EIETTDD

-592 NFTSDSVEGI
+592 NFTSDSVEGV

-620 FSYVIDTIA
+620 FSYVIDTVA

-634 VSLEDY
+634 VSLEDF

-1028 LSPDSDSGIS
+1028 LSPDSDSGIA

-1105 IAGNKANSAI
+1105 IAGNKANSAV

-1183 GSWLFIPGNT
+1183 GSWLFTPGNT

-1206 DKAGNTNYSAP
+1206 DKAGNTSYSAP

-1382 GGWTFTPPTSW
+1382 GGWSFTPTGAW

-1431 LVNDSGIPDD
+1431 LVNDSGIPND

-1475 TQSATPGVW
+1475 TQSATPGAW

-1503 TDEAGNKATQTLD
+1503 TDKAGNKTTQELD

-1885 WPTDLVENTYTLTVK
+1885 WPTDLIENTYTLTVK

-2014 LTVTIDTQITID
+2014 LTVTIDTQI
-2026 HIELVNDSGI
+2026 
-2036 PDDNLTNN
+2036 
-2044 VRPHFQVTVPTDVN
+2044 
-2058 VVRLSIDGGKTWFNA
+2058 A
-2073 TQSATPGV
+2073 
-2081 WDYTWLADVGEGKH
+2081 
-2095 TLTVEAT
+2095 
-2102 DKAGNKTTQQLD
+2102 
-2114 FIIDTLLSEPTIV
+2114 
-2127 LDNTDD
+2127 
-2133 SGTKGDHL
+2133 
-2141 TNVNKPTFLLGNIDA
+2141 
-2156 DARYV
+2156 
-2161 TVEVQH
+2161 
-2167 GGTKEVLTATK
+2167 
-2178 DATGNWSVTPT
+2178 
-2189 GTWADGDYTLT
+2189 
-2200 VRVEDEAGNEKHSA
+2200 
-2214 SLTVTVDT
+2214 
-2222 QITIDVIELV
+2222 
-2232 NDNGIP
+2232 
-2238 GDNMTNDAHP
+2238 
-2248 QFRVTVPGDVNEV
+2248 
-2261 SLSIDGGVTWVKA
+2261 
-2274 TQSATP
+2274 
-2280 GVWNYTWPGTVPD
+2280 
-2293 GDYTLNVKATDNAGN
+2293 
-2308 TVTETLHFTIDTTL
+2308 
-2322 STPVI
+2322 
-2327 VLDSADDSGVH
+2327 
-2338 GDNMTNH
+2338 
-2345 TQPTFALQ
+2345 
-2353 HIDDDAVRVTVSV
+2353 
-2366 EHGGVT
+2366 
-2372 TTFDATKDAGGWTFT
+2372 
-2387 PTGAWADGDYTL
+2387 
-2399 SVSVEDKAGN
+2399 
-2409 TSHSAS
+2409 
-2415 LTVTVDTQ
+2415 
-2423 IAINNIEL
+2423 
-2431 VNDSGIPDDNLTN
+2431 
-2444 NVRPHFQV
+2444 
-2452 TVPTDVNV
+2452 
-2460 VRLSIDGG
+2460 
-2468 KTWFNATQSATP
+2468 
-2480 GVWDYIWPDDVA
+2480 
-2492 DGGYTLTVEA
+2492 
-2502 TDEAGNKATQ
+2502 
-2512 TLDFTIDTTL
+2512 
-2522 SVPTLSLD
+2522 
-2530 SADDSGIAGDN
+2530 
-2541 ITNVKTPGFT
+2541 
-2551 LNNIDT
+2551 
-2557 DVSRV
+2557 
-2562 IVEVMH
+2562 
-2568 NGIKQEV
+2568 
-2575 PLVQTGGQWRF
+2575 
-2586 APTSDWADGDYI
+2586 
-2598 LTVKVEDRAGNVK
+2598 
-2611 QSAPLTVTVD
+2611 
-2621 THIAIDR
+2621 
-2628 IELVNDS
+2628 
-2635 GIPGDN
+2635 
-2641 LTNEARP
+2641 
-2648 HFQVTVPA
+2648 
-2656 DVNGVRLSI
+2656 
-2665 DGGKTW
+2665 
-2671 FDATQSATS
+2671 
-2680 GVWDYTWLTNVANG
+2680 
-2694 PHTLMVEASDKAGN
+2694 
-2708 KTTQKLDFTIDTILS
+2708 
-2723 EPTIT
+2723 
-2728 LDSADDS
+2728 
-2735 AAGDN
+2735 
-2740 ITNVKMPGF
+2740 
-2749 TLGNIDADVTK
+2749 
-2760 VVVTVAHDGKN
+2760 
-2771 QQIELIKNGGVWRFT
+2771 
-2786 PGAAWTDGDYTLTVK
+2786 
-2801 VEDKAGNT
+2801 
-2809 NYSAPLTVTIDTQT
+2809 
-2823 SIDRIELLND
+2823 
-2833 TGIVGDN
+2833 
-2840 LTNEARPQ
+2840 
-2848 FHITVPTD
+2848 
-2856 VNSVQLSL
+2856 
-2864 DGGINWVNATLT
+2864 
-2876 SDGVWEYI
+2876 
-2884 WPTDL
+2884 
-2889 VENTYTLTVK
+2889 
-2899 ATDVAGNTATE
+2899 
-2910 TLNFIIDTTLSTP
+2910 
-2923 TITLDSADDSGTAND
+2923 
-2938 NKTNVKTP
+2938 
-2946 GFIIGGIDSDVTQV
+2946 
-2960 VVQVMRDG
+2960 
-2968 HSEEVELTQTNGQ
+2968 
-2981 WRFVPG
+2981 
-2987 SAWTDG
+2987 
-2993 DYTLTVTVKDEAGNI
+2993 
-3008 RHSAPLTVTID
+3008 
-3019 TQITIDHIELVNDS
+3019 IDHIELVNDS

-3166 GGTKEVLTAT
+3166 GGTKEVLTATKDATGNWSVTPTGTWADGDYTLTVRVEDEAGNEKHSASLTVTVDTQITIDAIELVNDNGIPGDNMTNDAHPQFRVTVPGDVNEVSLSIDGGVTWVKATQSATPGVWNYTWPGTVPDGDYTLNVKATDNAGNTVTETLHFTIDTTLSVPVIVLNSADDTGVQGDNMTNSTQPTFALQHIDDDAVRVTVSVEHGGVTTTFDATKGVGGWSFTPTGAWADGDYTLSVSVEDKAGNTSHSASLTVTVDTQIAITNIELVNDSGIPDDNLTNNVRPHFQVKVPTDVNEVRLSIDGGKTWFNATQSATPGVWDYTWLADVGEGKHTLTVEATDKAGNQTTQKLDFIIDTMLSEPTIVLDSTDDSGTKGDNLTNANKPTFILGNIDADARYVTVEVQYGGTKEVLTAT

-3324 IAMDSRDDTGAIGDH
+3324 ITMDSRDDTGAIGDH

-3352 IDADAHSVILRIT
+3352 IDSDAQSVILRIT

-3410 STPLVVTVD
+3410 STPLIVTVD

-3462 IDGGANWVSAT
+3462 IDGGANWVSAA

-3620 IAIDRIELVNDSGVP
+3620 IAIDHIELVNDSGVP

-3715 DITLLTPTIELAPDQ
+3715 DITLMTPTIELAPDQ

-3845 DRPVFDIHQVD
+3845 DRPVFDIRQVD

-4305 SAELRIEIDTQ
+4305 SAELKIEIDTQ

-4526 AVDNITSVTTPRFVI
+4526 AVDNITSVTKPRFVI

-4553 RINGVSYSVTA
+4553 RINGVSYPVTA

-4834 LIGSTLPNTIVSI
+4834 LVGNTLPNAIVSI

-4969 NYELTFKVE
+4969 NYVLTFKVE

-5030 EAGSTLTIRN
+5030 EAGSTLTIRS

-5078 GNSQQKE
+5078 GNSQQKD

-5407 TFSIFGEM
+5407 TFSISGEM

-5573 KYSIWVDTHIKVFT
+5573 KYSIWVDTHIQVFT

-5593 KSSSKTEWWSNSD
+5593 KSSSKTDWWSNSST
-5606 LITMRGTGEIG
+5606 ITMRGMGEIG

-5633 VAATGRWELSTDKL
+5633 VAANGQWELSTDQL
-5647 PEGTYDI
+5647 PEGKYDI
-5654 SLVIE
+5654 TLSIE
-5659 DSAGNRWEDVR
+5659 DNAGNRKEEVH

-5707 ITDSEGN
+5707 ITDSNGN

-5742 VDAIGNRSDDVP
+5742 VDAIGNRSDDVS

-5872 ASDSDNVTNHTQPKF
+5872 VSDSDNVTNHTQPKF

-5908 TDIYQATQGA
+5908 TDTYQATQGA

-5930 DGNYTLS
+5930 DGTYTLS

-5988 VNAESATHLRTEPSA
+5988 VNAESATHLRTVPSA
-6003 AEESVVKVTAY
+6003 AEESVVKETAY

-6106 DIVNAMNVRGKT
+6106 DIVNAMNARGKT

>member
-161 QIEEMLQNF
+161 QMEEMLQEF

-424 SIITDTIAPEKPT
+424 SIITDTIPPEKPT

-536 EIETTND
+536 EIETTDD

-578 EVIFKANDKGEWTF
+578 EVVFKANDQGEWTF

-620 FSYVIDTIA
+620 FSYVIDTVA

-962 YIDGA
+962 YVDGA

-1028 LSPDSDSGIS
+1028 LSPDSDSGIA

-1062 QVWDAMSDTQIGVA
+1062 QVWDAASDTQIGVA

-1105 IAGNKANSAI
+1105 IAGNKANSAV

-1183 GSWLFIPGNT
+1183 GSWLFTPGNT

-1329 LDSADDTGIQGDNMT
+1329 LNSADDTGVQGDNMT
-1344 NSTQPTFALQHIDD
+1344 N
-1358 DAVRVTVS
+1358 R
-1366 VEHGG
+1366 
-1371 VTTTFDATKGT
+1371 
-1382 GGWTFTPPTSW
+1382 
-1393 ADGDYTL
+1393 
-1400 SVSVEDKAGN
+1400 
-1410 TSHSASLT
+1410 
-1418 VTVDTQIAINNIE
+1418 
-1431 LVNDSGIPDD
+1431 
-1441 NLTNN
+1441 
-1446 VRPHFQVTVPTDVNV
+1446 
-1461 VRLSIDGGKTWFNA
+1461 
-1475 TQSATPGVW
+1475 
-1484 DYIWPD
+1484 
-1490 DVADGGYTLTVEA
+1490 
-1503 TDEAGNKATQTLD
+1503 
-1516 FTIDTTLS
+1516 
-1524 VPTLSL
+1524 
-1530 DSADDSGIA
+1530 
-1539 GDNITNVKTPGFT
+1539 
-1552 LNNIDTDVS
+1552 
-1561 RVIVEVMHNG
+1561 
-1571 IKQEVPLVQT
+1571 
-1581 GGQWRFAPTSD
+1581 
-1592 WADGDYILTV
+1592 
-1602 KVEDR
+1602 
-1607 AGNVKQSAPLTVTVD
+1607 
-1622 THIAID
+1622 
-1628 RIELV
+1628 
-1633 NDSGIPG
+1633 
-1640 DNLTNEARPHFQV
+1640 
-1653 TVPAD
+1653 
-1658 VNGVRLSIDGGKT
+1658 
-1671 WFDATQSATSGVWD
+1671 
-1685 YTWLTNVANGPHTLM
+1685 
-1700 VEASDKA
+1700 
-1707 GNKTTQKLDFTID
+1707 
-1720 TILSEPTIT
+1720 
-1729 LDSADDSA
+1729 
-1737 AGDNITNVKMPG
+1737 
-1749 FTLGNI
+1749 
-1755 DADVTKV
+1755 
-1762 VVTVAHDGKNQQI
+1762 
-1775 ELIKNGGVWRFTPGA
+1775 
-1790 AWTDGDYTLTVKV
+1790 
-1803 EDKAGNT
+1803 
-1810 NYSAPLTVTID
+1810 
-1821 TQTSIDRIELLNDTG
+1821 
-1836 IVGDNLTNEARP
+1836 
-1848 QFHITVPTDV
+1848 
-1858 NSVQLSLDGGINWV
+1858 
-1872 NATLTSDGVWEYI
+1872 
-1885 WPTDLVENTYTLTVK
+1885 
-1900 ATDVAGNT
+1900 
-1908 ATETLNFI
+1908 
-1916 IDTTLSTPTITLDSA
+1916 
-1931 DDSGTANDNKTN
+1931 
-1943 VKTPGFIIGG
+1943 
-1953 IDSDVTQVVVQV
+1953 
-1965 MRDGHSEEVEL
+1965 
-1976 TQTNGQWRF
+1976 
-1985 VPGSAWTD
+1985 
-1993 GDYTLTVTVK
+1993 
-2003 DEAGNIRHSAP
+2003 
-2014 LTVTIDTQITID
+2014 
-2026 HIELVNDSGI
+2026 
-2036 PDDNLTNN
+2036 
-2044 VRPHFQVTVPTDVN
+2044 
-2058 VVRLSIDGGKTWFNA
+2058 
-2073 TQSATPGV
+2073 
-2081 WDYTWLADVGEGKH
+2081 
-2095 TLTVEAT
+2095 
-2102 DKAGNKTTQQLD
+2102 
-2114 FIIDTLLSEPTIV
+2114 
-2127 LDNTDD
+2127 
-2133 SGTKGDHL
+2133 
-2141 TNVNKPTFLLGNIDA
+2141 
-2156 DARYV
+2156 
-2161 TVEVQH
+2161 
-2167 GGTKEVLTATK
+2167 
-2178 DATGNWSVTPT
+2178 
-2189 GTWADGDYTLT
+2189 
-2200 VRVEDEAGNEKHSA
+2200 
-2214 SLTVTVDT
+2214 
-2222 QITIDVIELV
+2222 
-2232 NDNGIP
+2232 
-2238 GDNMTNDAHP
+2238 
-2248 QFRVTVPGDVNEV
+2248 
-2261 SLSIDGGVTWVKA
+2261 
-2274 TQSATP
+2274 
-2280 GVWNYTWPGTVPD
+2280 
-2293 GDYTLNVKATDNAGN
+2293 
-2308 TVTETLHFTIDTTL
+2308 
-2322 STPVI
+2322 
-2327 VLDSADDSGVH
+2327 
-2338 GDNMTNH
+2338 

-2387 PTGAWADGDYTL
+2387 PPTSWGAGDYTL

-2415 LTVTVDTQ
+2415 LKVTVDTQ
-2423 IAINNIEL
+2423 IGIDNIEL
-2431 VNDSGIPDDNLTN
+2431 VNDSGIPNDNQTN
-2444 NVRPHFQV
+2444 NVRPQFQV

-2468 KTWFNATQSATP
+2468 KTWFNATQS
-2480 GVWDYIWPDDVA
+2480 
-2492 DGGYTLTVEA
+2492 
-2502 TDEAGNKATQ
+2502 
-2512 TLDFTIDTTL
+2512 
-2522 SVPTLSLD
+2522 S
-2530 SADDSGIAGDN
+2530 
-2541 ITNVKTPGFT
+2541 
-2551 LNNIDT
+2551 
-2557 DVSRV
+2557 
-2562 IVEVMH
+2562 
-2568 NGIKQEV
+2568 
-2575 PLVQTGGQWRF
+2575 
-2586 APTSDWADGDYI
+2586 TS
-2598 LTVKVEDRAGNVK
+2598 
-2611 QSAPLTVTVD
+2611 
-2621 THIAIDR
+2621 
-2628 IELVNDS
+2628 
-2635 GIPGDN
+2635 
-2641 LTNEARP
+2641 
-2648 HFQVTVPA
+2648 
-2656 DVNGVRLSI
+2656 
-2665 DGGKTW
+2665 
-2671 FDATQSATS
+2671 
-2680 GVWDYTWLTNVANG
+2680 
-2694 PHTLMVEASDKAGN
+2694 
-2708 KTTQKLDFTIDTILS
+2708 
-2723 EPTIT
+2723 
-2728 LDSADDS
+2728 
-2735 AAGDN
+2735 
-2740 ITNVKMPGF
+2740 
-2749 TLGNIDADVTK
+2749 
-2760 VVVTVAHDGKN
+2760 
-2771 QQIELIKNGGVWRFT
+2771 
-2786 PGAAWTDGDYTLTVK
+2786 
-2801 VEDKAGNT
+2801 
-2809 NYSAPLTVTIDTQT
+2809 
-2823 SIDRIELLND
+2823 
-2833 TGIVGDN
+2833 
-2840 LTNEARPQ
+2840 
-2848 FHITVPTD
+2848 
-2856 VNSVQLSL
+2856 
-2864 DGGINWVNATLT
+2864 
-2876 SDGVWEYI
+2876 
-2884 WPTDL
+2884 
-2889 VENTYTLTVK
+2889 
-2899 ATDVAGNTATE
+2899 
-2910 TLNFIIDTTLSTP
+2910 
-2923 TITLDSADDSGTAND
+2923 
-2938 NKTNVKTP
+2938 
-2946 GFIIGGIDSDVTQV
+2946 
-2960 VVQVMRDG
+2960 
-2968 HSEEVELTQTNGQ
+2968 
-2981 WRFVPG
+2981 
-2987 SAWTDG
+2987 
-2993 DYTLTVTVKDEAGNI
+2993 
-3008 RHSAPLTVTID
+3008 
-3019 TQITIDHIELVNDS
+3019 
-3033 GIPDDNLTNNVRPHF
+3033 
-3048 QVTVPTDVNVVRLSI
+3048 
-3063 DGGKTW
+3063 
-3069 FNATQSATPGVWDY
+3069 GVWDY

-3103 AGNKTTQQLD
+3103 AGNKATQQLE
-3113 FIIDTLLSEPTIVL
+3113 FTIDTLLSEPTIAL
-3127 DNTDDSGTKGD
+3127 DSTDDSGTKGD
-3138 NLTNVNKPTFL
+3138 NLTNVNKPTFI

-3324 IAMDSRDDTGAIGDH
+3324 ITMDSRDDTGAIGDH
-3339 ITSVKRPGFTIGN
+3339 ITSVKTPGFTIGN

-3365 QGGNSQE
+3365 QGSNSQE
-3372 VTLTQVGGQWRFTPD
+3372 VKLTQVGGQWRFTPD

-3396 LTVEVTDNA
+3396 LTVEVQDNA

-3410 STPLVVTVD
+3410 STPLIVTVD

-3462 IDGGANWVSAT
+3462 IDGGANWVSAA

-3620 IAIDRIELVNDSGVP
+3620 IAIDHIELVNDSGVP

-3785 PDSALADGSYTF
+3785 PDAALADGSYTF

-3845 DRPVFDIHQVD
+3845 DRPVFDIRQVD

-3915 FEVRID
+3915 LEVRID

-3958 VQVRV
+3958 IQVRV

-3980 QWIFDSPNTLVD
+3980 QWIFESPNTLGD
-3992 GTYTLRVEATDE
+3992 GTHTLRVEATDE

-4305 SAELRIEIDTQ
+4305 SAELKIEIDTQ

-4375 EFTAGSALPD
+4375 QFTAGSALSD

-4406 GFTVDTQIDGLSV
+4406 GFTVDTQVDGLSV
-4419 VMLDD
+4419 VMLND
-4424 AGKDSTDGITNITS
+4424 AGKDSTDGITNTTS

-4475 DTPLVDGTY
+4475 DTPLVDGNY

-4526 AVDNITSVTTPRFVI
+4526 AVDNITSVTKPRFVI

-4553 RINGVSYSVTA
+4553 RINGVSYPVTA

-4618 SDTGNSNSDNLTNKQ
+4618 SDTGSSNSDNLTNKQ

-4655 SGREVLKQTITVG
+4655 SGREVLKHTITVG

-4726 HEATSLRPEFKGFAE
+4726 YEATSLRPEFKGLAE

-4834 LIGSTLPNTIVSI
+4834 LVGNTLPNAIVSI

-5060 LDLREGSN
+5060 LDLHEGSN

-5078 GNSQQKE
+5078 GNSQQKD

-5186 TIDSQI
+5186 TIDSKI

-5242 WRAPILLQDDGTFNI
+5242 WRAPILLQDDGKFNI

-5265 GNTEVSKDYSVDV
+5265 GNSEVSKDYSVDV

-5293 NSGSLDDLITNH
+5293 NSGSLDDLITSH

-5383 NPAMVAGS
+5383 NPVMMAGS

-5407 TFSIFGEM
+5407 AFSIYGEM

-5531 VGEVWVNEKGHWQM
+5531 VGEVWVNDKGHWQM

-5558 ITVKSTDRAGNVNQE
+5558 ITVKSTDRAGNANQE
-5573 KYSIWVDTHIKVFT
+5573 KYSIWVDTHIQVFT

-5593 KSSSKTEWWSNSD
+5593 KSSSKTDWWSNSST
-5606 LITMRGTGEIG
+5606 ITMRGMGEIG

-5633 VAATGRWELSTDKL
+5633 VAANGQWELSTDQL
-5647 PEGTYDI
+5647 PEGKYDI
-5654 SLVIE
+5654 TLSIE
-5659 DSAGNRWEDVR
+5659 DNAGNRKEEVH

-5707 ITDSEGN
+5707 ITDSNGN

-5754 LDIMKEVPVISLSP
+5754 LDIMKETPVISLSP
-5768 DSDSGTVGDNITRDK
+5768 DSDSGTAGDNITRDN

-5872 ASDSDNVTNHTQPKF
+5872 ASDSDNVTNHNHTQPKF

-5930 DGNYTLS
+5930 DGTYTLS

-5947 QQSASLAVTVDSTV
+5947 QQSASLEVTVDSTV
-5961 TVTADSQHDDASDDA
+5961 AVTADSQHNDASDDA

-5988 VNAESATHLRTEPSA
+5988 VNAESATHLRTVPSA
-6003 AEESVVKVTAY
+6003 AEESVVKETAY

-6047 VSIMFE
+6047 VSVMFE

-6081 DVKFIDKDNDFL
+6081 DVKFIDKDDDFL

-6106 DIVNAMNVRGKT
+6106 DIVNTMNARGKT

>member
-424 SIITDTIAPEKPT
+424 SIITDTIPPEKPT

-634 VSLEDY
+634 VSLEDF

-1028 LSPDSDSGIS
+1028 LSPDSDSGIA

-1105 IAGNKANSAI
+1105 IAGNKANSAV

-1183 GSWLFIPGNT
+1183 GSWLFTPGNT

-1206 DKAGNTNYSAP
+1206 DKAGNTSYSAP

-1329 LDSADDTGIQGDNMT
+1329 LNSADDTGVQGDNMT
-1344 NSTQPTFALQHIDD
+1344 NRTQPTFALQHIDD

-1475 TQSATPGVW
+1475 TQSATPGAW

-1503 TDEAGNKATQTLD
+1503 TDKAGNKTTQELD

-1707 GNKTTQKLDFTID
+1707 GNKTTQKLDFIID
-1720 TILSEPTIT
+1720 TLLSEPTIT

-2127 LDNTDD
+2127 LDSTDD
-2133 SGTKGDHL
+2133 SGTKGDNL

-2322 STPVI
+2322 SVPVI
-2327 VLDSADDSGVH
+2327 VLNSADDTGVQ
-2338 GDNMTNH
+2338 GDNMTNS

-2372 TTFDATKDAGGWTFT
+2372 TTFDATKGVGGWSFT

-2415 LTVTVDTQ
+2415 LMVTVDTQ

-2452 TVPTDVNV
+2452 KVPTDVN
-2460 VRLSIDGG
+2460 
-2468 KTWFNATQSATP
+2468 
-2480 GVWDYIWPDDVA
+2480 
-2492 DGGYTLTVEA
+2492 E
-2502 TDEAGNKATQ
+2502 
-2512 TLDFTIDTTL
+2512 
-2522 SVPTLSLD
+2522 
-2530 SADDSGIAGDN
+2530 
-2541 ITNVKTPGFT
+2541 
-2551 LNNIDT
+2551 
-2557 DVSRV
+2557 
-2562 IVEVMH
+2562 
-2568 NGIKQEV
+2568 
-2575 PLVQTGGQWRF
+2575 
-2586 APTSDWADGDYI
+2586 
-2598 LTVKVEDRAGNVK
+2598 
-2611 QSAPLTVTVD
+2611 
-2621 THIAIDR
+2621 
-2628 IELVNDS
+2628 
-2635 GIPGDN
+2635 
-2641 LTNEARP
+2641 
-2648 HFQVTVPA
+2648 
-2656 DVNGVRLSI
+2656 
-2665 DGGKTW
+2665 
-2671 FDATQSATS
+2671 
-2680 GVWDYTWLTNVANG
+2680 
-2694 PHTLMVEASDKAGN
+2694 
-2708 KTTQKLDFTIDTILS
+2708 
-2723 EPTIT
+2723 
-2728 LDSADDS
+2728 
-2735 AAGDN
+2735 
-2740 ITNVKMPGF
+2740 
-2749 TLGNIDADVTK
+2749 
-2760 VVVTVAHDGKN
+2760 
-2771 QQIELIKNGGVWRFT
+2771 
-2786 PGAAWTDGDYTLTVK
+2786 
-2801 VEDKAGNT
+2801 
-2809 NYSAPLTVTIDTQT
+2809 
-2823 SIDRIELLND
+2823 
-2833 TGIVGDN
+2833 
-2840 LTNEARPQ
+2840 
-2848 FHITVPTD
+2848 
-2856 VNSVQLSL
+2856 
-2864 DGGINWVNATLT
+2864 
-2876 SDGVWEYI
+2876 
-2884 WPTDL
+2884 
-2889 VENTYTLTVK
+2889 
-2899 ATDVAGNTATE
+2899 
-2910 TLNFIIDTTLSTP
+2910 
-2923 TITLDSADDSGTAND
+2923 
-2938 NKTNVKTP
+2938 
-2946 GFIIGGIDSDVTQV
+2946 
-2960 VVQVMRDG
+2960 
-2968 HSEEVELTQTNGQ
+2968 
-2981 WRFVPG
+2981 
-2987 SAWTDG
+2987 
-2993 DYTLTVTVKDEAGNI
+2993 
-3008 RHSAPLTVTID
+3008 
-3019 TQITIDHIELVNDS
+3019 
-3033 GIPDDNLTNNVRPHF
+3033 
-3048 QVTVPTDVNVVRLSI
+3048 VRLSI

-3103 AGNKTTQQLD
+3103 AGNQTTQKLD
-3113 FIIDTLLSEPTIVL
+3113 FIIDTMLSEPTIVL
-3127 DNTDDSGTKGD
+3127 DSTDDSGTKGD
-3138 NLTNVNKPTFL
+3138 NLTNANKPTFI

-3155 DARYVTVEVQH
+3155 DARYVTVEVQY

-3324 IAMDSRDDTGAIGDH
+3324 ITMDSRDDTGAIGDH

-3352 IDADAHSVILRIT
+3352 IDSDAQSVILRIT

-3410 STPLVVTVD
+3410 STPLIVTVD

-3462 IDGGANWVSAT
+3462 IDGGANWVSAA

-3620 IAIDRIELVNDSGVP
+3620 IAIDHIELVNDSGVP

-3715 DITLLTPTIELAPDQ
+3715 DITLMTPTIELAPDQ

-3845 DRPVFDIHQVD
+3845 DRPVFDIRQVD

-4305 SAELRIEIDTQ
+4305 SAELKIEIDTQ

-4526 AVDNITSVTTPRFVI
+4526 AVDNITSVTKPRFVI

-4553 RINGVSYSVTA
+4553 RINGVSYPVTA

-4834 LIGSTLPNTIVSI
+4834 LVGNTLPNAIVSI

-4969 NYELTFKVE
+4969 NYVLTFKVE

-5030 EAGSTLTIRN
+5030 EAGSTLTIRS

-5078 GNSQQKE
+5078 GNSQQKD

-5338 TWSYQFDNALKDGEY
+5338 TWSYQFDNVLKDGEY

-5407 TFSIFGEM
+5407 TFSISGEM

-5573 KYSIWVDTHIKVFT
+5573 KYSIWVDTHIQVFT

-5593 KSSSKTEWWSNSD
+5593 KSSSKTDWWSNSST
-5606 LITMRGTGEIG
+5606 ITMRGMGEIG

-5633 VAATGRWELSTDKL
+5633 VAANGQWELSTDQL
-5647 PEGTYDI
+5647 PEGKYDI
-5654 SLVIE
+5654 TLSIE
-5659 DSAGNRWEDVR
+5659 DNAGNRKEEVH

-5707 ITDSEGN
+5707 ITDSNGN

-5742 VDAIGNRSDDVP
+5742 VDAIGNRSDDVS

-5872 ASDSDNVTNHTQPKF
+5872 VSDSDNVTNHTQPKF

-5908 TDIYQATQGA
+5908 TDTYQATQGA

-5930 DGNYTLS
+5930 DGTYTLS

-5988 VNAESATHLRTEPSA
+5988 VNAESATHLRTVPSA
-6003 AEESVVKVTAY
+6003 AEESVVKETAY

-6106 DIVNAMNVRGKT
+6106 DIVNAMNARGKT

>member
-95 VDSAQVEKKGNGKR
+95 VDFAQVEKKGNGKR

-437 IELDDSSDSGIKNDN
+437 IELDDSSDSGIKNDS

-1028 LSPDSDSGIS
+1028 LSPDSDSGIA

-1062 QVWDAMSDTQIGVA
+1062 QVWDAASDTQIGVA

-1105 IAGNKANSAI
+1105 IAGNKANSAV

-1382 GGWTFTPPTSW
+1382 GGWSFTPTGAW

-1431 LVNDSGIPDD
+1431 LVNDSGIPND

-1475 TQSATPGVW
+1475 TQSATPGAW

-1503 TDEAGNKATQTLD
+1503 TDKAGNKTTQELD

-2014 LTVTIDTQITID
+2014 LTVTIDTQI
-2026 HIELVNDSGI
+2026 
-2036 PDDNLTNN
+2036 
-2044 VRPHFQVTVPTDVN
+2044 
-2058 VVRLSIDGGKTWFNA
+2058 A
-2073 TQSATPGV
+2073 
-2081 WDYTWLADVGEGKH
+2081 
-2095 TLTVEAT
+2095 
-2102 DKAGNKTTQQLD
+2102 
-2114 FIIDTLLSEPTIV
+2114 
-2127 LDNTDD
+2127 
-2133 SGTKGDHL
+2133 
-2141 TNVNKPTFLLGNIDA
+2141 
-2156 DARYV
+2156 
-2161 TVEVQH
+2161 
-2167 GGTKEVLTATK
+2167 
-2178 DATGNWSVTPT
+2178 
-2189 GTWADGDYTLT
+2189 
-2200 VRVEDEAGNEKHSA
+2200 
-2214 SLTVTVDT
+2214 
-2222 QITIDVIELV
+2222 
-2232 NDNGIP
+2232 
-2238 GDNMTNDAHP
+2238 
-2248 QFRVTVPGDVNEV
+2248 
-2261 SLSIDGGVTWVKA
+2261 
-2274 TQSATP
+2274 
-2280 GVWNYTWPGTVPD
+2280 
-2293 GDYTLNVKATDNAGN
+2293 
-2308 TVTETLHFTIDTTL
+2308 
-2322 STPVI
+2322 
-2327 VLDSADDSGVH
+2327 
-2338 GDNMTNH
+2338 
-2345 TQPTFALQ
+2345 
-2353 HIDDDAVRVTVSV
+2353 
-2366 EHGGVT
+2366 
-2372 TTFDATKDAGGWTFT
+2372 
-2387 PTGAWADGDYTL
+2387 
-2399 SVSVEDKAGN
+2399 
-2409 TSHSAS
+2409 
-2415 LTVTVDTQ
+2415 
-2423 IAINNIEL
+2423 
-2431 VNDSGIPDDNLTN
+2431 
-2444 NVRPHFQV
+2444 
-2452 TVPTDVNV
+2452 
-2460 VRLSIDGG
+2460 
-2468 KTWFNATQSATP
+2468 
-2480 GVWDYIWPDDVA
+2480 
-2492 DGGYTLTVEA
+2492 
-2502 TDEAGNKATQ
+2502 
-2512 TLDFTIDTTL
+2512 
-2522 SVPTLSLD
+2522 
-2530 SADDSGIAGDN
+2530 
-2541 ITNVKTPGFT
+2541 
-2551 LNNIDT
+2551 
-2557 DVSRV
+2557 
-2562 IVEVMH
+2562 
-2568 NGIKQEV
+2568 
-2575 PLVQTGGQWRF
+2575 
-2586 APTSDWADGDYI
+2586 
-2598 LTVKVEDRAGNVK
+2598 
-2611 QSAPLTVTVD
+2611 
-2621 THIAIDR
+2621 
-2628 IELVNDS
+2628 
-2635 GIPGDN
+2635 
-2641 LTNEARP
+2641 
-2648 HFQVTVPA
+2648 
-2656 DVNGVRLSI
+2656 
-2665 DGGKTW
+2665 
-2671 FDATQSATS
+2671 
-2680 GVWDYTWLTNVANG
+2680 
-2694 PHTLMVEASDKAGN
+2694 
-2708 KTTQKLDFTIDTILS
+2708 
-2723 EPTIT
+2723 
-2728 LDSADDS
+2728 
-2735 AAGDN
+2735 
-2740 ITNVKMPGF
+2740 
-2749 TLGNIDADVTK
+2749 
-2760 VVVTVAHDGKN
+2760 
-2771 QQIELIKNGGVWRFT
+2771 
-2786 PGAAWTDGDYTLTVK
+2786 
-2801 VEDKAGNT
+2801 
-2809 NYSAPLTVTIDTQT
+2809 
-2823 SIDRIELLND
+2823 
-2833 TGIVGDN
+2833 
-2840 LTNEARPQ
+2840 
-2848 FHITVPTD
+2848 
-2856 VNSVQLSL
+2856 
-2864 DGGINWVNATLT
+2864 
-2876 SDGVWEYI
+2876 
-2884 WPTDL
+2884 
-2889 VENTYTLTVK
+2889 
-2899 ATDVAGNTATE
+2899 
-2910 TLNFIIDTTLSTP
+2910 
-2923 TITLDSADDSGTAND
+2923 
-2938 NKTNVKTP
+2938 
-2946 GFIIGGIDSDVTQV
+2946 
-2960 VVQVMRDG
+2960 
-2968 HSEEVELTQTNGQ
+2968 
-2981 WRFVPG
+2981 
-2987 SAWTDG
+2987 
-2993 DYTLTVTVKDEAGNI
+2993 
-3008 RHSAPLTVTID
+3008 
-3019 TQITIDHIELVNDS
+3019 IDHIELVNDS

-3176 KGATGIWSVTP
+3176 KDATGNWSVTPTGTWADGDYTLTVRVEDEAGNEKHSASLTVTVDTQITIDAIELVNDNGIPGDNMTNDAHPQFRVTVPGDVNEVSLSIDGGVTWVKATQSATPGVWNYTWPGTVPDGDYTLNVKATDNAGNTVTETLHFTIDTTLSVPVIVLNSADDTGVQGDNMTNSTQPTFALQHIDDDAVRVTVSVEHGGVTTTFDATKGVGGWSFTPTGAWADGDYTLSVSVEDKAGNTSHSASLTVTVDTQIAINNIELVNDSGIPDDNLTNNVRPHFQVKVPTDVNEVRLSIDGGKTWFNATQSATPGVWDYTWLADVGEGKHTLTVEATDKAGNQTTQKLDFIIDTMLSEPTIVLDSTDDSGTKGDNLTNANKPTFILGNIDADAWYVTVEVQYGGTKEVLTATKGATGIWSVTP

-3192 DGDYTLTVRV
+3192 DGDYMLTVRV

-3324 IAMDSRDDTGAIGDH
+3324 ITMDSRDDTGAIGDH

-3352 IDADAHSVILRIT
+3352 IDSDAQSVILRIT

-3410 STPLVVTVD
+3410 STPLIVTVD

-3462 IDGGANWVSAT
+3462 IDGGANWVSAA

-3620 IAIDRIELVNDSGVP
+3620 IAIDHIELVNDSGVP

-3715 DITLLTPTIELAPDQ
+3715 DITLMTPTIELAPDQ

-3845 DRPVFDIHQVD
+3845 DRPVFDIRQVD

-4305 SAELRIEIDTQ
+4305 SAELKIEIDTQ

-4526 AVDNITSVTTPRFVI
+4526 AVDNITSVTKPRFVI

-4553 RINGVSYSVTA
+4553 RINGVSYPVTA

-4834 LIGSTLPNTIVSI
+4834 LVGNTLPNAIVSI

-5293 NSGSLDDLITNH
+5293 NSGSLDDLITSH

-5383 NPAMVAGS
+5383 NPVMMAGS

-5407 TFSIFGEM
+5407 AFSIYGEM

-5470 NFTIDTFNTTPVA
+5470 NFTIDTLNTTPVA

-5531 VGEVWVNEKGHWQM
+5531 VGEVWVNDKGHWQM

-5573 KYSIWVDTHIKVFT
+5573 KYSIWVDTHIQVFT

-5593 KSSSKTEWWSNSD
+5593 KSSSKTDWWSNSST
-5606 LITMRGTGEIG
+5606 ITMRGMGEIG

-5633 VAATGRWELSTDKL
+5633 VAANGQWELSTDQL
-5647 PEGTYDI
+5647 PEGKYDI
-5654 SLVIE
+5654 TLSIE
-5659 DSAGNRWEDVR
+5659 DNAGNRKEEVH

-5707 ITDSEGN
+5707 ITDSNGN

-5930 DGNYTLS
+5930 DGTYTLS

-5961 TVTADSQHDDASDDA
+5961 TVTADSQHNDASDDA

-5988 VNAESATHLRTEPSA
+5988 VNAESATHLRTVPSV
-6003 AEESVVKVTAY
+6003 AEESVVKETAY

-6047 VSIMFE
+6047 VSVMFE

-6081 DVKFIDKDNDFL
+6081 DVKFIDKDDDFL

-6106 DIVNAMNVRGKT
+6106 DIVNAMNARGKT

>member
-1318 VDTTL
+1318 VDATL

-2127 LDNTDD
+2127 LDSTDD

-2232 NDNGIP
+2232 NDNSIP

-2423 IAINNIEL
+2423 IAINN
-2431 VNDSGIPDDNLTN
+2431 
-2444 NVRPHFQV
+2444 
-2452 TVPTDVNV
+2452 
-2460 VRLSIDGG
+2460 
-2468 KTWFNATQSATP
+2468 
-2480 GVWDYIWPDDVA
+2480 
-2492 DGGYTLTVEA
+2492 
-2502 TDEAGNKATQ
+2502 
-2512 TLDFTIDTTL
+2512 
-2522 SVPTLSLD
+2522 
-2530 SADDSGIAGDN
+2530 
-2541 ITNVKTPGFT
+2541 
-2551 LNNIDT
+2551 
-2557 DVSRV
+2557 
-2562 IVEVMH
+2562 
-2568 NGIKQEV
+2568 
-2575 PLVQTGGQWRF
+2575 
-2586 APTSDWADGDYI
+2586 
-2598 LTVKVEDRAGNVK
+2598 
-2611 QSAPLTVTVD
+2611 
-2621 THIAIDR
+2621 
-2628 IELVNDS
+2628 
-2635 GIPGDN
+2635 
-2641 LTNEARP
+2641 
-2648 HFQVTVPA
+2648 
-2656 DVNGVRLSI
+2656 
-2665 DGGKTW
+2665 
-2671 FDATQSATS
+2671 
-2680 GVWDYTWLTNVANG
+2680 
-2694 PHTLMVEASDKAGN
+2694 
-2708 KTTQKLDFTIDTILS
+2708 
-2723 EPTIT
+2723 
-2728 LDSADDS
+2728 
-2735 AAGDN
+2735 
-2740 ITNVKMPGF
+2740 
-2749 TLGNIDADVTK
+2749 
-2760 VVVTVAHDGKN
+2760 
-2771 QQIELIKNGGVWRFT
+2771 
-2786 PGAAWTDGDYTLTVK
+2786 
-2801 VEDKAGNT
+2801 
-2809 NYSAPLTVTIDTQT
+2809 
-2823 SIDRIELLND
+2823 
-2833 TGIVGDN
+2833 
-2840 LTNEARPQ
+2840 
-2848 FHITVPTD
+2848 
-2856 VNSVQLSL
+2856 
-2864 DGGINWVNATLT
+2864 
-2876 SDGVWEYI
+2876 
-2884 WPTDL
+2884 
-2889 VENTYTLTVK
+2889 
-2899 ATDVAGNTATE
+2899 
-2910 TLNFIIDTTLSTP
+2910 
-2923 TITLDSADDSGTAND
+2923 
-2938 NKTNVKTP
+2938 
-2946 GFIIGGIDSDVTQV
+2946 
-2960 VVQVMRDG
+2960 
-2968 HSEEVELTQTNGQ
+2968 
-2981 WRFVPG
+2981 
-2987 SAWTDG
+2987 
-2993 DYTLTVTVKDEAGNI
+2993 
-3008 RHSAPLTVTID
+3008 
-3019 TQITIDHIELVNDS
+3019 IELVNDS

-4553 RINGVSYSVTA
+4553 RINGVSYPVTA

>member
-243 LALAAE
+243 LALATE

-620 FSYVIDTIA
+620 FSYVIDTVA

-634 VSLEDY
+634 VSLEDF

-1028 LSPDSDSGIS
+1028 LSPDSDSGVS

-1062 QVWDAMSDTQIGVA
+1062 QVWDAASDTQIGVA

-1105 IAGNKANSAI
+1105 IAGNKANSAV

-1206 DKAGNTNYSAP
+1206 DKAGNTSYSAP

-1329 LDSADDTGIQGDNMT
+1329 LNSADDTGIQGDNMT

-1382 GGWTFTPPTSW
+1382 GGWSFTPTGAW

-1431 LVNDSGIPDD
+1431 LVNDSGIPND

-1475 TQSATPGVW
+1475 TQSATPGAW

-1503 TDEAGNKATQTLD
+1503 TDKAGNKTTQELD

-2127 LDNTDD
+2127 LDSTDD
-2133 SGTKGDHL
+2133 SGTKGDNL

-2322 STPVI
+2322 SVPVI
-2327 VLDSADDSGVH
+2327 VLNSADDTGVQ
-2338 GDNMTNH
+2338 GDNMTNS

-2372 TTFDATKDAGGWTFT
+2372 TTFDATKGTGGWSFT

-2452 TVPTDVNV
+2452 KVPMDVN
-2460 VRLSIDGG
+2460 
-2468 KTWFNATQSATP
+2468 
-2480 GVWDYIWPDDVA
+2480 
-2492 DGGYTLTVEA
+2492 E
-2502 TDEAGNKATQ
+2502 
-2512 TLDFTIDTTL
+2512 
-2522 SVPTLSLD
+2522 
-2530 SADDSGIAGDN
+2530 
-2541 ITNVKTPGFT
+2541 
-2551 LNNIDT
+2551 
-2557 DVSRV
+2557 
-2562 IVEVMH
+2562 
-2568 NGIKQEV
+2568 
-2575 PLVQTGGQWRF
+2575 
-2586 APTSDWADGDYI
+2586 
-2598 LTVKVEDRAGNVK
+2598 
-2611 QSAPLTVTVD
+2611 
-2621 THIAIDR
+2621 
-2628 IELVNDS
+2628 
-2635 GIPGDN
+2635 
-2641 LTNEARP
+2641 
-2648 HFQVTVPA
+2648 
-2656 DVNGVRLSI
+2656 
-2665 DGGKTW
+2665 
-2671 FDATQSATS
+2671 
-2680 GVWDYTWLTNVANG
+2680 
-2694 PHTLMVEASDKAGN
+2694 
-2708 KTTQKLDFTIDTILS
+2708 
-2723 EPTIT
+2723 
-2728 LDSADDS
+2728 
-2735 AAGDN
+2735 
-2740 ITNVKMPGF
+2740 
-2749 TLGNIDADVTK
+2749 
-2760 VVVTVAHDGKN
+2760 
-2771 QQIELIKNGGVWRFT
+2771 
-2786 PGAAWTDGDYTLTVK
+2786 
-2801 VEDKAGNT
+2801 
-2809 NYSAPLTVTIDTQT
+2809 
-2823 SIDRIELLND
+2823 
-2833 TGIVGDN
+2833 
-2840 LTNEARPQ
+2840 
-2848 FHITVPTD
+2848 
-2856 VNSVQLSL
+2856 
-2864 DGGINWVNATLT
+2864 
-2876 SDGVWEYI
+2876 
-2884 WPTDL
+2884 
-2889 VENTYTLTVK
+2889 
-2899 ATDVAGNTATE
+2899 
-2910 TLNFIIDTTLSTP
+2910 
-2923 TITLDSADDSGTAND
+2923 
-2938 NKTNVKTP
+2938 
-2946 GFIIGGIDSDVTQV
+2946 
-2960 VVQVMRDG
+2960 
-2968 HSEEVELTQTNGQ
+2968 
-2981 WRFVPG
+2981 
-2987 SAWTDG
+2987 
-2993 DYTLTVTVKDEAGNI
+2993 
-3008 RHSAPLTVTID
+3008 
-3019 TQITIDHIELVNDS
+3019 
-3033 GIPDDNLTNNVRPHF
+3033 
-3048 QVTVPTDVNVVRLSI
+3048 VRLSI

-3103 AGNKTTQQLD
+3103 AGNQTTQKLD

-3127 DNTDDSGTKGD
+3127 DSTDDSGTKGD
-3138 NLTNVNKPTFL
+3138 NLTNANKPTFI

-3155 DARYVTVEVQH
+3155 DARYVTVEVQY

-3324 IAMDSRDDTGAIGDH
+3324 ITMDSRDDTGAIGDH

-3352 IDADAHSVILRIT
+3352 IDSDAQSVILRIT

-3410 STPLVVTVD
+3410 STPLIVTVD

-3462 IDGGANWVSAT
+3462 IDGGANWVSAA

-3620 IAIDRIELVNDSGVP
+3620 IAIDHIELVNDSGVP

-3715 DITLLTPTIELAPDQ
+3715 DITLMTPTIELAPDQ

-3845 DRPVFDIHQVD
+3845 DRPVFDIRQVD

-4526 AVDNITSVTTPRFVI
+4526 AVDNITSVTKPRFVI

-4553 RINGVSYSVTA
+4553 RINGVSYPVTA

-4834 LIGSTLPNTIVSI
+4834 LVGNTLPNAIVSI

-4969 NYELTFKVE
+4969 NYVLTFKVE

-5293 NSGSLDDLITNH
+5293 NSGSLDDLITSH

-5383 NPAMVAGS
+5383 NPVMMAGS

-5407 TFSIFGEM
+5407 AFSIYGEM

-5470 NFTIDTFNTTPVA
+5470 NFTIDTLNTTPVA

-5531 VGEVWVNEKGHWQM
+5531 VGEVWVNDKGHWQM

-5573 KYSIWVDTHIKVFT
+5573 KYSIWVDTHIQVFT

-5593 KSSSKTEWWSNSD
+5593 KSSSKTDWWSNSST
-5606 LITMRGTGEIG
+5606 ITMRGMGEIG

-5633 VAATGRWELSTDKL
+5633 VAANGQWELSTDQL
-5647 PEGTYDI
+5647 PEGKYDI
-5654 SLVIE
+5654 TLSIE
-5659 DSAGNRWEDVR
+5659 DNAGNRKEEVH

-5707 ITDSEGN
+5707 ITDSNGN

-5734 EGKFTITS
+5734 EGKFIITS
-5742 VDAIGNRSDDVP
+5742 VDAIGNRSDDVS

-5872 ASDSDNVTNHTQPKF
+5872 VSDSDNVTNHTQPKF

-5908 TDIYQATQGA
+5908 TDTYQATQGA

-5930 DGNYTLS
+5930 DGTYTLS

-5988 VNAESATHLRTEPSA
+5988 VNAESATHLRTVPSA
-6003 AEESVVKVTAY
+6003 AEESVVKETAY

-6106 DIVNAMNVRGKT
+6106 DIVNAMNARGKT

>member
-437 IELDDSSDSGIKNDN
+437 IELDDSSDSGIKNDS

-536 EIETTND
+536 EIETTDD

-634 VSLEDY
+634 VSLEDF

-1062 QVWDAMSDTQIGVA
+1062 QVWDAASDTQIGVA

-1105 IAGNKANSAI
+1105 IAGNKANSAV

-1183 GSWLFIPGNT
+1183 GSWLFTPGNT

-1206 DKAGNTNYSAP
+1206 DKAGNTSYSAP

-1329 LDSADDTGIQGDNMT
+1329 LNSADDTGVQGDNMT
-1344 NSTQPTFALQHIDD
+1344 NRTQPTFALQHIDD

-1431 LVNDSGIPDD
+1431 LVNDSGIPND

-1475 TQSATPGVW
+1475 TQSATTGVW

-1700 VEASDKA
+1700 VEATDKA

-2127 LDNTDD
+2127 LDSTDD
-2133 SGTKGDHL
+2133 SGTKGDNL

-2322 STPVI
+2322 SVPVI
-2327 VLDSADDSGVH
+2327 VLNSADDTGVQ
-2338 GDNMTNH
+2338 GDNMTNS

-2372 TTFDATKDAGGWTFT
+2372 TTFDATKGTGGWSFT

-2399 SVSVEDKAGN
+2399 RVSVEDKAGN

-2431 VNDSGIPDDNLTN
+2431 VNDSGIPN
-2444 NVRPHFQV
+2444 
-2452 TVPTDVNV
+2452 
-2460 VRLSIDGG
+2460 
-2468 KTWFNATQSATP
+2468 
-2480 GVWDYIWPDDVA
+2480 
-2492 DGGYTLTVEA
+2492 
-2502 TDEAGNKATQ
+2502 
-2512 TLDFTIDTTL
+2512 
-2522 SVPTLSLD
+2522 
-2530 SADDSGIAGDN
+2530 
-2541 ITNVKTPGFT
+2541 
-2551 LNNIDT
+2551 
-2557 DVSRV
+2557 
-2562 IVEVMH
+2562 
-2568 NGIKQEV
+2568 
-2575 PLVQTGGQWRF
+2575 
-2586 APTSDWADGDYI
+2586 
-2598 LTVKVEDRAGNVK
+2598 
-2611 QSAPLTVTVD
+2611 
-2621 THIAIDR
+2621 
-2628 IELVNDS
+2628 
-2635 GIPGDN
+2635 
-2641 LTNEARP
+2641 
-2648 HFQVTVPA
+2648 
-2656 DVNGVRLSI
+2656 
-2665 DGGKTW
+2665 
-2671 FDATQSATS
+2671 
-2680 GVWDYTWLTNVANG
+2680 
-2694 PHTLMVEASDKAGN
+2694 
-2708 KTTQKLDFTIDTILS
+2708 
-2723 EPTIT
+2723 
-2728 LDSADDS
+2728 
-2735 AAGDN
+2735 
-2740 ITNVKMPGF
+2740 
-2749 TLGNIDADVTK
+2749 
-2760 VVVTVAHDGKN
+2760 
-2771 QQIELIKNGGVWRFT
+2771 
-2786 PGAAWTDGDYTLTVK
+2786 
-2801 VEDKAGNT
+2801 
-2809 NYSAPLTVTIDTQT
+2809 
-2823 SIDRIELLND
+2823 
-2833 TGIVGDN
+2833 
-2840 LTNEARPQ
+2840 
-2848 FHITVPTD
+2848 
-2856 VNSVQLSL
+2856 
-2864 DGGINWVNATLT
+2864 
-2876 SDGVWEYI
+2876 
-2884 WPTDL
+2884 
-2889 VENTYTLTVK
+2889 
-2899 ATDVAGNTATE
+2899 
-2910 TLNFIIDTTLSTP
+2910 
-2923 TITLDSADDSGTAND
+2923 
-2938 NKTNVKTP
+2938 
-2946 GFIIGGIDSDVTQV
+2946 
-2960 VVQVMRDG
+2960 
-2968 HSEEVELTQTNGQ
+2968 
-2981 WRFVPG
+2981 
-2987 SAWTDG
+2987 
-2993 DYTLTVTVKDEAGNI
+2993 
-3008 RHSAPLTVTID
+3008 
-3019 TQITIDHIELVNDS
+3019 
-3033 GIPDDNLTNNVRPHF
+3033 DNLTNNVRPHF

-3103 AGNKTTQQLD
+3103 AGNQTTQKLD
-3113 FIIDTLLSEPTIVL
+3113 FIIDTMLSEPTIVL
-3127 DNTDDSGTKGD
+3127 DSTDDSGTKGD
-3138 NLTNVNKPTFL
+3138 NLTNANKPTFI

-3155 DARYVTVEVQH
+3155 DARYVTVEVQY

-3324 IAMDSRDDTGAIGDH
+3324 ITMDSRDDTGAIGDH

-3352 IDADAHSVILRIT
+3352 IDSDAQSVILRIT

-3410 STPLVVTVD
+3410 STPLIVTVD

-3462 IDGGANWVSAT
+3462 IDGGANWVSAA

-3620 IAIDRIELVNDSGVP
+3620 IAIDHIELVNDSGVP

-3715 DITLLTPTIELAPDQ
+3715 DITLMTPTIELAPDQ

-4526 AVDNITSVTTPRFVI
+4526 AVDNITSVTKPRFVI

-4553 RINGVSYSVTA
+4553 RINGVSYPVTA

-4834 LIGSTLPNTIVSI
+4834 LVGNTLPNAIVSI

-4969 NYELTFKVE
+4969 NYVLTFKVE

-5030 EAGSTLTIRN
+5030 EAGSTLTIRS

-5078 GNSQQKE
+5078 GNSQQKD

-5407 TFSIFGEM
+5407 TFSISGEM

-5573 KYSIWVDTHIKVFT
+5573 KYSIWVDTHIQVFT

-5593 KSSSKTEWWSNSD
+5593 KSSSKTDWWSNSST
-5606 LITMRGTGEIG
+5606 ITMRGMGEIG

-5633 VAATGRWELSTDKL
+5633 VAANGQWELSTDQL
-5647 PEGTYDI
+5647 PEGKYDI
-5654 SLVIE
+5654 TLSIE
-5659 DSAGNRWEDVR
+5659 DNAGNRKEEVH

-5707 ITDSEGN
+5707 ITDSNGN

-5742 VDAIGNRSDDVP
+5742 VDAIGNRSDDVS

-5872 ASDSDNVTNHTQPKF
+5872 VSDSDNVTNHTQPKF

-5908 TDIYQATQGA
+5908 TDTYQATQGA

-5930 DGNYTLS
+5930 DGTYTLS

-5988 VNAESATHLRTEPSA
+5988 VNAESATHLRTVPSA
-6003 AEESVVKVTAY
+6003 AEESVVKETAY

-6081 DVKFIDKDNDFL
+6081 DVKFIDKDDDFL

-6106 DIVNAMNVRGKT
+6106 DIVNAMNARGKT

>member
-123 DAENAKKEADKAKEE
+123 EAENAKKEADKAKEE

-161 QIEEMLQNF
+161 QMEEMLQEF

-437 IELDDSSDSGIKNDN
+437 IELDDSSDSGIKNDS

-536 EIETTND
+536 EIETTDD

-592 NFTSDSVEGI
+592 NFTSDSVEGV

-620 FSYVIDTIA
+620 FSYVIDTVA

-634 VSLEDY
+634 VSLEDF

-1028 LSPDSDSGIS
+1028 LSPDSDSGIA

-1105 IAGNKANSAI
+1105 IAGNKANSAV

-1183 GSWLFIPGNT
+1183 GSWLFTPGNT

-1382 GGWTFTPPTSW
+1382 GGWSFTPTGAW

-1431 LVNDSGIPDD
+1431 LVNDSGIPND

-1475 TQSATPGVW
+1475 TQSATPGAW

-1503 TDEAGNKATQTLD
+1503 TDKAGNKTTQELD

-1561 RVIVEVMHNG
+1561 RVTVEVMHNG

-1671 WFDATQSATSGVWD
+1671 WFDATQSATPGVWD

-1707 GNKTTQKLDFTID
+1707 GNKTTQKLDFIID
-1720 TILSEPTIT
+1720 TMLSEPTIT

-2014 LTVTIDTQITID
+2014 LTVTIDTQIAID

-2036 PDDNLTNN
+2036 PDDNLTN
-2044 VRPHFQVTVPTDVN
+2044 
-2058 VVRLSIDGGKTWFNA
+2058 
-2073 TQSATPGV
+2073 
-2081 WDYTWLADVGEGKH
+2081 
-2095 TLTVEAT
+2095 EA
-2102 DKAGNKTTQQLD
+2102 
-2114 FIIDTLLSEPTIV
+2114 
-2127 LDNTDD
+2127 
-2133 SGTKGDHL
+2133 
-2141 TNVNKPTFLLGNIDA
+2141 
-2156 DARYV
+2156 
-2161 TVEVQH
+2161 
-2167 GGTKEVLTATK
+2167 
-2178 DATGNWSVTPT
+2178 
-2189 GTWADGDYTLT
+2189 
-2200 VRVEDEAGNEKHSA
+2200 
-2214 SLTVTVDT
+2214 
-2222 QITIDVIELV
+2222 
-2232 NDNGIP
+2232 
-2238 GDNMTNDAHP
+2238 
-2248 QFRVTVPGDVNEV
+2248 
-2261 SLSIDGGVTWVKA
+2261 
-2274 TQSATP
+2274 
-2280 GVWNYTWPGTVPD
+2280 
-2293 GDYTLNVKATDNAGN
+2293 
-2308 TVTETLHFTIDTTL
+2308 
-2322 STPVI
+2322 
-2327 VLDSADDSGVH
+2327 
-2338 GDNMTNH
+2338 
-2345 TQPTFALQ
+2345 
-2353 HIDDDAVRVTVSV
+2353 
-2366 EHGGVT
+2366 
-2372 TTFDATKDAGGWTFT
+2372 
-2387 PTGAWADGDYTL
+2387 
-2399 SVSVEDKAGN
+2399 
-2409 TSHSAS
+2409 
-2415 LTVTVDTQ
+2415 
-2423 IAINNIEL
+2423 
-2431 VNDSGIPDDNLTN
+2431 
-2444 NVRPHFQV
+2444 
-2452 TVPTDVNV
+2452 
-2460 VRLSIDGG
+2460 
-2468 KTWFNATQSATP
+2468 
-2480 GVWDYIWPDDVA
+2480 
-2492 DGGYTLTVEA
+2492 
-2502 TDEAGNKATQ
+2502 
-2512 TLDFTIDTTL
+2512 
-2522 SVPTLSLD
+2522 
-2530 SADDSGIAGDN
+2530 
-2541 ITNVKTPGFT
+2541 
-2551 LNNIDT
+2551 
-2557 DVSRV
+2557 
-2562 IVEVMH
+2562 
-2568 NGIKQEV
+2568 
-2575 PLVQTGGQWRF
+2575 
-2586 APTSDWADGDYI
+2586 
-2598 LTVKVEDRAGNVK
+2598 
-2611 QSAPLTVTVD
+2611 
-2621 THIAIDR
+2621 
-2628 IELVNDS
+2628 
-2635 GIPGDN
+2635 
-2641 LTNEARP
+2641 
-2648 HFQVTVPA
+2648 
-2656 DVNGVRLSI
+2656 
-2665 DGGKTW
+2665 
-2671 FDATQSATS
+2671 
-2680 GVWDYTWLTNVANG
+2680 
-2694 PHTLMVEASDKAGN
+2694 
-2708 KTTQKLDFTIDTILS
+2708 
-2723 EPTIT
+2723 
-2728 LDSADDS
+2728 
-2735 AAGDN
+2735 
-2740 ITNVKMPGF
+2740 
-2749 TLGNIDADVTK
+2749 
-2760 VVVTVAHDGKN
+2760 
-2771 QQIELIKNGGVWRFT
+2771 
-2786 PGAAWTDGDYTLTVK
+2786 
-2801 VEDKAGNT
+2801 
-2809 NYSAPLTVTIDTQT
+2809 
-2823 SIDRIELLND
+2823 
-2833 TGIVGDN
+2833 
-2840 LTNEARPQ
+2840 
-2848 FHITVPTD
+2848 
-2856 VNSVQLSL
+2856 
-2864 DGGINWVNATLT
+2864 
-2876 SDGVWEYI
+2876 
-2884 WPTDL
+2884 
-2889 VENTYTLTVK
+2889 
-2899 ATDVAGNTATE
+2899 
-2910 TLNFIIDTTLSTP
+2910 
-2923 TITLDSADDSGTAND
+2923 
-2938 NKTNVKTP
+2938 
-2946 GFIIGGIDSDVTQV
+2946 
-2960 VVQVMRDG
+2960 
-2968 HSEEVELTQTNGQ
+2968 
-2981 WRFVPG
+2981 
-2987 SAWTDG
+2987 
-2993 DYTLTVTVKDEAGNI
+2993 
-3008 RHSAPLTVTID
+3008 
-3019 TQITIDHIELVNDS
+3019 
-3033 GIPDDNLTNNVRPHF
+3033 RPHF

-3176 KGATGIWSVTP
+3176 KDATGNWSVTPTGTWADGDYTLTVRVEDEAGNEKHSASLTVTVDTQITIDAIELVNDNGIPGDNMTNDAHPQFRVTVPGDVNEVSLSIDGGVTWVKATQSATPGVWNYTWPGTVPDGDYTLNVKATDNAGNTVTETLHFTIDTTLSTPVIVLDSADDTGIQGDNMTNRTQPTFNLQHIDDDAVRVTVSVEHGGVTTTFDATKGVGGWTFTPPTSWGAGDYTLSVSVEDKAGNTSHSASLTVTVDTQIAINNIELVNDSGIPDDNLTNNVRPQLQVKVPTDVNEVRLSIDGGKTWFNATQSATPGVWDYTWLADVGEGKHTLTVEATDKAGNQTTQKLDFIIDTLLSEPTIVLDSTDDSGTKGDNLTNANKPTFLLGNIDADARYVTVEVQHGSTKEVLTATKGATGIWSVTP

-3202 EDDAGNVKYS
+3202 EDEAGNVKYS

-3218 VDTQITIDVIELVND
+3218 VDTQITIDAIELVND

-3324 IAMDSRDDTGAIGDH
+3324 ITMDSRDDTGAIGDH

-3352 IDADAHSVILRIT
+3352 IDSDAQSVILRIT

-3410 STPLVVTVD
+3410 STPLIVTVD

-3462 IDGGANWVSAT
+3462 IDGGANWVSAA

-3491 KHTLT
+3491 KHILT

-3620 IAIDRIELVNDSGVP
+3620 IAIDHIELVNDSGVP

-3683 WPTDMPEGQHTLTV
+3683 WPTDMPEGQHTLIV

-3708 ETLNFTI
+3708 GTLDFTI

-3743 TQPVFVLGS
+3743 TQPIFVLGS

-3845 DRPVFDIHQVD
+3845 DRPVFDIRQVD

-3958 VQVRV
+3958 IQVRV

-3992 GTYTLRVEATDE
+3992 GTYTLRVEATDQ

-4180 FNVGSALPDGQHTLL
+4180 FNVGSALPDGKHTLL

-4305 SAELRIEIDTQ
+4305 SAELQIEIDTQ

-4526 AVDNITSVTTPRFVI
+4526 AVDNITSVTKPRFVI

-4553 RINGVSYSVTA
+4553 RINGVSYPVTA

-4618 SDTGNSNSDNLTNKQ
+4618 SDTGSSNSDNLTNKQ

-4655 SGREVLKQTITVG
+4655 SGREVLKHTITVG

-4726 HEATSLRPEFKGFAE
+4726 YEATSLRPEFKGLAE

-4834 LIGSTLPNTIVSI
+4834 LVGNTLPNAIVSI

-4969 NYELTFKVE
+4969 NYVLTFKVE

-5078 GNSQQKE
+5078 GNSQQKD

-5293 NSGSLDDLITNH
+5293 NSGSLDDLITSH

-5383 NPAMVAGS
+5383 NPVMMAGS

-5407 TFSIFGEM
+5407 AFSIYGEM

-5531 VGEVWVNEKGHWQM
+5531 VGEVWVNDKGHWQM

-5573 KYSIWVDTHIKVFT
+5573 KYSIWVDTHIQVFT

-5593 KSSSKTEWWSNSD
+5593 KSSSKTDWWSNSST
-5606 LITMRGTGEIG
+5606 ITMRGMGEIG

-5633 VAATGRWELSTDKL
+5633 VAANGQWELSTDQL
-5647 PEGTYDI
+5647 PEGKYDI
-5654 SLVIE
+5654 TLSIE
-5659 DSAGNRWEDVR
+5659 DNAGNRKEEVH

-5707 ITDSEGN
+5707 ITDSNGN

-5754 LDIMKEVPVISLSP
+5754 LDIMKETPVISLSP
-5768 DSDSGTVGDNITRDK
+5768 DSDSGTVGDNITRDN

-5862 IALAAGEDNG
+5862 IALAAGEGNG
-5872 ASDSDNVTNHTQPKF
+5872 ASDSDNVTNHNHTQPKF

-5930 DGNYTLS
+5930 DGTYTLS

-5947 QQSASLAVTVDSTV
+5947 LQSASLEVTVDSTV

-5988 VNAESATHLRTEPSA
+5988 VNAESATHLRTVPSA
-6003 AEESVVKVTAY
+6003 AEESVVKETAY

-6047 VSIMFE
+6047 VSVMFE

-6081 DVKFIDKDNDFL
+6081 DVKFIDKDDDFL

-6106 DIVNAMNVRGKT
+6106 DIVNAMNARGKT

>member
-123 DAENAKKEADKAKEE
+123 EAENAKKEADKAKEE

-161 QIEEMLQNF
+161 QMEEMLQEF

-437 IELDDSSDSGIKNDN
+437 IELDDSSDSGIKNDS

-536 EIETTND
+536 EIETTDD

-592 NFTSDSVEGI
+592 NFTSDSVEGV

-620 FSYVIDTIA
+620 FSYVIDTVA

-634 VSLEDY
+634 VSLEDF

-1028 LSPDSDSGIS
+1028 LSPDSDSGIA

-1105 IAGNKANSAI
+1105 IAGNKANSAV

-1183 GSWLFIPGNT
+1183 GSWLFTPGNT

-1382 GGWTFTPPTSW
+1382 GGWSFTPTGAW

-1431 LVNDSGIPDD
+1431 LVNDSGIPND

-1461 VRLSIDGGKTWFNA
+1461 GRLSIDGGKTWFNA
-1475 TQSATPGVW
+1475 TQSATPGAW

-1503 TDEAGNKATQTLD
+1503 TDKAGNKTTQELD

-1561 RVIVEVMHNG
+1561 RVTVEVMHNG

-1671 WFDATQSATSGVWD
+1671 WFDATQSATPGVWD

-1707 GNKTTQKLDFTID
+1707 GNKTTQKLDFIID
-1720 TILSEPTIT
+1720 TMLSEPTIT

-2014 LTVTIDTQITID
+2014 LTVTIDTQIAID

-2036 PDDNLTNN
+2036 PDDNLTN
-2044 VRPHFQVTVPTDVN
+2044 
-2058 VVRLSIDGGKTWFNA
+2058 
-2073 TQSATPGV
+2073 
-2081 WDYTWLADVGEGKH
+2081 
-2095 TLTVEAT
+2095 EA
-2102 DKAGNKTTQQLD
+2102 
-2114 FIIDTLLSEPTIV
+2114 
-2127 LDNTDD
+2127 
-2133 SGTKGDHL
+2133 
-2141 TNVNKPTFLLGNIDA
+2141 
-2156 DARYV
+2156 
-2161 TVEVQH
+2161 
-2167 GGTKEVLTATK
+2167 
-2178 DATGNWSVTPT
+2178 
-2189 GTWADGDYTLT
+2189 
-2200 VRVEDEAGNEKHSA
+2200 
-2214 SLTVTVDT
+2214 
-2222 QITIDVIELV
+2222 
-2232 NDNGIP
+2232 
-2238 GDNMTNDAHP
+2238 
-2248 QFRVTVPGDVNEV
+2248 
-2261 SLSIDGGVTWVKA
+2261 
-2274 TQSATP
+2274 
-2280 GVWNYTWPGTVPD
+2280 
-2293 GDYTLNVKATDNAGN
+2293 
-2308 TVTETLHFTIDTTL
+2308 
-2322 STPVI
+2322 
-2327 VLDSADDSGVH
+2327 
-2338 GDNMTNH
+2338 
-2345 TQPTFALQ
+2345 
-2353 HIDDDAVRVTVSV
+2353 
-2366 EHGGVT
+2366 
-2372 TTFDATKDAGGWTFT
+2372 
-2387 PTGAWADGDYTL
+2387 
-2399 SVSVEDKAGN
+2399 
-2409 TSHSAS
+2409 
-2415 LTVTVDTQ
+2415 
-2423 IAINNIEL
+2423 
-2431 VNDSGIPDDNLTN
+2431 
-2444 NVRPHFQV
+2444 
-2452 TVPTDVNV
+2452 
-2460 VRLSIDGG
+2460 
-2468 KTWFNATQSATP
+2468 
-2480 GVWDYIWPDDVA
+2480 
-2492 DGGYTLTVEA
+2492 
-2502 TDEAGNKATQ
+2502 
-2512 TLDFTIDTTL
+2512 
-2522 SVPTLSLD
+2522 
-2530 SADDSGIAGDN
+2530 
-2541 ITNVKTPGFT
+2541 
-2551 LNNIDT
+2551 
-2557 DVSRV
+2557 
-2562 IVEVMH
+2562 
-2568 NGIKQEV
+2568 
-2575 PLVQTGGQWRF
+2575 
-2586 APTSDWADGDYI
+2586 
-2598 LTVKVEDRAGNVK
+2598 
-2611 QSAPLTVTVD
+2611 
-2621 THIAIDR
+2621 
-2628 IELVNDS
+2628 
-2635 GIPGDN
+2635 
-2641 LTNEARP
+2641 
-2648 HFQVTVPA
+2648 
-2656 DVNGVRLSI
+2656 
-2665 DGGKTW
+2665 
-2671 FDATQSATS
+2671 
-2680 GVWDYTWLTNVANG
+2680 
-2694 PHTLMVEASDKAGN
+2694 
-2708 KTTQKLDFTIDTILS
+2708 
-2723 EPTIT
+2723 
-2728 LDSADDS
+2728 
-2735 AAGDN
+2735 
-2740 ITNVKMPGF
+2740 
-2749 TLGNIDADVTK
+2749 
-2760 VVVTVAHDGKN
+2760 
-2771 QQIELIKNGGVWRFT
+2771 
-2786 PGAAWTDGDYTLTVK
+2786 
-2801 VEDKAGNT
+2801 
-2809 NYSAPLTVTIDTQT
+2809 
-2823 SIDRIELLND
+2823 
-2833 TGIVGDN
+2833 
-2840 LTNEARPQ
+2840 
-2848 FHITVPTD
+2848 
-2856 VNSVQLSL
+2856 
-2864 DGGINWVNATLT
+2864 
-2876 SDGVWEYI
+2876 
-2884 WPTDL
+2884 
-2889 VENTYTLTVK
+2889 
-2899 ATDVAGNTATE
+2899 
-2910 TLNFIIDTTLSTP
+2910 
-2923 TITLDSADDSGTAND
+2923 
-2938 NKTNVKTP
+2938 
-2946 GFIIGGIDSDVTQV
+2946 
-2960 VVQVMRDG
+2960 
-2968 HSEEVELTQTNGQ
+2968 
-2981 WRFVPG
+2981 
-2987 SAWTDG
+2987 
-2993 DYTLTVTVKDEAGNI
+2993 
-3008 RHSAPLTVTID
+3008 
-3019 TQITIDHIELVNDS
+3019 
-3033 GIPDDNLTNNVRPHF
+3033 RPHF

-3176 KGATGIWSVTP
+3176 KDATGNWSVTPTGTWADGDYTLTVRVEDEAGNEKHSASLTVTVDTQITIDAIELVNDNGIPGDNMTNDAHPQFRVTVPGDVNEVSLSIDGGVTWVKATQSATPGVWNYTWPGTVPDGDYTLNVKATDNAGNTVTETLHFTIDTTLSTPVIVLDSADDTGIQGDNMTNRTQPTFNLQHIDDDAVRVTVSVEHGGVTTTFDATKGVGGWTFTPPTSWGAGDYTLSVSVEDKAGNTSHSASLTVTVDTQIAINNIELVNDSGIPDDNLTNNVRPQFQVKVPTDVNEVRLSIDGGKTWFNATQSATPGVWDYTWLADVGEGKHTLTVEATDKAGNQTTQKLDFIIDTLLSEPTIVLDSTDDSGTKGDNLTNANKPTFLLGNIDADARYVTVEVQHGSTKEVLTATKGATGIWSVTP

-3202 EDDAGNVKYS
+3202 EDEAGNVKYS

-3218 VDTQITIDVIELVND
+3218 VDTQITIDAIELVND

-3324 IAMDSRDDTGAIGDH
+3324 ITMDSRDDTGAIGDH

-3352 IDADAHSVILRIT
+3352 IDSDAQSVILRIT

-3410 STPLVVTVD
+3410 STPLIVTVD

-3462 IDGGANWVSAT
+3462 IDGGANWVSAA

-3491 KHTLT
+3491 KHILT

-3620 IAIDRIELVNDSGVP
+3620 IAIDHIELVNDSGVP

-3683 WPTDMPEGQHTLTV
+3683 WPTDMPEGQHTLIV

-3708 ETLNFTI
+3708 GTLDFTI

-3743 TQPVFVLGS
+3743 TQPIFVLGS

-3845 DRPVFDIHQVD
+3845 DRPVFDIRQVD

-3958 VQVRV
+3958 IQVRV

-3992 GTYTLRVEATDE
+3992 GTYTLRVEATDQ

-4180 FNVGSALPDGQHTLL
+4180 FNVGSALPDGKHTLL

-4305 SAELRIEIDTQ
+4305 SAELQIEIDTQ

-4526 AVDNITSVTTPRFVI
+4526 AVDNITSVTKPRFVI

-4553 RINGVSYSVTA
+4553 RINGVSYPVTA

-4618 SDTGNSNSDNLTNKQ
+4618 SDTGSSNSDNLTNKQ

-4655 SGREVLKQTITVG
+4655 SGREVLKHTITVG

-4726 HEATSLRPEFKGFAE
+4726 YEATSLRPEFKGLAE

-4834 LIGSTLPNTIVSI
+4834 LVGNTLPNAIVSI

-4969 NYELTFKVE
+4969 NYVLTFKVE

-5078 GNSQQKE
+5078 GNSQQKD

-5293 NSGSLDDLITNH
+5293 NSGSLDDLITSH

-5383 NPAMVAGS
+5383 NPVMMAGS

-5407 TFSIFGEM
+5407 AFSIYGEM

-5531 VGEVWVNEKGHWQM
+5531 VGEVWVNDKGHWQM

-5573 KYSIWVDTHIKVFT
+5573 KYSIWVDTHIQVFT

-5593 KSSSKTEWWSNSD
+5593 KSSSKTDWWSNSST
-5606 LITMRGTGEIG
+5606 ITMRGMGEIG

-5633 VAATGRWELSTDKL
+5633 VAANGQWELSTDQL
-5647 PEGTYDI
+5647 PEGKYDI
-5654 SLVIE
+5654 TLSIE
-5659 DSAGNRWEDVR
+5659 DNAGNRKEEVH

-5707 ITDSEGN
+5707 ITDSNGN

-5754 LDIMKEVPVISLSP
+5754 LDIMKETPVISLSP
-5768 DSDSGTVGDNITRDK
+5768 DSDSGTVGDNITRDN

-5862 IALAAGEDNG
+5862 IALAAGEGNG
-5872 ASDSDNVTNHTQPKF
+5872 ASDSDNVTNHNHTQPKF

-5930 DGNYTLS
+5930 DGTYTLS

-5947 QQSASLAVTVDSTV
+5947 LQSASLEVTVDSTV

-5988 VNAESATHLRTEPSA
+5988 VNAESATHLRTVPSA
-6003 AEESVVKVTAY
+6003 AEESVVKETAY

-6047 VSIMFE
+6047 VSVMFE

-6081 DVKFIDKDNDFL
+6081 DVKFIDKDDDFL

-6106 DIVNAMNVRGKT
+6106 DIVNAMNARGKT

>member
-1561 RVIVEVMHNG
+1561 RGIVEVMHNG

-2127 LDNTDD
+2127 LDSTDD

-2423 IAINNIEL
+2423 IAINN
-2431 VNDSGIPDDNLTN
+2431 
-2444 NVRPHFQV
+2444 
-2452 TVPTDVNV
+2452 
-2460 VRLSIDGG
+2460 
-2468 KTWFNATQSATP
+2468 
-2480 GVWDYIWPDDVA
+2480 
-2492 DGGYTLTVEA
+2492 
-2502 TDEAGNKATQ
+2502 
-2512 TLDFTIDTTL
+2512 
-2522 SVPTLSLD
+2522 
-2530 SADDSGIAGDN
+2530 
-2541 ITNVKTPGFT
+2541 
-2551 LNNIDT
+2551 
-2557 DVSRV
+2557 
-2562 IVEVMH
+2562 
-2568 NGIKQEV
+2568 
-2575 PLVQTGGQWRF
+2575 
-2586 APTSDWADGDYI
+2586 
-2598 LTVKVEDRAGNVK
+2598 
-2611 QSAPLTVTVD
+2611 
-2621 THIAIDR
+2621 
-2628 IELVNDS
+2628 
-2635 GIPGDN
+2635 
-2641 LTNEARP
+2641 
-2648 HFQVTVPA
+2648 
-2656 DVNGVRLSI
+2656 
-2665 DGGKTW
+2665 
-2671 FDATQSATS
+2671 
-2680 GVWDYTWLTNVANG
+2680 
-2694 PHTLMVEASDKAGN
+2694 
-2708 KTTQKLDFTIDTILS
+2708 
-2723 EPTIT
+2723 
-2728 LDSADDS
+2728 
-2735 AAGDN
+2735 
-2740 ITNVKMPGF
+2740 
-2749 TLGNIDADVTK
+2749 
-2760 VVVTVAHDGKN
+2760 
-2771 QQIELIKNGGVWRFT
+2771 
-2786 PGAAWTDGDYTLTVK
+2786 
-2801 VEDKAGNT
+2801 
-2809 NYSAPLTVTIDTQT
+2809 
-2823 SIDRIELLND
+2823 
-2833 TGIVGDN
+2833 
-2840 LTNEARPQ
+2840 
-2848 FHITVPTD
+2848 
-2856 VNSVQLSL
+2856 
-2864 DGGINWVNATLT
+2864 
-2876 SDGVWEYI
+2876 
-2884 WPTDL
+2884 
-2889 VENTYTLTVK
+2889 
-2899 ATDVAGNTATE
+2899 
-2910 TLNFIIDTTLSTP
+2910 
-2923 TITLDSADDSGTAND
+2923 
-2938 NKTNVKTP
+2938 
-2946 GFIIGGIDSDVTQV
+2946 
-2960 VVQVMRDG
+2960 
-2968 HSEEVELTQTNGQ
+2968 
-2981 WRFVPG
+2981 
-2987 SAWTDG
+2987 
-2993 DYTLTVTVKDEAGNI
+2993 
-3008 RHSAPLTVTID
+3008 
-3019 TQITIDHIELVNDS
+3019 IELVNDS

-3926 NNIVLLNDTGVQ
+3926 NNIVLLNDTGEQ

-4553 RINGVSYSVTA
+4553 RINGVSYPVTA

>member
-424 SIITDTIAPEKPT
+424 SIITDTIPPEKPT

-536 EIETTND
+536 EIETTDD

-592 NFTSDSVEGI
+592 NFTSDSVEGV

-620 FSYVIDTIA
+620 FSYVIDTVA

-634 VSLEDY
+634 VSLEDF

-1028 LSPDSDSGIS
+1028 LSPDSDSGIA

-1105 IAGNKANSAI
+1105 IAGNKANSAV

-1382 GGWTFTPPTSW
+1382 GGWSFTPTGAW

-1431 LVNDSGIPDD
+1431 LVNDSGIPND

-1475 TQSATPGVW
+1475 TQSATPGAW

-1503 TDEAGNKATQTLD
+1503 TDKAGNKTTQELD

-2014 LTVTIDTQITID
+2014 LTVTIDTQI
-2026 HIELVNDSGI
+2026 
-2036 PDDNLTNN
+2036 
-2044 VRPHFQVTVPTDVN
+2044 
-2058 VVRLSIDGGKTWFNA
+2058 A
-2073 TQSATPGV
+2073 
-2081 WDYTWLADVGEGKH
+2081 
-2095 TLTVEAT
+2095 
-2102 DKAGNKTTQQLD
+2102 
-2114 FIIDTLLSEPTIV
+2114 
-2127 LDNTDD
+2127 
-2133 SGTKGDHL
+2133 
-2141 TNVNKPTFLLGNIDA
+2141 
-2156 DARYV
+2156 
-2161 TVEVQH
+2161 
-2167 GGTKEVLTATK
+2167 
-2178 DATGNWSVTPT
+2178 
-2189 GTWADGDYTLT
+2189 
-2200 VRVEDEAGNEKHSA
+2200 
-2214 SLTVTVDT
+2214 
-2222 QITIDVIELV
+2222 
-2232 NDNGIP
+2232 
-2238 GDNMTNDAHP
+2238 
-2248 QFRVTVPGDVNEV
+2248 
-2261 SLSIDGGVTWVKA
+2261 
-2274 TQSATP
+2274 
-2280 GVWNYTWPGTVPD
+2280 
-2293 GDYTLNVKATDNAGN
+2293 
-2308 TVTETLHFTIDTTL
+2308 
-2322 STPVI
+2322 
-2327 VLDSADDSGVH
+2327 
-2338 GDNMTNH
+2338 
-2345 TQPTFALQ
+2345 
-2353 HIDDDAVRVTVSV
+2353 
-2366 EHGGVT
+2366 
-2372 TTFDATKDAGGWTFT
+2372 
-2387 PTGAWADGDYTL
+2387 
-2399 SVSVEDKAGN
+2399 
-2409 TSHSAS
+2409 
-2415 LTVTVDTQ
+2415 
-2423 IAINNIEL
+2423 
-2431 VNDSGIPDDNLTN
+2431 
-2444 NVRPHFQV
+2444 
-2452 TVPTDVNV
+2452 
-2460 VRLSIDGG
+2460 
-2468 KTWFNATQSATP
+2468 
-2480 GVWDYIWPDDVA
+2480 
-2492 DGGYTLTVEA
+2492 
-2502 TDEAGNKATQ
+2502 
-2512 TLDFTIDTTL
+2512 
-2522 SVPTLSLD
+2522 
-2530 SADDSGIAGDN
+2530 
-2541 ITNVKTPGFT
+2541 
-2551 LNNIDT
+2551 
-2557 DVSRV
+2557 
-2562 IVEVMH
+2562 
-2568 NGIKQEV
+2568 
-2575 PLVQTGGQWRF
+2575 
-2586 APTSDWADGDYI
+2586 
-2598 LTVKVEDRAGNVK
+2598 
-2611 QSAPLTVTVD
+2611 
-2621 THIAIDR
+2621 
-2628 IELVNDS
+2628 
-2635 GIPGDN
+2635 
-2641 LTNEARP
+2641 
-2648 HFQVTVPA
+2648 
-2656 DVNGVRLSI
+2656 
-2665 DGGKTW
+2665 
-2671 FDATQSATS
+2671 
-2680 GVWDYTWLTNVANG
+2680 
-2694 PHTLMVEASDKAGN
+2694 
-2708 KTTQKLDFTIDTILS
+2708 
-2723 EPTIT
+2723 
-2728 LDSADDS
+2728 
-2735 AAGDN
+2735 
-2740 ITNVKMPGF
+2740 
-2749 TLGNIDADVTK
+2749 
-2760 VVVTVAHDGKN
+2760 
-2771 QQIELIKNGGVWRFT
+2771 
-2786 PGAAWTDGDYTLTVK
+2786 
-2801 VEDKAGNT
+2801 
-2809 NYSAPLTVTIDTQT
+2809 
-2823 SIDRIELLND
+2823 
-2833 TGIVGDN
+2833 
-2840 LTNEARPQ
+2840 
-2848 FHITVPTD
+2848 
-2856 VNSVQLSL
+2856 
-2864 DGGINWVNATLT
+2864 
-2876 SDGVWEYI
+2876 
-2884 WPTDL
+2884 
-2889 VENTYTLTVK
+2889 
-2899 ATDVAGNTATE
+2899 
-2910 TLNFIIDTTLSTP
+2910 
-2923 TITLDSADDSGTAND
+2923 
-2938 NKTNVKTP
+2938 
-2946 GFIIGGIDSDVTQV
+2946 
-2960 VVQVMRDG
+2960 
-2968 HSEEVELTQTNGQ
+2968 
-2981 WRFVPG
+2981 
-2987 SAWTDG
+2987 
-2993 DYTLTVTVKDEAGNI
+2993 
-3008 RHSAPLTVTID
+3008 
-3019 TQITIDHIELVNDS
+3019 IDHIELVNDS

-3166 GGTKEVLTAT
+3166 GGTKEVLTATKDATGNWSVTPTGTWADGDYTLTVRVEDEAGNEKHSASLTVTVDTQITIDAIELVNDNGIPGDNMTNDAHPQFRVTVPGDVNEVSLSIDGGVTWVKATQSATPGVWNYTWPGTVPDGDYTLNVKATDNAGNTVTETLHFTIDTTLSVPVIVLNSADDTGVQGDNMTNSTQPTFALQHIDDDAVRVTVSVEHGGVTTTFDATKGVGGWSFTPTGAWADGDYTLSVSVEDKAGNTSHSASLTVTVDTQIAINNIELVNDSGIPDDNLTNNVRPHFQVKVPTDVNEVRLSIDGGKTWFNATQSATPGVWDYTWLADVGEGKHTLTVEATDKAGNQTTQKLDFIIDTMLSEPTIVLDSTDDSGTKGDNLTNANKPTFILGNIDADARYVTVEVQYGGTKEVLTAT

-3324 IAMDSRDDTGAIGDH
+3324 ITMDSRDDTGAIGDH

-3352 IDADAHSVILRIT
+3352 IDSDAQSVILRIT

-3410 STPLVVTVD
+3410 STPLIVTVD

-3462 IDGGANWVSAT
+3462 IDGGANWVSAA

-3620 IAIDRIELVNDSGVP
+3620 IAIDHIELVNDSGVP

-3715 DITLLTPTIELAPDQ
+3715 DITLMTPTIELAPDQ

-3845 DRPVFDIHQVD
+3845 DRPVFDIRQVD

-4305 SAELRIEIDTQ
+4305 SAELKIEIDTQ

-4526 AVDNITSVTTPRFVI
+4526 AVDNITSVTKPRFVI

-4553 RINGVSYSVTA
+4553 RINGVSYPVTA

-4834 LIGSTLPNTIVSI
+4834 LVGNTLPNAIVSI

-4969 NYELTFKVE
+4969 NYVLTFKVE

-5030 EAGSTLTIRN
+5030 EAGSTLTIRS

-5078 GNSQQKE
+5078 GNSQQKD

-5407 TFSIFGEM
+5407 TFSISGEM

-5573 KYSIWVDTHIKVFT
+5573 KYSIWVDTHIQVFT

-5593 KSSSKTEWWSNSD
+5593 KSSSKTDWWSNSST
-5606 LITMRGTGEIG
+5606 ITMRGMGEIG

-5633 VAATGRWELSTDKL
+5633 VAANGQWELSTDQL
-5647 PEGTYDI
+5647 PEGKYDI
-5654 SLVIE
+5654 TLSIE
-5659 DSAGNRWEDVR
+5659 DNAGNRKEEVH

-5707 ITDSEGN
+5707 ITDSNGN
-5714 TYTLTVPDNGKWSMA
+5714 TFTLTVPDNGKWSMA

-5742 VDAIGNRSDDVP
+5742 VDAIGNRSDDVS

-5872 ASDSDNVTNHTQPKF
+5872 VSDSDNVTNHTQPKF

-5908 TDIYQATQGA
+5908 TDTYQATQGA

-5930 DGNYTLS
+5930 DGTYTLS

-5988 VNAESATHLRTEPSA
+5988 VNAESATHLRTVPSA
-6003 AEESVVKVTAY
+6003 AEESVVKETAY

-6106 DIVNAMNVRGKT
+6106 DIVNAMNARGKT

>member
-424 SIITDTIAPEKPT
+424 SIITDTIPPEKPT

-634 VSLEDY
+634 VSLEDF

-1028 LSPDSDSGIS
+1028 LSPDSDSGIA

-1105 IAGNKANSAI
+1105 IAGNKANSAV

-1183 GSWLFIPGNT
+1183 GSWLFTPGNT

-1206 DKAGNTNYSAP
+1206 DKAGNTSYSAP

-1329 LDSADDTGIQGDNMT
+1329 LNSADDTGVQGDNMT
-1344 NSTQPTFALQHIDD
+1344 NRTQPTFALQHIDD

-1475 TQSATPGVW
+1475 TQSATPGAW

-1503 TDEAGNKATQTLD
+1503 TDKAGNKTTQELD

-1707 GNKTTQKLDFTID
+1707 GNKTTQKLDFIID
-1720 TILSEPTIT
+1720 TLLSEPTIT

-2102 DKAGNKTTQQLD
+2102 DKAGNKTTQKLD
-2114 FIIDTLLSEPTIV
+2114 FIIDTMLSEPTIV
-2127 LDNTDD
+2127 LDSTDD
-2133 SGTKGDHL
+2133 SGTKGDNL

-2322 STPVI
+2322 SVPVI
-2327 VLDSADDSGVH
+2327 VLNSADDTGVQ
-2338 GDNMTNH
+2338 GDNMTNS

-2372 TTFDATKDAGGWTFT
+2372 TTFDATKGTGGWSFT

-2452 TVPTDVNV
+2452 KVPTDVN
-2460 VRLSIDGG
+2460 
-2468 KTWFNATQSATP
+2468 
-2480 GVWDYIWPDDVA
+2480 
-2492 DGGYTLTVEA
+2492 E
-2502 TDEAGNKATQ
+2502 
-2512 TLDFTIDTTL
+2512 
-2522 SVPTLSLD
+2522 
-2530 SADDSGIAGDN
+2530 
-2541 ITNVKTPGFT
+2541 
-2551 LNNIDT
+2551 
-2557 DVSRV
+2557 
-2562 IVEVMH
+2562 
-2568 NGIKQEV
+2568 
-2575 PLVQTGGQWRF
+2575 
-2586 APTSDWADGDYI
+2586 
-2598 LTVKVEDRAGNVK
+2598 
-2611 QSAPLTVTVD
+2611 
-2621 THIAIDR
+2621 
-2628 IELVNDS
+2628 
-2635 GIPGDN
+2635 
-2641 LTNEARP
+2641 
-2648 HFQVTVPA
+2648 
-2656 DVNGVRLSI
+2656 
-2665 DGGKTW
+2665 
-2671 FDATQSATS
+2671 
-2680 GVWDYTWLTNVANG
+2680 
-2694 PHTLMVEASDKAGN
+2694 
-2708 KTTQKLDFTIDTILS
+2708 
-2723 EPTIT
+2723 
-2728 LDSADDS
+2728 
-2735 AAGDN
+2735 
-2740 ITNVKMPGF
+2740 
-2749 TLGNIDADVTK
+2749 
-2760 VVVTVAHDGKN
+2760 
-2771 QQIELIKNGGVWRFT
+2771 
-2786 PGAAWTDGDYTLTVK
+2786 
-2801 VEDKAGNT
+2801 
-2809 NYSAPLTVTIDTQT
+2809 
-2823 SIDRIELLND
+2823 
-2833 TGIVGDN
+2833 
-2840 LTNEARPQ
+2840 
-2848 FHITVPTD
+2848 
-2856 VNSVQLSL
+2856 
-2864 DGGINWVNATLT
+2864 
-2876 SDGVWEYI
+2876 
-2884 WPTDL
+2884 
-2889 VENTYTLTVK
+2889 
-2899 ATDVAGNTATE
+2899 
-2910 TLNFIIDTTLSTP
+2910 
-2923 TITLDSADDSGTAND
+2923 
-2938 NKTNVKTP
+2938 
-2946 GFIIGGIDSDVTQV
+2946 
-2960 VVQVMRDG
+2960 
-2968 HSEEVELTQTNGQ
+2968 
-2981 WRFVPG
+2981 
-2987 SAWTDG
+2987 
-2993 DYTLTVTVKDEAGNI
+2993 
-3008 RHSAPLTVTID
+3008 
-3019 TQITIDHIELVNDS
+3019 
-3033 GIPDDNLTNNVRPHF
+3033 
-3048 QVTVPTDVNVVRLSI
+3048 VRLSI

-3103 AGNKTTQQLD
+3103 AGNQTTQKLD
-3113 FIIDTLLSEPTIVL
+3113 FIIDTMLSEPTIVL
-3127 DNTDDSGTKGD
+3127 DSTDDSGTKGD
-3138 NLTNVNKPTFL
+3138 NLTNANKPTFI

-3155 DARYVTVEVQH
+3155 DARYVTVEVQY

-3324 IAMDSRDDTGAIGDH
+3324 ITMDSRDDTGAIGDH

-3352 IDADAHSVILRIT
+3352 IDSDAQSVILRIT

-3410 STPLVVTVD
+3410 STPLIVTVD

-3462 IDGGANWVSAT
+3462 IDGGANWVSAA

-3620 IAIDRIELVNDSGVP
+3620 IAIDHIELVNDSGVP

-3715 DITLLTPTIELAPDQ
+3715 DITLMTPTIELAPDQ

-3845 DRPVFDIHQVD
+3845 DRPVFDIRQVD

-4305 SAELRIEIDTQ
+4305 SAELKIEIDTQ

-4526 AVDNITSVTTPRFVI
+4526 AVDNITSVTKPRFVI

-4553 RINGVSYSVTA
+4553 RINGVSYPVTA

-4834 LIGSTLPNTIVSI
+4834 LVGNTLPNAIVSI

-4969 NYELTFKVE
+4969 NYVLTFKVE

-5030 EAGSTLTIRN
+5030 EAGSTLTIRS

-5078 GNSQQKE
+5078 GNSQQKD

-5407 TFSIFGEM
+5407 TFSISGEM

-5573 KYSIWVDTHIKVFT
+5573 KYSIWVDTHIQVFT

-5593 KSSSKTEWWSNSD
+5593 KSSSKTDWWSNSST
-5606 LITMRGTGEIG
+5606 ITMRGMGEIG

-5633 VAATGRWELSTDKL
+5633 VAANGQWELSTDQL
-5647 PEGTYDI
+5647 PEGKYDI
-5654 SLVIE
+5654 TLSIE
-5659 DSAGNRWEDVR
+5659 DNAGNRKEEVH

-5707 ITDSEGN
+5707 ITDSNGN

-5742 VDAIGNRSDDVP
+5742 VDAIGNRSDDVS

-5872 ASDSDNVTNHTQPKF
+5872 VSDSDNVTNHTQPKF

-5908 TDIYQATQGA
+5908 TDTYQATQGA

-5930 DGNYTLS
+5930 DGTYTLS

-5988 VNAESATHLRTEPSA
+5988 VNAESATHLRTVPSA
-6003 AEESVVKVTAY
+6003 AEESVVKETAY

-6106 DIVNAMNVRGKT
+6106 DIVNAMNARGKT

>member
-2127 LDNTDD
+2127 LDSTDD

-2423 IAINNIEL
+2423 IAINN
-2431 VNDSGIPDDNLTN
+2431 
-2444 NVRPHFQV
+2444 
-2452 TVPTDVNV
+2452 
-2460 VRLSIDGG
+2460 
-2468 KTWFNATQSATP
+2468 
-2480 GVWDYIWPDDVA
+2480 
-2492 DGGYTLTVEA
+2492 
-2502 TDEAGNKATQ
+2502 
-2512 TLDFTIDTTL
+2512 
-2522 SVPTLSLD
+2522 
-2530 SADDSGIAGDN
+2530 
-2541 ITNVKTPGFT
+2541 
-2551 LNNIDT
+2551 
-2557 DVSRV
+2557 
-2562 IVEVMH
+2562 
-2568 NGIKQEV
+2568 
-2575 PLVQTGGQWRF
+2575 
-2586 APTSDWADGDYI
+2586 
-2598 LTVKVEDRAGNVK
+2598 
-2611 QSAPLTVTVD
+2611 
-2621 THIAIDR
+2621 
-2628 IELVNDS
+2628 
-2635 GIPGDN
+2635 
-2641 LTNEARP
+2641 
-2648 HFQVTVPA
+2648 
-2656 DVNGVRLSI
+2656 
-2665 DGGKTW
+2665 
-2671 FDATQSATS
+2671 
-2680 GVWDYTWLTNVANG
+2680 
-2694 PHTLMVEASDKAGN
+2694 
-2708 KTTQKLDFTIDTILS
+2708 
-2723 EPTIT
+2723 
-2728 LDSADDS
+2728 
-2735 AAGDN
+2735 
-2740 ITNVKMPGF
+2740 
-2749 TLGNIDADVTK
+2749 
-2760 VVVTVAHDGKN
+2760 
-2771 QQIELIKNGGVWRFT
+2771 
-2786 PGAAWTDGDYTLTVK
+2786 
-2801 VEDKAGNT
+2801 
-2809 NYSAPLTVTIDTQT
+2809 
-2823 SIDRIELLND
+2823 
-2833 TGIVGDN
+2833 
-2840 LTNEARPQ
+2840 
-2848 FHITVPTD
+2848 
-2856 VNSVQLSL
+2856 
-2864 DGGINWVNATLT
+2864 
-2876 SDGVWEYI
+2876 
-2884 WPTDL
+2884 
-2889 VENTYTLTVK
+2889 
-2899 ATDVAGNTATE
+2899 
-2910 TLNFIIDTTLSTP
+2910 
-2923 TITLDSADDSGTAND
+2923 
-2938 NKTNVKTP
+2938 
-2946 GFIIGGIDSDVTQV
+2946 
-2960 VVQVMRDG
+2960 
-2968 HSEEVELTQTNGQ
+2968 
-2981 WRFVPG
+2981 
-2987 SAWTDG
+2987 
-2993 DYTLTVTVKDEAGNI
+2993 
-3008 RHSAPLTVTID
+3008 
-3019 TQITIDHIELVNDS
+3019 IELVNDS

-4553 RINGVSYSVTA
+4553 RINGVSYPVTA

-5470 NFTIDTFNTTPVA
+5470 NFTIDTFNMTPVA

>member
-161 QIEEMLQNF
+161 QMEEMLQEF

-424 SIITDTIAPEKPT
+424 SIITDTIPPEKPT

-536 EIETTND
+536 EIETTDD

-578 EVIFKANDKGEWTF
+578 EVVFKANDQGEWTF

-962 YIDGA
+962 YVDGA

-1028 LSPDSDSGIS
+1028 LSPDSDSGIA

-1062 QVWDAMSDTQIGVA
+1062 QVWDAASDTQIGVA

-1105 IAGNKANSAI
+1105 IAGNKANSAV

-1183 GSWLFIPGNT
+1183 GSWLFTPGNT

-1382 GGWTFTPPTSW
+1382 GGWSFTPTGAW

-1431 LVNDSGIPDD
+1431 LVNDSGIPND

-1446 VRPHFQVTVPTDVNV
+1446 VRPQFQVTVPTDVNV

-1475 TQSATPGVW
+1475 TQGATPGAW

-1503 TDEAGNKATQTLD
+1503 TDKAGNQTTQELD

-1592 WADGDYILTV
+1592 WGDGDYILTV

-1707 GNKTTQKLDFTID
+1707 GNKTTQKLDFIID
-1720 TILSEPTIT
+1720 TMLSEPTIT

-1908 ATETLNFI
+1908 ATETLNFT

-1943 VKTPGFIIGG
+1943 VKTPGFVIGG

-2014 LTVTIDTQITID
+2014 LKVTVDTQIGID
-2026 HIELVNDSGI
+2026 NIELVNDSGI
-2036 PDDNLTNN
+2036 PNDNLTNN
-2044 VRPHFQVTVPTDVN
+2044 VRPQFQVTVPTDVN

-2081 WDYTWLADVGEGKH
+2081 WDYTWLTDVANGSH

-2102 DKAGNKTTQQLD
+2102 DAAGNKATQNLE
-2114 FIIDTLLSEPTIV
+2114 FNIDTLLSEPTIA
-2127 LDNTDD
+2127 LDSTDD
-2133 SGTKGDHL
+2133 SGTKGDNL
-2141 TNVNKPTFLLGNIDA
+2141 TNVNKPTFILGNIDA

-2178 DATGNWSVTPT
+2178 GATGIWSVTPT
-2189 GTWADGDYTLT
+2189 GMWADGSHTLT
-2200 VRVEDEAGNEKHSA
+2200 VRVEDEAGNVKYSVP
-2214 SLTVTVDT
+2214 LTITVDT
-2222 QITIDVIELV
+2222 QITIDDIELV
-2232 NDNGIP
+2232 NDSGTK
-2238 GDNMTNDAHP
+2238 GDNLTNDANPH
-2248 QFRVTVPGDVNEV
+2248 FRITVPGDVNEV

-2274 TQSATP
+2274 MQSSTS
-2280 GVWNYTWPGTVPD
+2280 GVWNYTWPKTLAD
-2293 GDYTLNVKATDNAGN
+2293 DDYTLTVKATDNAGN
-2308 TVTETLHFTIDTTL
+2308 TVTRTLDFTIDTTL

-2327 VLDSADDSGVH
+2327 VLDSADDTGIQ
-2338 GDNMTNH
+2338 GDNMTNR
-2345 TQPTFALQ
+2345 TQPTFNLQ

-2372 TTFDATKDAGGWTFT
+2372 TTFDVTKDAGGWSFT
-2387 PTGAWADGDYTL
+2387 PPTSWGAGDYTL

-2444 NVRPHFQV
+2444 NVRPQFQV
-2452 TVPTDVNV
+2452 KVPTDVN
-2460 VRLSIDGG
+2460 
-2468 KTWFNATQSATP
+2468 
-2480 GVWDYIWPDDVA
+2480 
-2492 DGGYTLTVEA
+2492 E
-2502 TDEAGNKATQ
+2502 
-2512 TLDFTIDTTL
+2512 
-2522 SVPTLSLD
+2522 
-2530 SADDSGIAGDN
+2530 
-2541 ITNVKTPGFT
+2541 
-2551 LNNIDT
+2551 
-2557 DVSRV
+2557 
-2562 IVEVMH
+2562 
-2568 NGIKQEV
+2568 
-2575 PLVQTGGQWRF
+2575 
-2586 APTSDWADGDYI
+2586 
-2598 LTVKVEDRAGNVK
+2598 
-2611 QSAPLTVTVD
+2611 
-2621 THIAIDR
+2621 
-2628 IELVNDS
+2628 
-2635 GIPGDN
+2635 
-2641 LTNEARP
+2641 
-2648 HFQVTVPA
+2648 
-2656 DVNGVRLSI
+2656 
-2665 DGGKTW
+2665 
-2671 FDATQSATS
+2671 
-2680 GVWDYTWLTNVANG
+2680 
-2694 PHTLMVEASDKAGN
+2694 
-2708 KTTQKLDFTIDTILS
+2708 
-2723 EPTIT
+2723 
-2728 LDSADDS
+2728 
-2735 AAGDN
+2735 
-2740 ITNVKMPGF
+2740 
-2749 TLGNIDADVTK
+2749 
-2760 VVVTVAHDGKN
+2760 
-2771 QQIELIKNGGVWRFT
+2771 
-2786 PGAAWTDGDYTLTVK
+2786 
-2801 VEDKAGNT
+2801 
-2809 NYSAPLTVTIDTQT
+2809 
-2823 SIDRIELLND
+2823 
-2833 TGIVGDN
+2833 
-2840 LTNEARPQ
+2840 
-2848 FHITVPTD
+2848 
-2856 VNSVQLSL
+2856 
-2864 DGGINWVNATLT
+2864 
-2876 SDGVWEYI
+2876 
-2884 WPTDL
+2884 
-2889 VENTYTLTVK
+2889 
-2899 ATDVAGNTATE
+2899 
-2910 TLNFIIDTTLSTP
+2910 
-2923 TITLDSADDSGTAND
+2923 
-2938 NKTNVKTP
+2938 
-2946 GFIIGGIDSDVTQV
+2946 
-2960 VVQVMRDG
+2960 
-2968 HSEEVELTQTNGQ
+2968 
-2981 WRFVPG
+2981 
-2987 SAWTDG
+2987 
-2993 DYTLTVTVKDEAGNI
+2993 
-3008 RHSAPLTVTID
+3008 
-3019 TQITIDHIELVNDS
+3019 
-3033 GIPDDNLTNNVRPHF
+3033 
-3048 QVTVPTDVNVVRLSI
+3048 VRLSI

-3103 AGNKTTQQLD
+3103 AGNQTTQKLD
-3113 FIIDTLLSEPTIVL
+3113 FIIDTLLSEPTIAL
-3127 DNTDDSGTKGD
+3127 DSTDDSGTKGD
-3138 NLTNVNKPTFL
+3138 NLTSVNKPTFI

-3187 TGTWA
+3187 TGMWA
-3192 DGDYTLTVRV
+3192 DGSHTLTVRV

-3218 VDTQITIDVIELVND
+3218 VDTHIAIDDIELVND

-3299 ATDKAGNKTTQTL
+3299 ATDKAGNQTTQTL

-3396 LTVEVTDNA
+3396 LTVEVQDNA

-3410 STPLVVTVD
+3410 STPLIVTVD

-3462 IDGGANWVSAT
+3462 IDGGANWVSAA

-3818 DGTLTTPVI
+3818 DGSLTTPVI

-3834 SGTVGDRLTNH
+3834 SGTVGDRLTKH
-3845 DRPVFDIHQVD
+3845 DRPVFDIRQVD

-3915 FEVRID
+3915 LEVRID

-3958 VQVRV
+3958 IQVRV

-3980 QWIFDSPNTLVD
+3980 QWIFDTPNTLVD
-3992 GTYTLRVEATDE
+3992 GTYTLRVEATDQ

-4120 EIESVTLVTDSGDSD
+4120 EIESVTSVTDSGDSD

-4305 SAELRIEIDTQ
+4305 SAELKIEIDTQ

-4362 NWTPISKNAAGQW
+4362 NWTPVSKNAAGQW
-4375 EFTAGSALPD
+4375 QFTAGSALSD

-4508 IVSDPSI
+4508 VVSDPRI

-4526 AVDNITSVTTPRFVI
+4526 AVDNITSVTKPRFVI

-4553 RINGVSYSVTA
+4553 RINGVSYPVTA

-4618 SDTGNSNSDNLTNKQ
+4618 SDTGSSNSDNLTNKQ

-4655 SGREVLKQTITVG
+4655 SGREVLKHTITVG

-4726 HEATSLRPEFKGFAE
+4726 YEATSLRPEFKGLAE

-4834 LIGSTLPNTIVSI
+4834 LVGNTLPNAIVSI

-4950 YTTGAGHWGVV
+4950 YTTGTGHWGVV

-5078 GNSQQKE
+5078 GNSQQKD

-5242 WRAPILLQDDGTFNI
+5242 WRAPILLQDDGKFNI

-5293 NSGSLDDLITNH
+5293 NSGSLDDLITSH

-5383 NPAMVAGS
+5383 NPVMMAGS

-5407 TFSIFGEM
+5407 AFSIFGEM

-5531 VGEVWVNEKGHWQM
+5531 VGEVWVNDKGHWQM

-5573 KYSIWVDTHIKVFT
+5573 KYSIWVDTHIQVFT

-5593 KSSSKTEWWSNSD
+5593 KSSSKTDWWSNSST
-5606 LITMRGTGEIG
+5606 ITMRGMGEIG

-5633 VAATGRWELSTDKL
+5633 VAANGQWELSTDQL
-5647 PEGTYDI
+5647 PEGKYDI
-5654 SLVIE
+5654 TLSIE
-5659 DSAGNRWEDVR
+5659 DNAGNRKEEVH

-5707 ITDSEGN
+5707 ITDSNGN

-5754 LDIMKEVPVISLSP
+5754 LDIMKETPVISLSP

-5872 ASDSDNVTNHTQPKF
+5872 ASDSDNVTNHNHTQPKF

-5930 DGNYTLS
+5930 DGTYTLS

-5947 QQSASLAVTVDSTV
+5947 LQSASLEVTVDSTV

-5988 VNAESATHLRTEPSA
+5988 VNAESATHLRTVPSA
-6003 AEESVVKVTAY
+6003 AEESVVKETAY

-6047 VSIMFE
+6047 VSVMFE

-6081 DVKFIDKDNDFL
+6081 DVKFIDKDDDFL

-6106 DIVNAMNVRGKT
+6106 DIVNAMNARGKT

>member
-437 IELDDSSDSGIKNDN
+437 IELDDSSDSGIKNDS

-1028 LSPDSDSGIS
+1028 LSPDSDSGIA

-1105 IAGNKANSAI
+1105 IAGNKANSAV

-1382 GGWTFTPPTSW
+1382 GGWSFTPTGAW

-1431 LVNDSGIPDD
+1431 LVNDSGIPND

-1475 TQSATPGVW
+1475 TQSATPGAW

-1503 TDEAGNKATQTLD
+1503 TDKAGNKTTQELD

-2014 LTVTIDTQITID
+2014 LTVTIDTQI
-2026 HIELVNDSGI
+2026 
-2036 PDDNLTNN
+2036 
-2044 VRPHFQVTVPTDVN
+2044 
-2058 VVRLSIDGGKTWFNA
+2058 A
-2073 TQSATPGV
+2073 
-2081 WDYTWLADVGEGKH
+2081 
-2095 TLTVEAT
+2095 
-2102 DKAGNKTTQQLD
+2102 
-2114 FIIDTLLSEPTIV
+2114 
-2127 LDNTDD
+2127 
-2133 SGTKGDHL
+2133 
-2141 TNVNKPTFLLGNIDA
+2141 
-2156 DARYV
+2156 
-2161 TVEVQH
+2161 
-2167 GGTKEVLTATK
+2167 
-2178 DATGNWSVTPT
+2178 
-2189 GTWADGDYTLT
+2189 
-2200 VRVEDEAGNEKHSA
+2200 
-2214 SLTVTVDT
+2214 
-2222 QITIDVIELV
+2222 
-2232 NDNGIP
+2232 
-2238 GDNMTNDAHP
+2238 
-2248 QFRVTVPGDVNEV
+2248 
-2261 SLSIDGGVTWVKA
+2261 
-2274 TQSATP
+2274 
-2280 GVWNYTWPGTVPD
+2280 
-2293 GDYTLNVKATDNAGN
+2293 
-2308 TVTETLHFTIDTTL
+2308 
-2322 STPVI
+2322 
-2327 VLDSADDSGVH
+2327 
-2338 GDNMTNH
+2338 
-2345 TQPTFALQ
+2345 
-2353 HIDDDAVRVTVSV
+2353 
-2366 EHGGVT
+2366 
-2372 TTFDATKDAGGWTFT
+2372 
-2387 PTGAWADGDYTL
+2387 
-2399 SVSVEDKAGN
+2399 
-2409 TSHSAS
+2409 
-2415 LTVTVDTQ
+2415 
-2423 IAINNIEL
+2423 
-2431 VNDSGIPDDNLTN
+2431 
-2444 NVRPHFQV
+2444 
-2452 TVPTDVNV
+2452 
-2460 VRLSIDGG
+2460 
-2468 KTWFNATQSATP
+2468 
-2480 GVWDYIWPDDVA
+2480 
-2492 DGGYTLTVEA
+2492 
-2502 TDEAGNKATQ
+2502 
-2512 TLDFTIDTTL
+2512 
-2522 SVPTLSLD
+2522 
-2530 SADDSGIAGDN
+2530 
-2541 ITNVKTPGFT
+2541 
-2551 LNNIDT
+2551 
-2557 DVSRV
+2557 
-2562 IVEVMH
+2562 
-2568 NGIKQEV
+2568 
-2575 PLVQTGGQWRF
+2575 
-2586 APTSDWADGDYI
+2586 
-2598 LTVKVEDRAGNVK
+2598 
-2611 QSAPLTVTVD
+2611 
-2621 THIAIDR
+2621 
-2628 IELVNDS
+2628 
-2635 GIPGDN
+2635 
-2641 LTNEARP
+2641 
-2648 HFQVTVPA
+2648 
-2656 DVNGVRLSI
+2656 
-2665 DGGKTW
+2665 
-2671 FDATQSATS
+2671 
-2680 GVWDYTWLTNVANG
+2680 
-2694 PHTLMVEASDKAGN
+2694 
-2708 KTTQKLDFTIDTILS
+2708 
-2723 EPTIT
+2723 
-2728 LDSADDS
+2728 
-2735 AAGDN
+2735 
-2740 ITNVKMPGF
+2740 
-2749 TLGNIDADVTK
+2749 
-2760 VVVTVAHDGKN
+2760 
-2771 QQIELIKNGGVWRFT
+2771 
-2786 PGAAWTDGDYTLTVK
+2786 
-2801 VEDKAGNT
+2801 
-2809 NYSAPLTVTIDTQT
+2809 
-2823 SIDRIELLND
+2823 
-2833 TGIVGDN
+2833 
-2840 LTNEARPQ
+2840 
-2848 FHITVPTD
+2848 
-2856 VNSVQLSL
+2856 
-2864 DGGINWVNATLT
+2864 
-2876 SDGVWEYI
+2876 
-2884 WPTDL
+2884 
-2889 VENTYTLTVK
+2889 
-2899 ATDVAGNTATE
+2899 
-2910 TLNFIIDTTLSTP
+2910 
-2923 TITLDSADDSGTAND
+2923 
-2938 NKTNVKTP
+2938 
-2946 GFIIGGIDSDVTQV
+2946 
-2960 VVQVMRDG
+2960 
-2968 HSEEVELTQTNGQ
+2968 
-2981 WRFVPG
+2981 
-2987 SAWTDG
+2987 
-2993 DYTLTVTVKDEAGNI
+2993 
-3008 RHSAPLTVTID
+3008 
-3019 TQITIDHIELVNDS
+3019 IDHIELVNDS

-3176 KGATGIWSVTP
+3176 KDATGNWSVTPTGTWADGDYTLTVRVEDEAGNEKHSASLTVTVDTQITIDAIELVNDNGIPGDNMTNDAHPQFRVTVPGDVNEVSLSIDGGVTWVKATQSATPGVWNYTWPGTVPDGDYTLNVKATDNAGNTVTETLHFTIDTTLSVPVIVLNSADDTGVQGDNMTNSTQPTFALQHIDDDAVRVTVSVEHGGVTTTFDATKGTGGWSFTPTGAWADGDYTLSVSVEDKAGNTSHSASLTVTVDTQIAINNIELVNDSGIPDDNLTNNVRPHFQVKVPTDVNEVRLSIDGGKTWFNATQSATPGVWDYTWLADVGEGKHTLTVEATDKAGNQTTQKLDFIIDTMLSEPTIVLDSTDDSGTKGDNLTNANKPTFILGNIDADARYVTVEVQYGGTKEVLTATKGATGIWSVTP

-3276 TAGIW
+3276 TAGTW

-3396 LTVEVTDNA
+3396 LTVEVQDNA

-3410 STPLVVTVD
+3410 STPLIVTVD

-3462 IDGGANWVSAT
+3462 IDGGANWVSAA

-3715 DITLLTPTIELAPDQ
+3715 DITLMTPTIELAPDQ

-3818 DGTLTTPVI
+3818 DGTLTTPEI

-3845 DRPVFDIHQVD
+3845 DRPVFDIRQVD

-4305 SAELRIEIDTQ
+4305 SAELKIEIDTQ

-4526 AVDNITSVTTPRFVI
+4526 AVDNITSVTKPRFVI

-4553 RINGVSYSVTA
+4553 RINGVSYPVTA

-4834 LIGSTLPNTIVSI
+4834 LVGNTLPNAIVSI

-4969 NYELTFKVE
+4969 NYVLTFKVE

-5030 EAGSTLTIRN
+5030 EAGSTLTIRS

-5078 GNSQQKE
+5078 GNSQQKD

-5407 TFSIFGEM
+5407 TFSISGEM

-5573 KYSIWVDTHIKVFT
+5573 KYSIWVDTHIQVFT

-5593 KSSSKTEWWSNSD
+5593 KSSSKTDWWSNSST
-5606 LITMRGTGEIG
+5606 ITMRGMGEIG

-5633 VAATGRWELSTDKL
+5633 VAANGQWELSTDQL
-5647 PEGTYDI
+5647 PEGKYDI
-5654 SLVIE
+5654 TLSIE
-5659 DSAGNRWEDVR
+5659 DNAGNRKEEVH

-5707 ITDSEGN
+5707 ITDSNGN

-5742 VDAIGNRSDDVP
+5742 VDAIGNRSDDVS

-5872 ASDSDNVTNHTQPKF
+5872 VSDSDNVTNHTQPKF

-5908 TDIYQATQGA
+5908 TDTYQATQGA

-5930 DGNYTLS
+5930 DGTYTLS

-5988 VNAESATHLRTEPSA
+5988 VNAESATHLRTVPSA
-6003 AEESVVKVTAY
+6003 AEESVVKETAY

-6106 DIVNAMNVRGKT
+6106 DIVNAMNARGKT

-6127 TSSVGHNN
+6127 TSSVEHNN

>member
-307 GTYNLEAEAKTADGS
+307 GAYNLEAEAKTADGS

-424 SIITDTIAPEKPT
+424 SIITDTIPPEKPT

-634 VSLEDY
+634 VSLEDF

-1028 LSPDSDSGIS
+1028 LSPDSDSGIA

-1076 TQQPDG
+1076 TQQPNG

-1105 IAGNKANSAI
+1105 IAGNKANSAV

-1183 GSWLFIPGNT
+1183 GSWLFTPGNT

-1206 DKAGNTNYSAP
+1206 DKAGNTSYSAP

-1329 LDSADDTGIQGDNMT
+1329 LNSADDTGVQGDNMT
-1344 NSTQPTFALQHIDD
+1344 NRTQPTFALQHIDD

-1475 TQSATPGVW
+1475 TQSATPGAW

-1503 TDEAGNKATQTLD
+1503 TDKAGNKTTQELD

-1707 GNKTTQKLDFTID
+1707 GNKTTQKLDFIID
-1720 TILSEPTIT
+1720 TLLSEPTIT

-2127 LDNTDD
+2127 LDSTDD
-2133 SGTKGDHL
+2133 SGTKGDNL

-2322 STPVI
+2322 SVPVI
-2327 VLDSADDSGVH
+2327 VLNSADDTGVQ
-2338 GDNMTNH
+2338 GDNMTNS

-2372 TTFDATKDAGGWTFT
+2372 TTFDATKGVGGWSFT

-2452 TVPTDVNV
+2452 KVPTDVN
-2460 VRLSIDGG
+2460 
-2468 KTWFNATQSATP
+2468 
-2480 GVWDYIWPDDVA
+2480 
-2492 DGGYTLTVEA
+2492 E
-2502 TDEAGNKATQ
+2502 
-2512 TLDFTIDTTL
+2512 
-2522 SVPTLSLD
+2522 
-2530 SADDSGIAGDN
+2530 
-2541 ITNVKTPGFT
+2541 
-2551 LNNIDT
+2551 
-2557 DVSRV
+2557 
-2562 IVEVMH
+2562 
-2568 NGIKQEV
+2568 
-2575 PLVQTGGQWRF
+2575 
-2586 APTSDWADGDYI
+2586 
-2598 LTVKVEDRAGNVK
+2598 
-2611 QSAPLTVTVD
+2611 
-2621 THIAIDR
+2621 
-2628 IELVNDS
+2628 
-2635 GIPGDN
+2635 
-2641 LTNEARP
+2641 
-2648 HFQVTVPA
+2648 
-2656 DVNGVRLSI
+2656 
-2665 DGGKTW
+2665 
-2671 FDATQSATS
+2671 
-2680 GVWDYTWLTNVANG
+2680 
-2694 PHTLMVEASDKAGN
+2694 
-2708 KTTQKLDFTIDTILS
+2708 
-2723 EPTIT
+2723 
-2728 LDSADDS
+2728 
-2735 AAGDN
+2735 
-2740 ITNVKMPGF
+2740 
-2749 TLGNIDADVTK
+2749 
-2760 VVVTVAHDGKN
+2760 
-2771 QQIELIKNGGVWRFT
+2771 
-2786 PGAAWTDGDYTLTVK
+2786 
-2801 VEDKAGNT
+2801 
-2809 NYSAPLTVTIDTQT
+2809 
-2823 SIDRIELLND
+2823 
-2833 TGIVGDN
+2833 
-2840 LTNEARPQ
+2840 
-2848 FHITVPTD
+2848 
-2856 VNSVQLSL
+2856 
-2864 DGGINWVNATLT
+2864 
-2876 SDGVWEYI
+2876 
-2884 WPTDL
+2884 
-2889 VENTYTLTVK
+2889 
-2899 ATDVAGNTATE
+2899 
-2910 TLNFIIDTTLSTP
+2910 
-2923 TITLDSADDSGTAND
+2923 
-2938 NKTNVKTP
+2938 
-2946 GFIIGGIDSDVTQV
+2946 
-2960 VVQVMRDG
+2960 
-2968 HSEEVELTQTNGQ
+2968 
-2981 WRFVPG
+2981 
-2987 SAWTDG
+2987 
-2993 DYTLTVTVKDEAGNI
+2993 
-3008 RHSAPLTVTID
+3008 
-3019 TQITIDHIELVNDS
+3019 
-3033 GIPDDNLTNNVRPHF
+3033 
-3048 QVTVPTDVNVVRLSI
+3048 VRLSI

-3103 AGNKTTQQLD
+3103 AGNQTTQKLD
-3113 FIIDTLLSEPTIVL
+3113 FIIDTMLSEPTIVL
-3127 DNTDDSGTKGD
+3127 DSTDDSGTKGD
-3138 NLTNVNKPTFL
+3138 NLTNANKPTFI

-3155 DARYVTVEVQH
+3155 DARYVTVEVQY

-3324 IAMDSRDDTGAIGDH
+3324 ITMDSRDDTGAIGDH

-3352 IDADAHSVILRIT
+3352 IDSDAQSVILRIT

-3410 STPLVVTVD
+3410 STPLIVTVD

-3462 IDGGANWVSAT
+3462 IDGGANWVSAA

-3620 IAIDRIELVNDSGVP
+3620 IAIDHIELVNDSGVP

-3715 DITLLTPTIELAPDQ
+3715 DITLMTPTIELAPDQ

-3845 DRPVFDIHQVD
+3845 DRPVFDIRQVD

-4305 SAELRIEIDTQ
+4305 SAELKIEIDTQ

-4526 AVDNITSVTTPRFVI
+4526 AVDNITSVTKPRFVI

-4553 RINGVSYSVTA
+4553 RINGVSYPVTA

-4834 LIGSTLPNTIVSI
+4834 LVGNTLPNAIVSI

-4969 NYELTFKVE
+4969 NYVLTFKVE

-5030 EAGSTLTIRN
+5030 EAGSTLTIRS

-5078 GNSQQKE
+5078 GNSQQKD

-5338 TWSYQFDNALKDGEY
+5338 TWSYQFDNVLKDGEY

-5407 TFSIFGEM
+5407 TFSISGEM

-5573 KYSIWVDTHIKVFT
+5573 KYSIWVDTHIQVFT

-5593 KSSSKTEWWSNSD
+5593 KSSSKTDWWSNSST
-5606 LITMRGTGEIG
+5606 ITMRGMGEIC

-5633 VAATGRWELSTDKL
+5633 VAANGQWELSTDQL
-5647 PEGTYDI
+5647 PEGKYDI
-5654 SLVIE
+5654 TLSIE
-5659 DSAGNRWEDVR
+5659 DNAGNRKEEVH

-5707 ITDSEGN
+5707 ITDSNGN

-5742 VDAIGNRSDDVP
+5742 VDAIGNRSDDVS

-5872 ASDSDNVTNHTQPKF
+5872 VSDSDNVTNHTQPKF

-5908 TDIYQATQGA
+5908 TDTYQATQGA

-5930 DGNYTLS
+5930 DGTYTLS

-5988 VNAESATHLRTEPSA
+5988 VNAESATHLRTVPSA
-6003 AEESVVKVTAY
+6003 AEESVVKETAY

-6106 DIVNAMNVRGKT
+6106 DIVNAMNARGKT

>member
-161 QIEEMLQNF
+161 QMEEMLQEF

-424 SIITDTIAPEKPT
+424 SIITDTIPPEKPT

-713 SSTVK
+713 SSIVK

-1062 QVWDAMSDTQIGVA
+1062 QVWDAASDTQIGVA

-1105 IAGNKANSAI
+1105 IAGNKANSAV

-1183 GSWLFIPGNT
+1183 GSWLFTPGNT

-1206 DKAGNTNYSAP
+1206 DKAGNTNYSTP

-1266 IDGGNSWVQATPGVA
+1266 IDGGHSWVQATPGVA

-1318 VDTTL
+1318 VDSTL

-1329 LDSADDTGIQGDNMT
+1329 LNNADDTGIQGDNLT
-1344 NSTQPTFALQHIDD
+1344 NRTQPTFALQQIDD

-1382 GGWTFTPPTSW
+1382 GGWTFTPPALW

-1475 TQSATPGVW
+1475 TQGATPGAW

-1503 TDEAGNKATQTLD
+1503 TDKAGNQTTQELD

-1592 WADGDYILTV
+1592 WGDGDYILTV

-1700 VEASDKA
+1700 VEATDKA
-1707 GNKTTQKLDFTID
+1707 GNQTTQKLDFIID
-1720 TILSEPTIT
+1720 TLLSEPTIT

-2014 LTVTIDTQITID
+2014 LTVTIDTQIAID

-2044 VRPHFQVTVPTDVN
+2044 VRPQFQVTVPTDVN

-2081 WDYTWLADVGEGKH
+2081 WDYTWLTDVANGSH

-2102 DKAGNKTTQQLD
+2102 DAAGNKATQNLE
-2114 FIIDTLLSEPTIV
+2114 FNIDTLLSEPTIA
-2127 LDNTDD
+2127 LDSTDD
-2133 SGTKGDHL
+2133 SGTKGDNL
-2141 TNVNKPTFLLGNIDA
+2141 TNVNKPTFILGNIDA

-2178 DATGNWSVTPT
+2178 GATGIWSVTPT
-2189 GTWADGDYTLT
+2189 GMWADGSHTLT
-2200 VRVEDEAGNEKHSA
+2200 VRVEDDAGNVKYSA
-2214 SLTVTVDT
+2214 PLTITVDT
-2222 QITIDVIELV
+2222 QITIDDIELV
-2232 NDNGIP
+2232 NDSGTK
-2238 GDNMTNDAHP
+2238 GDNLTNDANPH
-2248 QFRVTVPGDVNEV
+2248 FRITVPGDVNEV

-2274 TQSATP
+2274 MQSSTS
-2280 GVWNYTWPGTVPD
+2280 GVWNYTWPKTLAD
-2293 GDYTLNVKATDNAGN
+2293 DDYTLTVKATDNAGN
-2308 TVTETLHFTIDTTL
+2308 TVTRTLDFTIDTTL

-2327 VLDSADDSGVH
+2327 VLDSADDTGVQ
-2338 GDNMTNH
+2338 GDNMTNR
-2345 TQPTFALQ
+2345 TQPTFNLQ

-2372 TTFDATKDAGGWTFT
+2372 TTFDVTKDAGGWTFT
-2387 PTGAWADGDYTL
+2387 PPTSWGAGDYTL

-2444 NVRPHFQV
+2444 NVRPQFQV
-2452 TVPTDVNV
+2452 KVPTDVN
-2460 VRLSIDGG
+2460 
-2468 KTWFNATQSATP
+2468 
-2480 GVWDYIWPDDVA
+2480 
-2492 DGGYTLTVEA
+2492 E
-2502 TDEAGNKATQ
+2502 
-2512 TLDFTIDTTL
+2512 
-2522 SVPTLSLD
+2522 
-2530 SADDSGIAGDN
+2530 
-2541 ITNVKTPGFT
+2541 
-2551 LNNIDT
+2551 
-2557 DVSRV
+2557 
-2562 IVEVMH
+2562 
-2568 NGIKQEV
+2568 
-2575 PLVQTGGQWRF
+2575 
-2586 APTSDWADGDYI
+2586 
-2598 LTVKVEDRAGNVK
+2598 
-2611 QSAPLTVTVD
+2611 
-2621 THIAIDR
+2621 
-2628 IELVNDS
+2628 
-2635 GIPGDN
+2635 
-2641 LTNEARP
+2641 
-2648 HFQVTVPA
+2648 
-2656 DVNGVRLSI
+2656 
-2665 DGGKTW
+2665 
-2671 FDATQSATS
+2671 
-2680 GVWDYTWLTNVANG
+2680 
-2694 PHTLMVEASDKAGN
+2694 
-2708 KTTQKLDFTIDTILS
+2708 
-2723 EPTIT
+2723 
-2728 LDSADDS
+2728 
-2735 AAGDN
+2735 
-2740 ITNVKMPGF
+2740 
-2749 TLGNIDADVTK
+2749 
-2760 VVVTVAHDGKN
+2760 
-2771 QQIELIKNGGVWRFT
+2771 
-2786 PGAAWTDGDYTLTVK
+2786 
-2801 VEDKAGNT
+2801 
-2809 NYSAPLTVTIDTQT
+2809 
-2823 SIDRIELLND
+2823 
-2833 TGIVGDN
+2833 
-2840 LTNEARPQ
+2840 
-2848 FHITVPTD
+2848 
-2856 VNSVQLSL
+2856 
-2864 DGGINWVNATLT
+2864 
-2876 SDGVWEYI
+2876 
-2884 WPTDL
+2884 
-2889 VENTYTLTVK
+2889 
-2899 ATDVAGNTATE
+2899 
-2910 TLNFIIDTTLSTP
+2910 
-2923 TITLDSADDSGTAND
+2923 
-2938 NKTNVKTP
+2938 
-2946 GFIIGGIDSDVTQV
+2946 
-2960 VVQVMRDG
+2960 
-2968 HSEEVELTQTNGQ
+2968 
-2981 WRFVPG
+2981 
-2987 SAWTDG
+2987 
-2993 DYTLTVTVKDEAGNI
+2993 
-3008 RHSAPLTVTID
+3008 
-3019 TQITIDHIELVNDS
+3019 
-3033 GIPDDNLTNNVRPHF
+3033 
-3048 QVTVPTDVNVVRLSI
+3048 VRLSI

-3103 AGNKTTQQLD
+3103 AGNQTTQKLD
-3113 FIIDTLLSEPTIVL
+3113 FIIDTLLSEPTIAL
-3127 DNTDDSGTKGD
+3127 DSTDDSGTKGD
-3138 NLTNVNKPTFL
+3138 NLTSVNKPTFI

-3187 TGTWA
+3187 TGMWA
-3192 DGDYTLTVRV
+3192 DGSHTLTVRV

-3218 VDTQITIDVIELVND
+3218 VDTHIAIDDIELVND

-3299 ATDKAGNKTTQTL
+3299 ATDKAGNQTTQTL

-3396 LTVEVTDNA
+3396 LTVEVQDNA

-3410 STPLVVTVD
+3410 STPLIVTVD

-3462 IDGGANWVSAT
+3462 IDGGANWVSAA

-3818 DGTLTTPVI
+3818 DGSLTTPVI

-3834 SGTVGDRLTNH
+3834 SGTVGDRLTKH
-3845 DRPVFDIHQVD
+3845 DRPVFDIRQVD

-3915 FEVRID
+3915 LEVRID

-3958 VQVRV
+3958 IQVRV

-3980 QWIFDSPNTLVD
+3980 QWIFDTPNTLVD
-3992 GTYTLRVEATDE
+3992 GTYTLRVEATDQ

-4305 SAELRIEIDTQ
+4305 SAELKIEIDTQ

-4362 NWTPISKNAAGQW
+4362 NWTPVSKNAAGQW
-4375 EFTAGSALPD
+4375 QFTAGSALSD

-4484 KIEIVAEDIAGNKIS
+4484 KIEIVAEDIAGNRIS

-4508 IVSDPSI
+4508 VVSDPRI

-4526 AVDNITSVTTPRFVI
+4526 AVDNITSVTKPRFVI

-4553 RINGVSYSVTA
+4553 RINGVSYPVTA

-4618 SDTGNSNSDNLTNKQ
+4618 SDTGSSNSDNLTNKQ

-4655 SGREVLKQTITVG
+4655 SGREVLKHTITVG

-4726 HEATSLRPEFKGFAE
+4726 YEATSLRPEFKGLAE

-4834 LIGSTLPNTIVSI
+4834 LVGNTLPNAIVSI

-4978 DVAGNIREFGPQNV
+4978 DVASNIREFGPQNV

-5383 NPAMVAGS
+5383 NPVMMAGS

-5407 TFSIFGEM
+5407 AFSIYGEM

-5470 NFTIDTFNTTPVA
+5470 NFTIDTLNTTPVA

-5531 VGEVWVNEKGHWQM
+5531 VGEVWVNDKGHWQM

-5573 KYSIWVDTHIKVFT
+5573 KYSIWVDTHIQVFT

-5593 KSSSKTEWWSNSD
+5593 KSSSKTDWWSNSST
-5606 LITMRGTGEIG
+5606 ITMRGMGEIG

-5633 VAATGRWELSTDKL
+5633 VAANGQWELSTDQL
-5647 PEGTYDI
+5647 PEGKYDI
-5654 SLVIE
+5654 TLSIE
-5659 DSAGNRWEDVR
+5659 DNAGNRKEEVH

-5707 ITDSEGN
+5707 ITDSNGN

-5768 DSDSGTVGDNITRDK
+5768 DSDSGTVGDNITRDN

-5788 IGNLESDVVV
+5788 IGNLESDVVI

-5872 ASDSDNVTNHTQPKF
+5872 ASDSDNVTNHNHTQPKF

-5930 DGNYTLS
+5930 DGTYTLS

-5947 QQSASLAVTVDSTV
+5947 LQSASLEVTVDSTV

-5988 VNAESATHLRTEPSA
+5988 VNAESATHLRTVPSA
-6003 AEESVVKVTAY
+6003 AEESVVKETAY

-6047 VSIMFE
+6047 VSVMFE

-6081 DVKFIDKDNDFL
+6081 DVKFIDKDDDFL

-6106 DIVNAMNVRGKT
+6106 DIVNAMNARGKT

>member
-424 SIITDTIAPEKPT
+424 SIITDTIPPEKPT

-536 EIETTND
+536 EIETTDD

-592 NFTSDSVEGI
+592 NFTSDSVEGV

-620 FSYVIDTIA
+620 FSYVIDTVA

-634 VSLEDY
+634 VSLEDF

-1028 LSPDSDSGIS
+1028 LSPDSDSGIA

-1062 QVWDAMSDTQIGVA
+1062 QVWDAASDTQIGVA

-1105 IAGNKANSAI
+1105 IAGNKANSAV

-1382 GGWTFTPPTSW
+1382 GGWSFTPTGAW

-1431 LVNDSGIPDD
+1431 LVNDSGIPND

-1475 TQSATPGVW
+1475 TQSATPGAW

-1503 TDEAGNKATQTLD
+1503 TDKAGNKTTQELD

-1633 NDSGIPG
+1633 NDSGIPD

-1700 VEASDKA
+1700 VEA
-1707 GNKTTQKLDFTID
+1707 T
-1720 TILSEPTIT
+1720 
-1729 LDSADDSA
+1729 
-1737 AGDNITNVKMPG
+1737 
-1749 FTLGNI
+1749 
-1755 DADVTKV
+1755 
-1762 VVTVAHDGKNQQI
+1762 
-1775 ELIKNGGVWRFTPGA
+1775 
-1790 AWTDGDYTLTVKV
+1790 
-1803 EDKAGNT
+1803 
-1810 NYSAPLTVTID
+1810 
-1821 TQTSIDRIELLNDTG
+1821 
-1836 IVGDNLTNEARP
+1836 
-1848 QFHITVPTDV
+1848 
-1858 NSVQLSLDGGINWV
+1858 
-1872 NATLTSDGVWEYI
+1872 
-1885 WPTDLVENTYTLTVK
+1885 
-1900 ATDVAGNT
+1900 
-1908 ATETLNFI
+1908 
-1916 IDTTLSTPTITLDSA
+1916 
-1931 DDSGTANDNKTN
+1931 
-1943 VKTPGFIIGG
+1943 
-1953 IDSDVTQVVVQV
+1953 
-1965 MRDGHSEEVEL
+1965 
-1976 TQTNGQWRF
+1976 
-1985 VPGSAWTD
+1985 
-1993 GDYTLTVTVK
+1993 
-2003 DEAGNIRHSAP
+2003 
-2014 LTVTIDTQITID
+2014 
-2026 HIELVNDSGI
+2026 
-2036 PDDNLTNN
+2036 
-2044 VRPHFQVTVPTDVN
+2044 
-2058 VVRLSIDGGKTWFNA
+2058 
-2073 TQSATPGV
+2073 
-2081 WDYTWLADVGEGKH
+2081 
-2095 TLTVEAT
+2095 
-2102 DKAGNKTTQQLD
+2102 
-2114 FIIDTLLSEPTIV
+2114 
-2127 LDNTDD
+2127 
-2133 SGTKGDHL
+2133 
-2141 TNVNKPTFLLGNIDA
+2141 
-2156 DARYV
+2156 
-2161 TVEVQH
+2161 
-2167 GGTKEVLTATK
+2167 
-2178 DATGNWSVTPT
+2178 
-2189 GTWADGDYTLT
+2189 
-2200 VRVEDEAGNEKHSA
+2200 
-2214 SLTVTVDT
+2214 
-2222 QITIDVIELV
+2222 
-2232 NDNGIP
+2232 
-2238 GDNMTNDAHP
+2238 
-2248 QFRVTVPGDVNEV
+2248 
-2261 SLSIDGGVTWVKA
+2261 
-2274 TQSATP
+2274 
-2280 GVWNYTWPGTVPD
+2280 
-2293 GDYTLNVKATDNAGN
+2293 
-2308 TVTETLHFTIDTTL
+2308 
-2322 STPVI
+2322 
-2327 VLDSADDSGVH
+2327 
-2338 GDNMTNH
+2338 
-2345 TQPTFALQ
+2345 
-2353 HIDDDAVRVTVSV
+2353 
-2366 EHGGVT
+2366 
-2372 TTFDATKDAGGWTFT
+2372 
-2387 PTGAWADGDYTL
+2387 
-2399 SVSVEDKAGN
+2399 
-2409 TSHSAS
+2409 
-2415 LTVTVDTQ
+2415 
-2423 IAINNIEL
+2423 
-2431 VNDSGIPDDNLTN
+2431 
-2444 NVRPHFQV
+2444 
-2452 TVPTDVNV
+2452 
-2460 VRLSIDGG
+2460 
-2468 KTWFNATQSATP
+2468 
-2480 GVWDYIWPDDVA
+2480 
-2492 DGGYTLTVEA
+2492 
-2502 TDEAGNKATQ
+2502 
-2512 TLDFTIDTTL
+2512 
-2522 SVPTLSLD
+2522 
-2530 SADDSGIAGDN
+2530 
-2541 ITNVKTPGFT
+2541 
-2551 LNNIDT
+2551 
-2557 DVSRV
+2557 
-2562 IVEVMH
+2562 
-2568 NGIKQEV
+2568 
-2575 PLVQTGGQWRF
+2575 
-2586 APTSDWADGDYI
+2586 
-2598 LTVKVEDRAGNVK
+2598 
-2611 QSAPLTVTVD
+2611 
-2621 THIAIDR
+2621 
-2628 IELVNDS
+2628 
-2635 GIPGDN
+2635 
-2641 LTNEARP
+2641 
-2648 HFQVTVPA
+2648 
-2656 DVNGVRLSI
+2656 
-2665 DGGKTW
+2665 
-2671 FDATQSATS
+2671 
-2680 GVWDYTWLTNVANG
+2680 
-2694 PHTLMVEASDKAGN
+2694 DKAGN

-3176 KGATGIWSVTP
+3176 KDATGNWSVTPTGTWADGDYTLTVRVEDEAGNEKHSASLTVTVDTQITIDAIELVNDNGIPGDNMTNDAHPQFRVTVPGDVNEVSLSIDGGVTWVKATQSATPGVWNYTWPGTVPDGDYTLNVKATDNAGNTVTETLHFTIDTTLSVPVIVLDSADDSGVHGDNMTNRTQPTFALQQIDDDAVRVTVSVEHGGVTTTFDATKDAGGWTFTPTGAWADGDYTLSVSVEDKAGNTSHSASLTVTVDTQIAINNIELVNDSGIPDDNLTNNVRPHFQVTVPTDVNVVRLSIDGGKTWFNATQSATPGVWDYTWLADVGEGKHTLTVEATDKAGNQTTQKLDFIIDTLLSEPTIVLDSTDDSGTKGDNLTNANKPTFILGNIDADARYVTVEVQHGGTKEVLTATKGATGIWSVTP

-3396 LTVEVTDNA
+3396 LTVEVQDNA

-3410 STPLVVTVD
+3410 STPLIVTVD

-3462 IDGGANWVSAT
+3462 IDGGANWVSAA

-3730 DTGQNKNDNLTSV
+3730 DTGQIKNDNLTSV
-3743 TQPVFVLGS
+3743 TQPLFVLGH
-3752 IDKDVRHVELSI
+3752 IDKDVQHVVLNI

-3785 PDSALADGSYTF
+3785 PDAALGDGSYKL

-3809 TSAPLKVTI
+3809 TSAPLTVTI
-3818 DGTLTTPVI
+3818 DGTLTTPTI

-3834 SGTVGDRLTNH
+3834 SGTVGDGLTNH
-3845 DRPVFDIHQVD
+3845 TRPVFDIRQVD

-4305 SAELRIEIDTQ
+4305 SAELKIEIDTQ

-4499 KEVSFTIDT
+4499 KEVSFT
-4508 IVSDPSI
+4508 
-4515 DLLDADDTGES
+4515 
-4526 AVDNITSVTTPRFVI
+4526 
-4541 GNVPADIDTVVI
+4541 
-4553 RINGVSYSVTA
+4553 
-4564 NGNNLWEF
+4564 
-4572 QVPVALNDG
+4572 
-4581 VYEAVVVFRDIAGN
+4581 
-4595 TSETK
+4595 
-4600 LPFTIDTTTSV
+4600 
-4611 SVRMEPA
+4611 
-4618 SDTGNSNSDNLTNKQ
+4618 
-4633 NPKFEG
+4633 
-4639 TAEPNA
+4639 
-4645 KLVITIVDDK
+4645 
-4655 SGREVLKQTITVG
+4655 
-4668 ADGNWSVTPNI
+4668 
-4679 LPDGM
+4679 
-4684 YTINV
+4684 
-4689 VATDVAGNTAQT
+4689 
-4701 QERFT
+4701 
-4706 IDTVTID
+4706 
-4713 PTIRLSDPSIDDQ
+4713 
-4726 HEATSLRPEFKGFAE
+4726 
-4741 AFSTIMIQWDGKVV
+4741 
-4755 GSANANA
+4755 
-4762 NGEWSWTP
+4762 
-4770 PSVLAPGSYVVSIVA
+4770 
-4785 KDKAGN
+4785 
-4791 ESSQVDFPVVIP
+4791 
-4803 VIDVTPPTIKLS
+4803 
-4815 EESDSG
+4815 
-4821 ALGDFTTNNKTPT
+4821 
-4834 LIGSTLPNTIVSI
+4834 
-4847 YVDGVKVG
+4847 
-4855 EATADTAGR
+4855 
-4864 YTFQLSEMKDGHY
+4864 
-4877 VVQVGIVNPRDN
+4877 
-4889 SELRSTAVDVTIDT
+4889 
-4903 EVAELVWNIS
+4903 
-4913 GMHEGGYINT
+4913 
-4923 VTPEIG
+4923 
-4929 GTSEPNSKITIFV
+4929 
-4942 NGVEKAIA
+4942 
-4950 YTTGAGHWGVV
+4950 
-4961 LPALGNDG
+4961 
-4969 NYELTFKVE
+4969 
-4978 DVAGNIREFGPQNV
+4978 
-4992 ILDTVIS
+4992 
-4999 PLTVVLR
+4999 
-5006 EADDSGKVGD
+5006 
-5016 WITNKSHVT
+5016 
-5025 IDGTA
+5025 
-5030 EAGSTLTIRN
+5030 
-5040 PQGVVIATLVVGN
+5040 
-5053 DGRWSAE
+5053 
-5060 LDLREGSN
+5060 
-5068 AFVVVSEDKA
+5068 
-5078 GNSQQKE
+5078 
-5085 ILIEHDTQIEISD
+5085 
-5098 ISLSRDT
+5098 
-5105 NSGDKYDLITNNK
+5105 
-5118 SPVLVAMT
+5118 
-5126 DPGATVQVYINGV
+5126 
-5139 LQGTVEA
+5139 
-5146 SSSGNISYTMPA
+5146 
-5158 NSADGEYQVQFVATD
+5158 
-5173 TAGNRVESAITTV
+5173 
-5186 TIDSQI
+5186 
-5192 AVFDIDEDSLPA
+5192 
-5204 LSNNRAL
+5204 
-5211 SVSGVGEA
+5211 
-5219 GSQVSIFVD
+5219 
-5228 GKLVNVVMVEADGT
+5228 
-5242 WRAPILLQDDGTFNI
+5242 
-5257 HFSITDVA
+5257 
-5265 GNTEVSKDYSVDV
+5265 
-5278 DSSTDFPTLNLEDAS
+5278 
-5293 NSGSLDDLITNH
+5293 
-5305 NKPVLVGTAEAGA
+5305 
-5318 TIHIYVDEK
+5318 
-5327 IVANV
+5327 
-5332 LVLEDG
+5332 
-5338 TWSYQFDNALKDGEY
+5338 
-5353 SIRVVAEDPAGN
+5353 
-5365 TAESPR
+5365 
-5371 LLVTIDTSTFID
+5371 
-5383 NPAMVAGS
+5383 
-5391 DNGIFSND
+5391 
-5399 SITSQTRP
+5399 
-5407 TFSIFGEM
+5407 
-5415 NQSVQIFIDGVLVD
+5415 
-5429 TITVTDRN
+5429 
-5437 QVYRPESPL
+5437 
-5446 GDGSHSIYYV
+5446 
-5456 ITDKAGNTATSKTL
+5456 
-5470 NFTIDTFNTTPVA
+5470 
-5483 IDSIGGQTL
+5483 
-5492 AEMTGSD
+5492 
-5499 GKIYITDTTRN
+5499 
-5510 LLFSGS
+5510 
-5516 AEPNSKIEIIINGLN
+5516 
-5531 VGEVWVNEKGHWQM
+5531 
-5545 PVNPLYFTEGQLD
+5545 
-5558 ITVKSTDRAGNVNQE
+5558 
-5573 KYSIWVDTHIKVFT
+5573 
-5587 SELDDN
+5587 
-5593 KSSSKTEWWSNSD
+5593 
-5606 LITMRGTGEIG
+5606 
-5617 ATVSLIV
+5617 
-5624 AGVTLATAV
+5624 
-5633 VAATGRWELSTDKL
+5633 
-5647 PEGTYDI
+5647 
-5654 SLVIE
+5654 
-5659 DSAGNRWEDVR
+5659 
-5670 EIFIDRTPPNAPVVT
+5670 
-5685 YSDIVNDLI
+5685 
-5694 IMQGTAEAKSQLI
+5694 
-5707 ITDSEGN
+5707 
-5714 TYTLTVPDNGKWSMA
+5714 
-5729 IPYPS
+5729 
-5734 EGKFTITS
+5734 
-5742 VDAIGNRSDDVP
+5742 
-5754 LDIMKEVPVISLSP
+5754 
-5768 DSDSGTVGDNITRDK
+5768 
-5783 QPTFI
+5783 
-5788 IGNLESDVVV
+5788 
-5798 VQVDINGTV
+5798 
-5807 YNAEKNADGVWFFT
+5807 
-5821 PGTPLADGSY
+5821 
-5831 TISVIASDAAGNQKN
+5831 
-5846 SLPITV
+5846 
-5852 TIDSTLTVPE
+5852 
-5862 IALAAGEDNG
+5862 
-5872 ASDSDNVTNHTQPKF
+5872 
-5887 TLQHI
+5887 
-5892 DADVTGVTVN
+5892 
-5902 VTHNGV
+5902 
-5908 TDIYQATQGA
+5908 
-5918 DGWTF
+5918 
-5923 TPPAAWN
+5923 
-5930 DGNYTLS
+5930 
-5937 VTVVDRAGNS
+5937 
-5947 QQSASLAVTVDSTV
+5947 
-5961 TVTADSQHDDASDDA
+5961 
-5976 TATAVTPPESET
+5976 
-5988 VNAESATHLRTEPSA
+5988 
-6003 AEESVVKVTAY
+6003 
-6014 SITLLNADSGD
+6014 
-6025 EIDRSISQTPSF
+6025 
-6037 EISVPENIVN
+6037 
-6047 VSIMFE
+6047 
-6053 GEEFTLPITNQKAI
+6053 
-6067 FEVPLSLEDGEYTM
+6067 
-6081 DVKFIDKDNDFL
+6081 
-6093 IKEKTF
+6093 
-6099 SVDHSSA
+6099 
-6106 DIVNAMNVRGKT
+6106 
-6118 EDDINDSPS
+6118 
-6127 TSSVGHNN
+6127 
-6135 NGAIDVFAVNEV
+6135 
-6147 TLPVDN
+6147 
-6153 QEEHA
+6153 

>member
-30 VSLSGPDMNITTPR
+30 VSLSGPDMNITTPH

-123 DAENAKKEADKAKEE
+123 EAENAKKEADKAKEE

-148 ALNEAFEVQNSSK
+148 TLNEAFEVQNSSK

-424 SIITDTIAPEKPT
+424 SIITDTIPPEKPT

-536 EIETTND
+536 EIETTDD

-592 NFTSDSVEGI
+592 NFTSDSVEGV

-620 FSYVIDTIA
+620 FSYVIDTVA

-634 VSLEDY
+634 VSLEDF

-764 TVNILIDGKTIGVTT
+764 TINILIDGKTIGVTT

-832 HDSADSGVKGDM
+832 HDSAGSGVKGDM

-962 YIDGA
+962 YVDGA
-967 LIAEVRTNKDGRW
+967 LIAEVRTNKDSRW

-1028 LSPDSDSGIS
+1028 LSPDSDSGIA
-1038 DDNLTNIVKP
+1038 DDNLTNIVNP

-1062 QVWDAMSDTQIGVA
+1062 QVWDAASDTQIGVA

-1082 SWAYTFTSDLT
+1082 SWTYTFTSDLT

-1105 IAGNKANSAI
+1105 IAGNKANSAV

-1183 GSWLFIPGNT
+1183 GSWLFTPGNT

-1206 DKAGNTNYSAP
+1206 DKAGNTSYSAP

-1329 LDSADDTGIQGDNMT
+1329 LNSADDTGVQGDNMT
-1344 NSTQPTFALQHIDD
+1344 NRTQPTFALQHIDD

-1431 LVNDSGIPDD
+1431 LVNDSGIPND

-1539 GDNITNVKTPGFT
+1539 GDNITSVKTPGFT

-1592 WADGDYILTV
+1592 WADGGYILTV

-1633 NDSGIPG
+1633 NDSSIPD

-1700 VEASDKA
+1700 
-1707 GNKTTQKLDFTID
+1707 
-1720 TILSEPTIT
+1720 
-1729 LDSADDSA
+1729 
-1737 AGDNITNVKMPG
+1737 
-1749 FTLGNI
+1749 
-1755 DADVTKV
+1755 
-1762 VVTVAHDGKNQQI
+1762 
-1775 ELIKNGGVWRFTPGA
+1775 
-1790 AWTDGDYTLTVKV
+1790 
-1803 EDKAGNT
+1803 
-1810 NYSAPLTVTID
+1810 
-1821 TQTSIDRIELLNDTG
+1821 
-1836 IVGDNLTNEARP
+1836 
-1848 QFHITVPTDV
+1848 
-1858 NSVQLSLDGGINWV
+1858 
-1872 NATLTSDGVWEYI
+1872 
-1885 WPTDLVENTYTLTVK
+1885 
-1900 ATDVAGNT
+1900 
-1908 ATETLNFI
+1908 
-1916 IDTTLSTPTITLDSA
+1916 
-1931 DDSGTANDNKTN
+1931 
-1943 VKTPGFIIGG
+1943 
-1953 IDSDVTQVVVQV
+1953 
-1965 MRDGHSEEVEL
+1965 
-1976 TQTNGQWRF
+1976 
-1985 VPGSAWTD
+1985 
-1993 GDYTLTVTVK
+1993 
-2003 DEAGNIRHSAP
+2003 
-2014 LTVTIDTQITID
+2014 
-2026 HIELVNDSGI
+2026 
-2036 PDDNLTNN
+2036 
-2044 VRPHFQVTVPTDVN
+2044 
-2058 VVRLSIDGGKTWFNA
+2058 
-2073 TQSATPGV
+2073 
-2081 WDYTWLADVGEGKH
+2081 
-2095 TLTVEAT
+2095 
-2102 DKAGNKTTQQLD
+2102 
-2114 FIIDTLLSEPTIV
+2114 
-2127 LDNTDD
+2127 
-2133 SGTKGDHL
+2133 
-2141 TNVNKPTFLLGNIDA
+2141 
-2156 DARYV
+2156 
-2161 TVEVQH
+2161 
-2167 GGTKEVLTATK
+2167 
-2178 DATGNWSVTPT
+2178 
-2189 GTWADGDYTLT
+2189 
-2200 VRVEDEAGNEKHSA
+2200 
-2214 SLTVTVDT
+2214 
-2222 QITIDVIELV
+2222 
-2232 NDNGIP
+2232 
-2238 GDNMTNDAHP
+2238 
-2248 QFRVTVPGDVNEV
+2248 
-2261 SLSIDGGVTWVKA
+2261 
-2274 TQSATP
+2274 
-2280 GVWNYTWPGTVPD
+2280 
-2293 GDYTLNVKATDNAGN
+2293 
-2308 TVTETLHFTIDTTL
+2308 
-2322 STPVI
+2322 
-2327 VLDSADDSGVH
+2327 
-2338 GDNMTNH
+2338 
-2345 TQPTFALQ
+2345 
-2353 HIDDDAVRVTVSV
+2353 
-2366 EHGGVT
+2366 
-2372 TTFDATKDAGGWTFT
+2372 
-2387 PTGAWADGDYTL
+2387 
-2399 SVSVEDKAGN
+2399 
-2409 TSHSAS
+2409 
-2415 LTVTVDTQ
+2415 
-2423 IAINNIEL
+2423 
-2431 VNDSGIPDDNLTN
+2431 
-2444 NVRPHFQV
+2444 
-2452 TVPTDVNV
+2452 
-2460 VRLSIDGG
+2460 
-2468 KTWFNATQSATP
+2468 
-2480 GVWDYIWPDDVA
+2480 
-2492 DGGYTLTVEA
+2492 
-2502 TDEAGNKATQ
+2502 
-2512 TLDFTIDTTL
+2512 
-2522 SVPTLSLD
+2522 
-2530 SADDSGIAGDN
+2530 
-2541 ITNVKTPGFT
+2541 
-2551 LNNIDT
+2551 
-2557 DVSRV
+2557 
-2562 IVEVMH
+2562 
-2568 NGIKQEV
+2568 
-2575 PLVQTGGQWRF
+2575 
-2586 APTSDWADGDYI
+2586 
-2598 LTVKVEDRAGNVK
+2598 
-2611 QSAPLTVTVD
+2611 
-2621 THIAIDR
+2621 
-2628 IELVNDS
+2628 
-2635 GIPGDN
+2635 
-2641 LTNEARP
+2641 
-2648 HFQVTVPA
+2648 
-2656 DVNGVRLSI
+2656 
-2665 DGGKTW
+2665 
-2671 FDATQSATS
+2671 
-2680 GVWDYTWLTNVANG
+2680 
-2694 PHTLMVEASDKAGN
+2694 
-2708 KTTQKLDFTIDTILS
+2708 
-2723 EPTIT
+2723 
-2728 LDSADDS
+2728 
-2735 AAGDN
+2735 
-2740 ITNVKMPGF
+2740 
-2749 TLGNIDADVTK
+2749 
-2760 VVVTVAHDGKN
+2760 
-2771 QQIELIKNGGVWRFT
+2771 
-2786 PGAAWTDGDYTLTVK
+2786 
-2801 VEDKAGNT
+2801 
-2809 NYSAPLTVTIDTQT
+2809 
-2823 SIDRIELLND
+2823 
-2833 TGIVGDN
+2833 
-2840 LTNEARPQ
+2840 
-2848 FHITVPTD
+2848 
-2856 VNSVQLSL
+2856 
-2864 DGGINWVNATLT
+2864 
-2876 SDGVWEYI
+2876 
-2884 WPTDL
+2884 
-2889 VENTYTLTVK
+2889 
-2899 ATDVAGNTATE
+2899 
-2910 TLNFIIDTTLSTP
+2910 
-2923 TITLDSADDSGTAND
+2923 
-2938 NKTNVKTP
+2938 
-2946 GFIIGGIDSDVTQV
+2946 
-2960 VVQVMRDG
+2960 
-2968 HSEEVELTQTNGQ
+2968 
-2981 WRFVPG
+2981 
-2987 SAWTDG
+2987 
-2993 DYTLTVTVKDEAGNI
+2993 
-3008 RHSAPLTVTID
+3008 
-3019 TQITIDHIELVNDS
+3019 
-3033 GIPDDNLTNNVRPHF
+3033 
-3048 QVTVPTDVNVVRLSI
+3048 
-3063 DGGKTW
+3063 
-3069 FNATQSATPGVWDY
+3069 
-3083 TWLADVGEGKH
+3083 
-3094 TLTVEATDK
+3094 VEATDK

-3620 IAIDRIELVNDSGVP
+3620 IAIDHIELVNDSGVP

-3673 SSTAGIWDYT
+3673 SSTVGIWDYT
-3683 WPTDMPEGQHTLTV
+3683 WPTDMPEGQHTLIV

-3708 ETLNFTI
+3708 GTLDFTI

-3845 DRPVFDIHQVD
+3845 DRPVFDIRQID

-3875 AAVFTNGQW
+3875 AAVFTNG
-3884 RFTPSASWADGSYQL
+3884 
-3899 AVVVEDLA
+3899 
-3907 GNVKESAP
+3907 
-3915 FEVRID
+3915 
-3921 TTTTI
+3921 
-3926 NNIVLLNDTGVQ
+3926 
-3938 NDQLTN
+3938 
-3944 VAKPSFRIDVPGDV
+3944 
-3958 VQVRV
+3958 
-3963 TLDGGAN
+3963 
-3970 WNVIRKNADG
+3970 
-3980 QWIFDSPNTLVD
+3980 
-3992 GTYTLRVEATDE
+3992 
-4004 AGNIANKDLVFN
+4004 
-4016 IDTNIQVPTIA
+4016 
-4027 LDAGQDTGA
+4027 
-4036 NTADNITNISRP
+4036 
-4048 TFTIGNVDPDVIK
+4048 
-4061 VVVTI
+4061 
-4066 DGHDY
+4066 
-4071 NATKVGAG
+4071 
-4079 WQFTPGNAIPD
+4079 
-4090 GSYNITVTVEDKAGN
+4090 
-4105 TATSKPLPVV
+4105 
-4115 IDTTA
+4115 
-4120 EIESVTLVTDSGDSD
+4120 
-4135 VDNIT
+4135 
-4140 KVDKPQFSIVTA
+4140 
-4152 DDITHV
+4152 
-4158 RVKID
+4158 
-4163 NAANW
+4163 
-4168 IELTKGGDGRWI
+4168 
-4180 FNVGSALPDGQHTLL
+4180 
-4195 VDVTD
+4195 
-4200 IAGNVAQETLQFTID
+4200 
-4215 TTLREPTIVLDPT
+4215 
-4228 HDTGDDT
+4228 
-4235 NDNLTRINKPVFIIG
+4235 
-4250 NVDNDVSHIVVH
+4250 
-4262 IDGRDYTI
+4262 
-4270 ENTGGN
+4270 
-4276 LTFTPD
+4276 
-4282 QPLSDGQHTIS
+4282 
-4293 VTVTDIAGNTKT
+4293 
-4305 SAELRIEIDTQ
+4305 
-4316 VQIDSVTLTT
+4316 
-4326 DSGVNDHDNVTNAT
+4326 
-4340 RPSFEIATPD
+4340 
-4350 DVTSVLVSFDGV
+4350 
-4362 NWTPISKNAAGQW
+4362 
-4375 EFTAGSALPD
+4375 
-4385 GHYTLHVQAT
+4385 
-4395 DRAGNTANSTL
+4395 
-4406 GFTVDTQIDGLSV
+4406 
-4419 VMLDD
+4419 
-4424 AGKDSTDGITNITS
+4424 
-4438 PRFEISARE
+4438 
-4447 PLQSVTVILN
+4447 
-4457 GKSSTLTQGAGN
+4457 
-4469 KWLFTP
+4469 
-4475 DTPLVDGTY
+4475 
-4484 KIEIVAEDIAGNKIS
+4484 
-4499 KEVSFTIDT
+4499 
-4508 IVSDPSI
+4508 
-4515 DLLDADDTGES
+4515 
-4526 AVDNITSVTTPRFVI
+4526 
-4541 GNVPADIDTVVI
+4541 
-4553 RINGVSYSVTA
+4553 
-4564 NGNNLWEF
+4564 
-4572 QVPVALNDG
+4572 
-4581 VYEAVVVFRDIAGN
+4581 
-4595 TSETK
+4595 
-4600 LPFTIDTTTSV
+4600 
-4611 SVRMEPA
+4611 
-4618 SDTGNSNSDNLTNKQ
+4618 
-4633 NPKFEG
+4633 
-4639 TAEPNA
+4639 
-4645 KLVITIVDDK
+4645 
-4655 SGREVLKQTITVG
+4655 
-4668 ADGNWSVTPNI
+4668 
-4679 LPDGM
+4679 
-4684 YTINV
+4684 
-4689 VATDVAGNTAQT
+4689 
-4701 QERFT
+4701 
-4706 IDTVTID
+4706 
-4713 PTIRLSDPSIDDQ
+4713 
-4726 HEATSLRPEFKGFAE
+4726 
-4741 AFSTIMIQWDGKVV
+4741 
-4755 GSANANA
+4755 
-4762 NGEWSWTP
+4762 
-4770 PSVLAPGSYVVSIVA
+4770 
-4785 KDKAGN
+4785 
-4791 ESSQVDFPVVIP
+4791 
-4803 VIDVTPPTIKLS
+4803 
-4815 EESDSG
+4815 
-4821 ALGDFTTNNKTPT
+4821 
-4834 LIGSTLPNTIVSI
+4834 
-4847 YVDGVKVG
+4847 
-4855 EATADTAGR
+4855 
-4864 YTFQLSEMKDGHY
+4864 
-4877 VVQVGIVNPRDN
+4877 
-4889 SELRSTAVDVTIDT
+4889 
-4903 EVAELVWNIS
+4903 
-4913 GMHEGGYINT
+4913 
-4923 VTPEIG
+4923 
-4929 GTSEPNSKITIFV
+4929 
-4942 NGVEKAIA
+4942 
-4950 YTTGAGHWGVV
+4950 
-4961 LPALGNDG
+4961 
-4969 NYELTFKVE
+4969 
-4978 DVAGNIREFGPQNV
+4978 
-4992 ILDTVIS
+4992 
-4999 PLTVVLR
+4999 
-5006 EADDSGKVGD
+5006 
-5016 WITNKSHVT
+5016 
-5025 IDGTA
+5025 
-5030 EAGSTLTIRN
+5030 
-5040 PQGVVIATLVVGN
+5040 
-5053 DGRWSAE
+5053 
-5060 LDLREGSN
+5060 
-5068 AFVVVSEDKA
+5068 
-5078 GNSQQKE
+5078 
-5085 ILIEHDTQIEISD
+5085 
-5098 ISLSRDT
+5098 
-5105 NSGDKYDLITNNK
+5105 
-5118 SPVLVAMT
+5118 
-5126 DPGATVQVYINGV
+5126 
-5139 LQGTVEA
+5139 
-5146 SSSGNISYTMPA
+5146 
-5158 NSADGEYQVQFVATD
+5158 
-5173 TAGNRVESAITTV
+5173 
-5186 TIDSQI
+5186 
-5192 AVFDIDEDSLPA
+5192 
-5204 LSNNRAL
+5204 
-5211 SVSGVGEA
+5211 
-5219 GSQVSIFVD
+5219 
-5228 GKLVNVVMVEADGT
+5228 
-5242 WRAPILLQDDGTFNI
+5242 
-5257 HFSITDVA
+5257 
-5265 GNTEVSKDYSVDV
+5265 
-5278 DSSTDFPTLNLEDAS
+5278 
-5293 NSGSLDDLITNH
+5293 
-5305 NKPVLVGTAEAGA
+5305 
-5318 TIHIYVDEK
+5318 
-5327 IVANV
+5327 
-5332 LVLEDG
+5332 
-5338 TWSYQFDNALKDGEY
+5338 
-5353 SIRVVAEDPAGN
+5353 
-5365 TAESPR
+5365 
-5371 LLVTIDTSTFID
+5371 
-5383 NPAMVAGS
+5383 
-5391 DNGIFSND
+5391 
-5399 SITSQTRP
+5399 
-5407 TFSIFGEM
+5407 
-5415 NQSVQIFIDGVLVD
+5415 
-5429 TITVTDRN
+5429 
-5437 QVYRPESPL
+5437 
-5446 GDGSHSIYYV
+5446 
-5456 ITDKAGNTATSKTL
+5456 
-5470 NFTIDTFNTTPVA
+5470 
-5483 IDSIGGQTL
+5483 
-5492 AEMTGSD
+5492 
-5499 GKIYITDTTRN
+5499 
-5510 LLFSGS
+5510 
-5516 AEPNSKIEIIINGLN
+5516 
-5531 VGEVWVNEKGHWQM
+5531 
-5545 PVNPLYFTEGQLD
+5545 
-5558 ITVKSTDRAGNVNQE
+5558 
-5573 KYSIWVDTHIKVFT
+5573 
-5587 SELDDN
+5587 
-5593 KSSSKTEWWSNSD
+5593 
-5606 LITMRGTGEIG
+5606 
-5617 ATVSLIV
+5617 
-5624 AGVTLATAV
+5624 
-5633 VAATGRWELSTDKL
+5633 
-5647 PEGTYDI
+5647 
-5654 SLVIE
+5654 
-5659 DSAGNRWEDVR
+5659 
-5670 EIFIDRTPPNAPVVT
+5670 
-5685 YSDIVNDLI
+5685 
-5694 IMQGTAEAKSQLI
+5694 
-5707 ITDSEGN
+5707 
-5714 TYTLTVPDNGKWSMA
+5714 
-5729 IPYPS
+5729 
-5734 EGKFTITS
+5734 
-5742 VDAIGNRSDDVP
+5742 
-5754 LDIMKEVPVISLSP
+5754 
-5768 DSDSGTVGDNITRDK
+5768 
-5783 QPTFI
+5783 
-5788 IGNLESDVVV
+5788 
-5798 VQVDINGTV
+5798 
-5807 YNAEKNADGVWFFT
+5807 
-5821 PGTPLADGSY
+5821 
-5831 TISVIASDAAGNQKN
+5831 
-5846 SLPITV
+5846 
-5852 TIDSTLTVPE
+5852 
-5862 IALAAGEDNG
+5862 
-5872 ASDSDNVTNHTQPKF
+5872 
-5887 TLQHI
+5887 
-5892 DADVTGVTVN
+5892 
-5902 VTHNGV
+5902 
-5908 TDIYQATQGA
+5908 
-5918 DGWTF
+5918 
-5923 TPPAAWN
+5923 
-5930 DGNYTLS
+5930 
-5937 VTVVDRAGNS
+5937 
-5947 QQSASLAVTVDSTV
+5947 
-5961 TVTADSQHDDASDDA
+5961 
-5976 TATAVTPPESET
+5976 
-5988 VNAESATHLRTEPSA
+5988 
-6003 AEESVVKVTAY
+6003 
-6014 SITLLNADSGD
+6014 
-6025 EIDRSISQTPSF
+6025 
-6037 EISVPENIVN
+6037 
-6047 VSIMFE
+6047 
-6053 GEEFTLPITNQKAI
+6053 
-6067 FEVPLSLEDGEYTM
+6067 
-6081 DVKFIDKDNDFL
+6081 
-6093 IKEKTF
+6093 
-6099 SVDHSSA
+6099 
-6106 DIVNAMNVRGKT
+6106 
-6118 EDDINDSPS
+6118 
-6127 TSSVGHNN
+6127 
-6135 NGAIDVFAVNEV
+6135 
-6147 TLPVDN
+6147 
-6153 QEEHA
+6153 

>member
-424 SIITDTIAPEKPT
+424 SIITDTIPPEKPT

-634 VSLEDY
+634 VSLEDF

-1028 LSPDSDSGIS
+1028 LSPDSDSGIA

-1105 IAGNKANSAI
+1105 IAGNKANSAV

-1183 GSWLFIPGNT
+1183 GSWLFTPGNT

-1206 DKAGNTNYSAP
+1206 DKAGNTSYSAP

-1329 LDSADDTGIQGDNMT
+1329 LNSADDTGVQGDNMT

-1475 TQSATPGVW
+1475 TQSATPGAW

-1503 TDEAGNKATQTLD
+1503 TDKAGNKTTQELD

-1707 GNKTTQKLDFTID
+1707 GNKTTQKLDFIID
-1720 TILSEPTIT
+1720 TLLSEPTIT

-2127 LDNTDD
+2127 LDSTDD
-2133 SGTKGDHL
+2133 SGTKGDNL

-2322 STPVI
+2322 SVPVI
-2327 VLDSADDSGVH
+2327 VLNSADDTGVQ
-2338 GDNMTNH
+2338 GDNMTNS

-2372 TTFDATKDAGGWTFT
+2372 TTFDATKGVGGWSFT

-2480 GVWDYIWPDDVA
+2480 GVWDY
-2492 DGGYTLTVEA
+2492 
-2502 TDEAGNKATQ
+2502 
-2512 TLDFTIDTTL
+2512 
-2522 SVPTLSLD
+2522 
-2530 SADDSGIAGDN
+2530 
-2541 ITNVKTPGFT
+2541 
-2551 LNNIDT
+2551 
-2557 DVSRV
+2557 
-2562 IVEVMH
+2562 
-2568 NGIKQEV
+2568 
-2575 PLVQTGGQWRF
+2575 
-2586 APTSDWADGDYI
+2586 
-2598 LTVKVEDRAGNVK
+2598 
-2611 QSAPLTVTVD
+2611 
-2621 THIAIDR
+2621 
-2628 IELVNDS
+2628 
-2635 GIPGDN
+2635 
-2641 LTNEARP
+2641 
-2648 HFQVTVPA
+2648 
-2656 DVNGVRLSI
+2656 
-2665 DGGKTW
+2665 
-2671 FDATQSATS
+2671 
-2680 GVWDYTWLTNVANG
+2680 
-2694 PHTLMVEASDKAGN
+2694 
-2708 KTTQKLDFTIDTILS
+2708 
-2723 EPTIT
+2723 
-2728 LDSADDS
+2728 
-2735 AAGDN
+2735 
-2740 ITNVKMPGF
+2740 
-2749 TLGNIDADVTK
+2749 
-2760 VVVTVAHDGKN
+2760 
-2771 QQIELIKNGGVWRFT
+2771 
-2786 PGAAWTDGDYTLTVK
+2786 
-2801 VEDKAGNT
+2801 
-2809 NYSAPLTVTIDTQT
+2809 
-2823 SIDRIELLND
+2823 
-2833 TGIVGDN
+2833 
-2840 LTNEARPQ
+2840 
-2848 FHITVPTD
+2848 
-2856 VNSVQLSL
+2856 
-2864 DGGINWVNATLT
+2864 
-2876 SDGVWEYI
+2876 
-2884 WPTDL
+2884 
-2889 VENTYTLTVK
+2889 
-2899 ATDVAGNTATE
+2899 
-2910 TLNFIIDTTLSTP
+2910 
-2923 TITLDSADDSGTAND
+2923 
-2938 NKTNVKTP
+2938 
-2946 GFIIGGIDSDVTQV
+2946 
-2960 VVQVMRDG
+2960 
-2968 HSEEVELTQTNGQ
+2968 
-2981 WRFVPG
+2981 
-2987 SAWTDG
+2987 
-2993 DYTLTVTVKDEAGNI
+2993 
-3008 RHSAPLTVTID
+3008 
-3019 TQITIDHIELVNDS
+3019 
-3033 GIPDDNLTNNVRPHF
+3033 
-3048 QVTVPTDVNVVRLSI
+3048 
-3063 DGGKTW
+3063 
-3069 FNATQSATPGVWDY
+3069 

-3103 AGNKTTQQLD
+3103 AGNQTTQKLD
-3113 FIIDTLLSEPTIVL
+3113 FIIDTMLSEPTIVL
-3127 DNTDDSGTKGD
+3127 DSTDDSGTKGD
-3138 NLTNVNKPTFL
+3138 NLTNANKPTFI

-3155 DARYVTVEVQH
+3155 DARYVTVEVQY

-3324 IAMDSRDDTGAIGDH
+3324 ITMDSRDDTGAIGDH

-3352 IDADAHSVILRIT
+3352 IDSDAQSVILRIT

-3410 STPLVVTVD
+3410 STPLIVTVD

-3462 IDGGANWVSAT
+3462 IDGGANWVSAA

-3620 IAIDRIELVNDSGVP
+3620 IAIDHIELVNDSGVP

-3715 DITLLTPTIELAPDQ
+3715 DITLMTPTIELAPDQ

-3845 DRPVFDIHQVD
+3845 DRPVFDIRQVD

-4180 FNVGSALPDGQHTLL
+4180 FNVGSVLPDGQHTLL

-4305 SAELRIEIDTQ
+4305 SAELKIEIDTQ

-4526 AVDNITSVTTPRFVI
+4526 AVDNITSVTKPRFVI

-4553 RINGVSYSVTA
+4553 RINGVSYPVTA

-4834 LIGSTLPNTIVSI
+4834 LVGNTLPNAIVSI

-4969 NYELTFKVE
+4969 NYVLTFKVE

-5030 EAGSTLTIRN
+5030 EAGSTLTIRS

-5078 GNSQQKE
+5078 GNSQQKD

-5338 TWSYQFDNALKDGEY
+5338 TWSYQFDNVLKDGEY

-5407 TFSIFGEM
+5407 TFSISGEM

-5573 KYSIWVDTHIKVFT
+5573 KYSIWVDTHIQVFT

-5593 KSSSKTEWWSNSD
+5593 KSSSKTDWWSNSST
-5606 LITMRGTGEIG
+5606 ITMRGMGEIG

-5633 VAATGRWELSTDKL
+5633 VAANGQWELSTDQL
-5647 PEGTYDI
+5647 PEGKYDI
-5654 SLVIE
+5654 TLSIE
-5659 DSAGNRWEDVR
+5659 DNAGNRKEEVH

-5707 ITDSEGN
+5707 ITDSNGN

-5742 VDAIGNRSDDVP
+5742 VDAIGNRSDDVS

-5872 ASDSDNVTNHTQPKF
+5872 VSDSDNVTNHTQPKF

-5908 TDIYQATQGA
+5908 TDTYQATQGA

-5930 DGNYTLS
+5930 DGTYTLS

-5988 VNAESATHLRTEPSA
+5988 VNAESATHLRTVPSA
-6003 AEESVVKVTAY
+6003 AEESVVKETAY

-6106 DIVNAMNVRGKT
+6106 DIVNAMNARGKT